1 MTMNKIQKI
10 FVTIV
15 GLLMATT
22 SWAGIIK
29 VNPKANVVASGGG
42 QTTTASVDNIN
53 VASGVLVTL
62 TITPPTDEYL
72 STLTAVPYVDAGLA
86 GSRRAPNPT
95 INSAIPLTPGSEAS
109 TYTFTMPAYD
119 VEITATFEGCTD
131 IGNATITLSDDFA
144 SGTRVF
150 DWLTHT
156 PVISSV
162 ILGGTPLTK
171 GTDYTV
177 SGIESIKNVGSGTIT
192 LTGIGKYKGTATKTY
207 GITARSISDASIT
220 LYGTGL
226 SGTSFVYQKN
236 TTQKAEIG
244 GVYVHGQSLDLG
256 TDYQDVLY
264 YTGDYSSSDPTVP
277 GTAYEY
283 FDSKNAGTYTII
295 IKGKGNYD
303 ASTVAKKTYTINQ
316 KDISTCTISTTPSN
330 ARFTYDGSEKTL
342 EITVKDTNG
351 SNLSEGAENDYTVS
365 GNAQTAVGG
374 YTATISANNINYTG
388 SVNVPFTIN
397 VSNDGYYIVF
407 ESANTTYSPFS
418 TTHSETYTGGQIELT
433 PGTNIFVKKL
443 AGTAQASTDEILD
456 PSYYRL
462 VYNNNINVG
471 TATVTAIGK
480 GGYDFMANANFE
492 INAKDITNNDNITI
506 TLGSETLT
514 YNGSKQRPS
523 VTVHDD
529 ERDVDL
535 RENIDYT
542 LSDGAVDAGSHTVT
556 VTGKGNYDGSKVS
569 GNYTINKLSL
579 SSAEVTLGTTSYVY
593 DGEEKEPNVQQV
605 KVGTVVVPTAD
616 YTIVYGSNT
625 NAGTATVTV
634 SPSETENLSN
644 SKIENFTI
652 SPKPLTS
659 DMITLTGTGFENN
672 SFTYDGQ
679 NHAPTVTVK
688 DGDNTLNTT
697 DHYNLTNVE
706 HSAVG
711 IYYVTVEGK
720 NNYSGTI
727 KVPYTIASDNNE
739 TGITVTWTEAA
750 ANIIYTGSPITL
762 TLTVKKGENTTLTA
776 GTDYEFAYNNNT
788 NVGTASITILG
799 KGNYHF
805 VKNDITFNILPRPL
819 TATMVAL
826 SEDNF
831 TYNGSAQKPAITVTY
846 NGVRTEGLDY
856 TLVNEGTTNVGPGY
870 YEVTGIGNFTGTLKS
885 TDTGM
890 PTYAISALD
899 ISIPS
904 STQVSNVDIVL
915 YPLPN
920 AVYDGTDKEP
930 GVQKVVITK
939 SDNSQIVLTS
949 GYTFSYTNNKNAS
962 TTDPTVTIGGAN
974 FGTSTASTHFTIL
987 PKPLTDA
994 MVELSYTSVAYDGSA
1009 KEPGVTV
1016 TDTSL
1021 PGEDKTVPTSN
1032 YDVAYD
1038 YDHISQGEKSVQI
1051 TGKNNYSGTITK
1063 KYTITGSTGFN
1074 VAWVTEPNFTY
1085 DGTAH
1090 EPAVKVTISGTTT
1103 ELSTNDYDVTYS
1115 NNVNAGTATVSVTGK
1130 ENYSGTQTMTFSIA
1144 QKAMTDAMV
1153 TLENSTFTYDGN
1165 LHKPTVTV
1173 SDGTPSI
1180 ITSSDYTISND
1191 GNINAGNYTVTV
1203 TATSSGNYSGS
1214 GSQTYTIIPMSITS
1228 AEVTLSYNNIVY
1240 NGSVQKPEVR
1250 TVYANGHQLTAT
1262 TDYTI
1267 TLPADADA
1275 VNQGTKNVTVTGTG
1289 NYKDSRTVQY
1299 TIDKKPLVS
1308 DMIKI
1313 TNQNLTYTGSNQ
1325 TPEVAIEDKNGT
1337 TDIIKSTDYTLSN
1350 PPHSAVG
1357 NYEVTLTATAEG
1369 NYSGEVTKQY
1379 SIVTAGSTGFTVV
1392 TIDDQDYT
1400 GLALTPALTVYK
1412 AGTTSPAL
1420 VLGTDYTA
1428 EYSNNINAGTATVTV
1443 TGKGNYS
1450 GTQTVYFTVTP
1461 KSLNAAGITVT
1472 LSSTSFSYT
1481 GATQKPEVTVKDGD
1495 SKTLVLNT
1503 DYTLVNDGGIANGT
1517 YTVTITGQ
1525 GNYKDVVTP
1534 SYTIGG
1540 QSLEGAVVILN
1551 RLDSYVYDGTA
1562 KTPGVSEVKVG
1573 STVIPASNYTVSYA
1587 DNVNAGTAT
1596 VTVTGTG
1603 NCSGIATATFDIT
1616 PKTVNSDMITISPTT
1631 FNYDGAQHKPTTVT
1645 VMDGETLMVEGTTTN
1660 PKDYLLSNPGGT
1672 EIGVYSVTITGQGN
1686 YTGTASKS
1694 YTIVANDASG
1704 FSINA
1709 IAAVTYNGAAQ
1720 EPVPVVKEGD
1730 NTLSSTYYSVAY
1742 LNNINAGTAVVTVT
1756 GKNGYTFVKSQTFTI
1771 LPKSLTDGMLTSS
1784 ATNFIY
1790 NGNVQKPTLTITDK
1804 NASDVSI
1811 ITSNDYVITNEGGAD
1826 VGTYHV
1832 VVNGQNNYTGSIDK
1846 TFTISQ
1852 LSLSTATITL
1862 ATLSSY
1868 VYDGG
1873 AKTPAVQ
1880 LVKVGELV
1888 VPATAYDV
1896 EYSSN
1901 VNVGTATV
1909 TVAAKTGTNFKDGNT
1924 TTFNIEQKEVNSNMI
1939 ALGGTGFNT
1948 TTNSFTYDGSL
1959 HIPTVSV
1966 TDGTTPMVL
1975 DTDYTLTNAGGT
1987 DVGNNYSVTI
1997 EGKGNYKGS
2006 ATKQYSI
2013 VTATTA
2019 VFTVGAIADQ
2029 TYTGYALTPK
2039 PEVTDGD
2046 KVLVENTDYTLS
2058 YTNNVYAGTNTASV
2072 TVTGKGNYSGTK
2084 TQNFTILPKALDES
2098 KISLSYTTVT
2108 YTGTELKPIVTVLD
2122 DNTELTL
2129 NTDYTVTY
2137 PADVTSQG
2145 TKTLTITGIRNY
2157 TGTFTKTYTIGK
2169 VDITGVSITLESLTQ
2184 TYNGLEQKPR
2194 VLVVALDSKI
2204 IPATGYSVSYS
2215 NNTNAGT
2222 ATVTVTGTGNYEG
2235 APTTSFIINPK
2246 AVTSSMI
2253 TLSQENFTYTGELQ
2267 KPGVT
2272 ISDKMGDSEII
2283 TTADYTL
2290 TNDGGTEVG
2299 NYEVTMVGKQNYT
2312 GTAKKQYSIVAKQ
2325 SGTAFDIAAI
2335 GNQTYT
2341 GSPITPTVTV
2351 YKAGTETALNPGTDY
2366 DVAYSD
2372 NVNVGT
2378 ATVTVT
2384 GKGNYAS
2391 TKTTTF
2397 NITAKSLTA
2406 DMVTLSTPTTFT
2418 YNGNIQKPTVTVS
2431 DGNAMTSL
2439 DYTIS
2444 NSDHS
2449 DVGTYDIT
2457 VTGTHN
2463 YTGEVTKQYT
2473 ISPLSITG
2481 ASVTLEALTYTY
2493 SGTAQK
2499 PAVSEVKVGT
2509 LTVPSTDYT
2518 VSYPADATSYGQKT
2532 ITITAQNNFTGEITK
2547 DYTISPKPVTSD
2559 MIILSNGYLE
2569 YTGSLLKPTVT
2580 VKDGENTLTEGAT
2593 EDYTLVNDGAVNVG
2607 TYSVSITGQGNYG
2620 GQASKEYNIIATG
2633 SAGFTI
2639 DDISDVT
2646 YNGTTQE
2653 PTVVVR
2659 DATTHDLLTKDTHY
2673 TVNYTNNTN
2682 VGTAS
2687 ANVTGIGNYQGTA
2700 TKTFK
2705 INPKTLTADMV
2716 QVTGYTLTTGDGFI
2730 YNGAIQKPAVMV
2742 ADGSAMTADDY
2753 VVVNNG
2759 GLNVNETSSPY
2770 EITITGSNNY
2780 TGTVTKTFNIQ
2791 PLSIEDAAITLYQLP
2806 DKAYDGTEKKPGVRE
2821 VVTAANIV
2829 VPTVGYDVAYG
2840 NNINAGTATVTVT
2853 GKNNFTGTASTTFEI
2868 EKKAVNSSMITL
2880 SQENFNYTGEL
2891 QKPTVTVSDKNGDT
2905 ERITADDYTLTND
2918 GGIEVGNYKVKI
2930 VGKRNYKGEAEK
2942 QYSIWEKDAV
2952 INHFTITLGEAS
2964 VEYDGTEKKPSVT
2977 VKDGDKKLEAE
2988 TDYTVVFSDNTNA
3001 GTATV
3006 TVTGKGNYT
3015 GTRNTTFEITKKPLT
3030 AAMITVSGYTTADG
3044 FIYNG
3049 KNQAPTVVVRDGT
3062 ALKASD
3068 YVITNNGGVNQ
3079 GTYHAIVTATG
3090 NYIGEFDYPYVIAK
3104 RSIEGAKVTLYEL
3117 ESYVYDGKAKKPGV
3131 KEVAFGEDVI
3141 PTAGYA
3147 VAYSNNTD
3155 AGTASVTVTGQ
3166 GNYTGTL
3173 TTEFTIERQSLTADM
3188 IILSNEEYVY
3198 NGATQKP
3205 VVVLMNGGTEM
3216 VLDTDYTLTNEGGFS
3231 VGVYDVIAN
3240 GKGNYNG
3247 MATKQFSIISKGI
3260 GSFDVTLST
3269 EQVVYTGS
3277 EHRPTVTVKDGDKT
3291 LTPGSE
3297 FSVSYTDNT
3306 NAGTATVT
3314 ITGQGEYSG
3323 TATKTFIIKPK
3334 PLTEDMVFLSST
3346 SYTYNTL
3353 QQKPTVTV
3361 SDQSFLTANDY
3372 TLTNDGGINHGDY
3385 DVVVIGRNN
3394 YTGVITK
3401 QFTIKPLSIET
3412 AKVVLYEM
3420 ASYVYD
3426 GTAKNPGVREVA
3438 ISSTIVPT
3446 SSYTVEIS
3454 PNVNVG
3460 TVTVTV
3466 TGKENFTGTASTTF
3480 EITPKPITDNMVIL
3494 SEEVF
3499 YYNGELQRPDVE
3511 VKDGENT
3518 LVEETDYTIVN
3529 EGGTEVGS
3537 YEVKVTGLGNYTSE
3551 VIKTYVIERSDFSV
3565 DITATDEEQKEFAV
3579 SLIVSLIDEENNN
3592 IRVKGVKIPE
3602 SEKDK
3607 EIDLTI
3613 PANCTVD
3620 EVTYTITE
3628 IAAYAFE
3635 DAEHLQNL
3643 YLPDT
3648 EETLT
3653 IGDNAIPAT
3662 TTIHTSLAL
3671 LDDYALMPSLG
3682 ANFRNDKVMTTVK
3695 AKNQYWTF
3703 SSGVDVYVPENI
3715 TVFTVQER
3723 TTTTVAIV
3731 ELTSTELNVNGVS
3744 VIKSNNGVLLSG
3756 NSDTS
3761 YDIVACP
3768 RRMSSGT
3775 FISTD
3780 DHKDYGE
3787 ENCLEP
3793 VIEATHYENDYYILK
3808 DNKFCSI
3815 KLEDEAVK
3823 VPAGKAVLHLP
3834 AVAQGRSY
3842 STVLDVIN
3850 EGTTSVS
3857 EEVKVN
3863 SVKFATADWYDLNGR
3878 KIEGRPVKKGVYIV
3892 NGKKVVIK

>member
-1 MTMNKIQKI
+1 MVMNMNKIQRLSI
-10 FVTIV
+10 TLMT
-15 GLLMATT
+15 LLMTTT
-22 SWAGIIK
+22 SWAYTVTFNNTSGININATFK
-29 VNPKANVVASGGG
+29 SGGG
-42 QTTTASVDNIN
+42 
-53 VASGVLVTL
+53 
-62 TITPPTDEYL
+62 TITPDVTEVTAGQTVVLTVDEDDDKYLQTLKIDTD
-72 STLTAVPYVDAGLA
+72 VDAGSA
-86 GSRRAPNPT
+86 TSRRSIGIQGNVGATQTGPF
-95 INSAIPLTPGSEAS
+95 
-109 TYTFTMPAYD
+109 TYEFVMP
-119 VEITATFEGCTD
+119 
-131 IGNATITLSDDFA
+131 IGNVTITPTFADRMDISSGTYVATITLAEA
-144 SGTRVF
+144 SHVF
-150 DWLTHT
+150 DWLAHT

-162 ILGGTPLTK
+162 ISNSDPLTK

-177 SGIESIKNVGSGTIT
+177 DGIDAYTNASSYPITI
-192 LTGIGKYKGTATKTY
+192 TGIGKYKGTKTVY
-207 GITARSISDASIT
+207 FNITQRNISGASVQFT
-220 LYGTGL
+220 P
-226 SGTSFVYQKN
+226 TSFVYNHQDQAPLAN
-236 TTQKAEIG
+236 TVE
-244 GVYVHGQSLDLG
+244 VYLQGQHLTLN
-256 TDYQDVLY
+256 TDYNNVNIPTSQNAGSYDISV
-264 YTGDYSSSDPTVP
+264 TGIGNFI
-277 GTAYEY
+277 GTASSTYTITKMPISNCTFTGNTSFPYNGEIQKPTITVHDGGGY
-283 FDSKNAGTYTII
+283 LTEGTHYTVTYSNGNSKDVGTYTMTFTA
-295 IKGKGNYD
+295 KDGTNY
-303 ASTVAKKTYTINQ
+303 S
-316 KDISTCTISTTPSN
+316 
-330 ARFTYDGSEKTL
+330 GSK
-342 EITVKDTNG
+342 EITYSITSAGFDI
-351 SNLSEGAENDYTVS
+351 
-365 GNAQTAVGG
+365 TA
-374 YTATISANNINYTG
+374 IANQ
-388 SVNVPFTIN
+388 
-397 VSNDGYYIVF
+397 
-407 ESANTTYSPFS
+407 
-418 TTHSETYTGGQIELT
+418 TYTGAEIT
-433 PGTNIFVKKL
+433 PAVEVKDGTNVL
-443 AGTAQASTDEILD
+443 TLHTHYEV
-456 PSYYRL
+456 
-462 VYNNNINVG
+462 VYSNNINVG
-471 TATVTAIGK
+471 PARVSVVGINSYNGKFGEVT
-480 GGYDFMANANFE
+480 FN
-492 INAKDITNNDNITI
+492 ITPKSVSGLTI
-506 TLGSETLT
+506 TLSQNSFTYNASTQKPTVTVKDGDTPLVENKDYTLVNAGGVNVGDSYKATITGFGNYTGTLNSDNYTISALT
-514 YNGSKQRPS
+514 YNN
-523 VTVHDD
+523 T
-529 ERDVDL
+529 
-535 RENIDYT
+535 NTTIT
-542 LSDGAVDAGSHTVT
+542 L
-556 VTGKGNYDGSKVS
+556 N
-569 GNYTINKLSL
+569 
-579 SSAEVTLGTTSYVY
+579 TTNYVY
-593 DGEEKEPNVQQV
+593 DGTAKTPTVQQV
-605 KVGTVVVPTAD
+605 KVGDLVIPSTD
-616 YTIVYGSNT
+616 YTVGYSSNT
-625 NAGTATVTV
+625 DAGTATVTI
-634 SPSETENLSN
+634 SPKTSAPINLSG
-644 SKIENFTI
+644 SATKTYTI
-652 SPKPLTS
+652 AKKPLTS
-659 DMITLTGTGFENN
+659 DMITLSGTGFENN

-697 DHYNLTNVE
+697 DHYDLTNVE

-739 TGITVTWTEAA
+739 TGVTVTWTEAA
-750 ANIIYTGSPITL
+750 ENIIYTGSPITL
-762 TLTVKKGENTTLTA
+762 HLTVTKGGSTLTA

-788 NVGTASITILG
+788 NVGEATITILG

-805 VKNDITFNILPRPL
+805 VKYAKFNILKCPL
-819 TATMVAL
+819 TATMVTL
-826 SEDNF
+826 SASDF
-831 TYNGSAQKPAITVTY
+831 TYNGSAQKPNITVTY

-856 TLVNEGTTNVGPGY
+856 TLTNEGTTNVGTGY
-870 YEVTGIGNFTGTLKS
+870 YEVTGIGNFSGTLKS
-885 TDTGM
+885 SETGM
-890 PTYAISALD
+890 SEKRYTISALN
-899 ISIPS
+899 ISS
-904 STQVSNVDIVL
+904 TSTQVSNVHIDL

-930 GVQKVVITK
+930 GIQKVVITLT
-939 SDNSQIVLTS
+939 NNTQLTLTS
-949 GYTFSYTNNKNAS
+949 GYTVSYTNNKNAS

-994 MVELSYTSVAYDGSA
+994 MVALEYTSVTYIGGELKPD
-1009 KEPGVTV
+1009 VTV
-1016 TDTSL
+1016 TDVALSGTVASANYVVHYPDDVTA
-1021 PGEDKTVPTSN
+1021 PGEK
-1032 YDVAYD
+1032 
-1038 YDHISQGEKSVQI
+1038 EVQI
-1051 TGKNNYSGTITK
+1051 VGQNNYSGTIVK
-1063 KYTITGSTGFN
+1063 KYVINKIGDDDITVTIGGDYTYNGAAQTPHSTSNITVKKGETPLDFGTDYNVTYVNNINAGIATAIITGTGNYSFTREATFNIGKKELSTAAIALTGIP
-1074 VAWVTEPNFTY
+1074 VVSTETYYTY
-1085 DGTAH
+1085 DGTLKK
-1090 EPAVKVTISGTTT
+1090 PG
-1103 ELSTNDYDVTYS
+1103 
-1115 NNVNAGTATVSVTGK
+1115 VSVT
-1130 ENYSGTQTMTFSIA
+1130 
-1144 QKAMTDAMV
+1144 
-1153 TLENSTFTYDGN
+1153 
-1165 LHKPTVTV
+1165 
-1173 SDGTPSI
+1173 DGTPSI
-1180 ITSSDYTISND
+1180 ISSKDYTITNE
-1191 GNINAGNYTVTV
+1191 GNINA
-1203 TATSSGNYSGS
+1203 
-1214 GSQTYTIIPMSITS
+1214 
-1228 AEVTLSYNNIVY
+1228 
-1240 NGSVQKPEVR
+1240 
-1250 TVYANGHQLTAT
+1250 
-1262 TDYTI
+1262 
-1267 TLPADADA
+1267 
-1275 VNQGTKNVTVTGTG
+1275 
-1289 NYKDSRTVQY
+1289 
-1299 TIDKKPLVS
+1299 
-1308 DMIKI
+1308 
-1313 TNQNLTYTGSNQ
+1313 
-1325 TPEVAIEDKNGT
+1325 
-1337 TDIIKSTDYTLSN
+1337 
-1350 PPHSAVG
+1350 
-1357 NYEVTLTATAEG
+1357 
-1369 NYSGEVTKQY
+1369 
-1379 SIVTAGSTGFTVV
+1379 
-1392 TIDDQDYT
+1392 
-1400 GLALTPALTVYK
+1400 
-1412 AGTTSPAL
+1412 
-1420 VLGTDYTA
+1420 
-1428 EYSNNINAGTATVTV
+1428 
-1443 TGKGNYS
+1443 
-1450 GTQTVYFTVTP
+1450 
-1461 KSLNAAGITVT
+1461 
-1472 LSSTSFSYT
+1472 SST
-1481 GATQKPEVTVKDGD
+1481 P
-1495 SKTLVLNT
+1495 
-1503 DYTLVNDGGIANGT
+1503 
-1517 YTVTITGQ
+1517 YTVTI
-1525 GNYKDVVTP
+1525 
-1534 SYTIGG
+1534 S
-1540 QSLEGAVVILN
+1540 
-1551 RLDSYVYDGTA
+1551 
-1562 KTPGVSEVKVG
+1562 
-1573 STVIPASNYTVSYA
+1573 SNE
-1587 DNVNAGTAT
+1587 D
-1596 VTVTGTG
+1596 
-1603 NCSGIATATFDIT
+1603 
-1616 PKTVNSDMITISPTT
+1616 
-1631 FNYDGAQHKPTTVT
+1631 
-1645 VMDGETLMVEGTTTN
+1645 
-1660 PKDYLLSNPGGT
+1660 
-1672 EIGVYSVTITGQGN
+1672 GN
-1686 YTGTASKS
+1686 YTGEVIKTYEIRPYALPA
-1694 YTIVANDASG
+1694 TT
-1704 FSINA
+1704 
-1709 IAAVTYNGAAQ
+1709 AVTLDQSTFIYD
-1720 EPVPVVKEGD
+1720 GD
-1730 NTLSSTYYSVAY
+1730 N
-1742 LNNINAGTAVVTVT
+1742 
-1756 GKNGYTFVKSQTFTI
+1756 
-1771 LPKSLTDGMLTSS
+1771 
-1784 ATNFIY
+1784 
-1790 NGNVQKPTLTITDK
+1790 
-1804 NASDVSI
+1804 
-1811 ITSNDYVITNEGGAD
+1811 
-1826 VGTYHV
+1826 
-1832 VVNGQNNYTGSIDK
+1832 
-1846 TFTISQ
+1846 
-1852 LSLSTATITL
+1852 
-1862 ATLSSY
+1862 
-1868 VYDGG
+1868 
-1873 AKTPAVQ
+1873 KTPNV
-1880 LVKVGELV
+1880 LVVKVGELV
-1888 VPATAYDV
+1888 VPT
-1896 EYSSN
+1896 YSTTYAN
-1901 VNVGTATV
+1901 NQN
-1909 TVAAKTGTNFKDGNT
+1909 AAL
-1924 TTFNIEQKEVNSNMI
+1924 S
-1939 ALGGTGFNT
+1939 
-1948 TTNSFTYDGSL
+1948 
-1959 HIPTVSV
+1959 
-1966 TDGTTPMVL
+1966 
-1975 DTDYTLTNAGGT
+1975 
-1987 DVGNNYSVTI
+1987 
-1997 EGKGNYKGS
+1997 
-2006 ATKQYSI
+2006 
-2013 VTATTA
+2013 TATTA
-2019 VFTVGAIADQ
+2019 
-2029 TYTGYALTPK
+2029 P
-2039 PEVTDGD
+2039 
-2046 KVLVENTDYTLS
+2046 
-2058 YTNNVYAGTNTASV
+2058 
-2072 TVTGKGNYSGTK
+2072 
-2084 TQNFTILPKALDES
+2084 
-2098 KISLSYTTVT
+2098 
-2108 YTGTELKPIVTVLD
+2108 
-2122 DNTELTL
+2122 
-2129 NTDYTVTY
+2129 
-2137 PADVTSQG
+2137 
-2145 TKTLTITGIRNY
+2145 
-2157 TGTFTKTYTIGK
+2157 
-2169 VDITGVSITLESLTQ
+2169 
-2184 TYNGLEQKPR
+2184 
-2194 VLVVALDSKI
+2194 
-2204 IPATGYSVSYS
+2204 
-2215 NNTNAGT
+2215 
-2222 ATVTVTGTGNYEG
+2222 TVTVTASGNFSG
-2235 APTTSFIINPK
+2235 SIAKTFTISPK
-2246 AVTSSMI
+2246 PVTADMI
-2253 TLSQENFTYTGELQ
+2253 VIPEAEMNMVYTGEVL
-2267 KPGVT
+2267 KPNPT
-2272 ISDKMGDSEII
+2272 IQDLKDPNDPATNII

-2290 TNDGGTEVG
+2290 TNPGGTEVG
-2299 NYEVTMVGKQNYT
+2299 NYEVKIVGKQNYT
-2312 GTAKKQYSIVAKQ
+2312 GTATKQYSIVAKQ
-2325 SGTAFDIAAI
+2325 SGTAFDIVAI

-2351 YKAGTETALNPGTDY
+2351 NKAGTTTALNPGTDY

-2397 NITAKSLTA
+2397 NITAKTLTEA
-2406 DMVTLSTPTTFT
+2406 MVTLSTPTTFT

-2439 DYTIS
+2439 DYTIT
-2444 NSDHS
+2444 NADHS

-2463 YTGEVTKQYT
+2463 YTGSVTKQYT
-2473 ISPLSITG
+2473 ISPLNITG

-2493 SGTAQK
+2493 NGTAQK

-2509 LTVPSTDYT
+2509 LTVPSTDYG

-2532 ITITAQNNFTGEITK
+2532 ITITAQNNFTGTVTK

-2580 VKDGENTLTEGAT
+2580 VKDGENTLIQGDAK
-2593 EDYTLVNDGAVNVG
+2593 DYTLVNEGAVNVG

-2687 ANVTGIGNYQGTA
+2687 ANVTGKGNYQGTA

-2780 TGTVTKTFNIQ
+2780 IGTVTKTFSIQ

-3049 KNQAPTVVVRDGT
+3049 KNQTPTVVVRDGT

-3079 GTYHAIVTATG
+3079 GTYHAIITATG
-3090 NYIGEFDYPYVIAK
+3090 NYSGEFDYPYVIAK

-3216 VLDTDYTLTNEGGFS
+3216 VLDTDYTLTNEGGVS

-3323 TATKTFIIKPK
+3323 TTTKTFIIKPK

-3518 LVEETDYTIVN
+3518 LVEETDYIIVN

-3648 EETLT
+3648 EEALT

-3731 ELTSTELNVNGVS
+3731 ELTSTELNVSGVS

-3863 SVKFATADWYDLNGR
+3863 SEKFATADWYDLNGR

>member
-1 MTMNKIQKI
+1 MVMNMNKIQRLSI
-10 FVTIV
+10 TLMT
-15 GLLMATT
+15 LLMATT
-22 SWAGIIK
+22 SWAYTVTFNNTSGININATFK
-29 VNPKANVVASGGG
+29 SGGG
-42 QTTTASVDNIN
+42 
-53 VASGVLVTL
+53 
-62 TITPPTDEYL
+62 TITPDVTEVTAGQTVVLTVDEDDDKYLQTLKIDTD
-72 STLTAVPYVDAGLA
+72 VDAGSA
-86 GSRRAPNPT
+86 TSRRSIGIQGNVGATQTGPF
-95 INSAIPLTPGSEAS
+95 
-109 TYTFTMPAYD
+109 TYEFVMP
-119 VEITATFEGCTD
+119 
-131 IGNATITLSDDFA
+131 IGNVTITPTFADRMDISSGTYVATITLAEA
-144 SGTRVF
+144 SHVF
-150 DWLTHT
+150 DWLAHT

-162 ILGGTPLTK
+162 ISNSDPLTK

-177 SGIESIKNVGSGTIT
+177 DGIDAYTNASSYPITI
-192 LTGIGKYKGTATKTY
+192 TGIGKYKGTKTVY
-207 GITARSISDASIT
+207 FNITQRNISGASVQFT
-220 LYGTGL
+220 P
-226 SGTSFVYQKN
+226 TSFVYNHQDQAPLAN
-236 TTQKAEIG
+236 TVE
-244 GVYVHGQSLDLG
+244 VYLQGQHLTLN
-256 TDYQDVLY
+256 TDYNNVNIPTSQNAGSYDISV
-264 YTGDYSSSDPTVP
+264 TGIGNFI
-277 GTAYEY
+277 GTASSTYTITKMPISNCTFTGNTSFPYNGEIQKPTITVHDGGGY
-283 FDSKNAGTYTII
+283 LTEGTHYTVTYSNGNSKDVGTYTMTFTA
-295 IKGKGNYD
+295 KDGTNY
-303 ASTVAKKTYTINQ
+303 S
-316 KDISTCTISTTPSN
+316 
-330 ARFTYDGSEKTL
+330 GSK
-342 EITVKDTNG
+342 EITYSITSAGFDI
-351 SNLSEGAENDYTVS
+351 
-365 GNAQTAVGG
+365 TA
-374 YTATISANNINYTG
+374 IANQ
-388 SVNVPFTIN
+388 
-397 VSNDGYYIVF
+397 
-407 ESANTTYSPFS
+407 
-418 TTHSETYTGGQIELT
+418 TYTGAEIT
-433 PGTNIFVKKL
+433 PAVEVKDGTNVL
-443 AGTAQASTDEILD
+443 TLHTHYEV
-456 PSYYRL
+456 
-462 VYNNNINVG
+462 VYSNNINVG
-471 TATVTAIGK
+471 PARVSVVGINSYNGKFGEVT
-480 GGYDFMANANFE
+480 FN
-492 INAKDITNNDNITI
+492 ITPKSVSGLTI
-506 TLGSETLT
+506 TLSQNSFTYNASTQKPTVTVKDGDTPLVENKDYTLVNAGGVNVGDSYKATITGFGNYTGTLNSDNYTISALT
-514 YNGSKQRPS
+514 YNN
-523 VTVHDD
+523 T
-529 ERDVDL
+529 
-535 RENIDYT
+535 NTTIT
-542 LSDGAVDAGSHTVT
+542 L
-556 VTGKGNYDGSKVS
+556 N
-569 GNYTINKLSL
+569 
-579 SSAEVTLGTTSYVY
+579 TTNYVY
-593 DGEEKEPNVQQV
+593 DGDAKEPTVQQV
-605 KVGTVVVPTAD
+605 KVGGIVIPSTD
-616 YTIVYGSNT
+616 YTVSYTTDHTSAGSK
-625 NAGTATVTV
+625 TVTI
-634 SPSETENLSN
+634 SPSSNNNLFGSAT
-644 SKIENFTI
+644 KTYTI
-652 SPKPLTS
+652 NPKPLTS
-659 DMITLTGTGFENN
+659 DMITLSGTGFENN

-688 DGDNTLNTT
+688 DGDNTLTT
-697 DHYNLTNVE
+697 ADHYNLTNVE

-711 IYYVTVEGK
+711 IYYVTVTGK
-720 NNYSGTI
+720 GNYSGTI

-739 TGITVTWTEAA
+739 TGVTVTWSEAPA
-750 ANIIYTGSPITL
+750 DIIYTGNPITL
-762 TLTVKKGENTTLTA
+762 HLTVTKGGSTLTA

-788 NVGTASITILG
+788 NVGEATITILG

-805 VKNDITFNILPRPL
+805 VKYAKFDILQRPL
-819 TATMVAL
+819 TADMVTL
-826 SEDNF
+826 SANDF
-831 TYNGSAQKPAITVTY
+831 TYNGSAQKPNITVTY

-856 TLVNEGTTNVGPGY
+856 TLTNEGTTNVGTGY

-890 PTYAISALD
+890 PTYTISALD

-904 STQVSNVDIVL
+904 TTQVSNVDIVL
-915 YPLPN
+915 YPLAN
-920 AVYDGTDKEP
+920 AVYNDTDKEP
-930 GVQKVVITK
+930 GVQKVVITLT
-939 SDNSQIVLTS
+939 NNTQLTLTS
-949 GYTFSYTNNKNAS
+949 GYTVSYTNNKNAS

-994 MVELSYTSVAYDGSA
+994 MVALEYTSVTYTGGELKPD
-1009 KEPGVTV
+1009 VTV
-1016 TDTSL
+1016 TDVALSGTVASANYVVHYPDDVTA
-1021 PGEDKTVPTSN
+1021 PGEK
-1032 YDVAYD
+1032 
-1038 YDHISQGEKSVQI
+1038 EVQI
-1051 TGKNNYSGTITK
+1051 VGQNNYSGTIVK
-1063 KYTITGSTGFN
+1063 KYVINKIGDDDITVTIGGDYTYNGAAQTPHSTSNITVKKGETPLNFGTDYNVTYVNNINAGIATAIITGTGNYSFTKEATFNIGKKELSTAAIALTGIP
-1074 VAWVTEPNFTY
+1074 VVSTETYYTY
-1085 DGTAH
+1085 DGTLKK
-1090 EPAVKVTISGTTT
+1090 PG
-1103 ELSTNDYDVTYS
+1103 
-1115 NNVNAGTATVSVTGK
+1115 VSVT
-1130 ENYSGTQTMTFSIA
+1130 
-1144 QKAMTDAMV
+1144 
-1153 TLENSTFTYDGN
+1153 
-1165 LHKPTVTV
+1165 
-1173 SDGTPSI
+1173 DGTPSI
-1180 ITSSDYTISND
+1180 ISSKDYTITNE
-1191 GNINAGNYTVTV
+1191 GNINA
-1203 TATSSGNYSGS
+1203 
-1214 GSQTYTIIPMSITS
+1214 
-1228 AEVTLSYNNIVY
+1228 
-1240 NGSVQKPEVR
+1240 
-1250 TVYANGHQLTAT
+1250 
-1262 TDYTI
+1262 
-1267 TLPADADA
+1267 
-1275 VNQGTKNVTVTGTG
+1275 
-1289 NYKDSRTVQY
+1289 
-1299 TIDKKPLVS
+1299 
-1308 DMIKI
+1308 
-1313 TNQNLTYTGSNQ
+1313 
-1325 TPEVAIEDKNGT
+1325 
-1337 TDIIKSTDYTLSN
+1337 
-1350 PPHSAVG
+1350 
-1357 NYEVTLTATAEG
+1357 
-1369 NYSGEVTKQY
+1369 
-1379 SIVTAGSTGFTVV
+1379 
-1392 TIDDQDYT
+1392 
-1400 GLALTPALTVYK
+1400 
-1412 AGTTSPAL
+1412 
-1420 VLGTDYTA
+1420 
-1428 EYSNNINAGTATVTV
+1428 
-1443 TGKGNYS
+1443 
-1450 GTQTVYFTVTP
+1450 
-1461 KSLNAAGITVT
+1461 
-1472 LSSTSFSYT
+1472 SST
-1481 GATQKPEVTVKDGD
+1481 P
-1495 SKTLVLNT
+1495 
-1503 DYTLVNDGGIANGT
+1503 
-1517 YTVTITGQ
+1517 YTVTI
-1525 GNYKDVVTP
+1525 
-1534 SYTIGG
+1534 S
-1540 QSLEGAVVILN
+1540 
-1551 RLDSYVYDGTA
+1551 
-1562 KTPGVSEVKVG
+1562 
-1573 STVIPASNYTVSYA
+1573 SNE
-1587 DNVNAGTAT
+1587 D
-1596 VTVTGTG
+1596 
-1603 NCSGIATATFDIT
+1603 
-1616 PKTVNSDMITISPTT
+1616 
-1631 FNYDGAQHKPTTVT
+1631 
-1645 VMDGETLMVEGTTTN
+1645 
-1660 PKDYLLSNPGGT
+1660 
-1672 EIGVYSVTITGQGN
+1672 GN
-1686 YTGTASKS
+1686 YTGEVIKTYEIRP
-1694 YTIVANDASG
+1694 YTLPATT
-1704 FSINA
+1704 
-1709 IAAVTYNGAAQ
+1709 AVTLDQSTFIYD
-1720 EPVPVVKEGD
+1720 GD
-1730 NTLSSTYYSVAY
+1730 N
-1742 LNNINAGTAVVTVT
+1742 
-1756 GKNGYTFVKSQTFTI
+1756 
-1771 LPKSLTDGMLTSS
+1771 
-1784 ATNFIY
+1784 
-1790 NGNVQKPTLTITDK
+1790 
-1804 NASDVSI
+1804 
-1811 ITSNDYVITNEGGAD
+1811 
-1826 VGTYHV
+1826 
-1832 VVNGQNNYTGSIDK
+1832 
-1846 TFTISQ
+1846 
-1852 LSLSTATITL
+1852 
-1862 ATLSSY
+1862 
-1868 VYDGG
+1868 
-1873 AKTPAVQ
+1873 KTPNV
-1880 LVKVGELV
+1880 LVVKVGELV
-1888 VPATAYDV
+1888 VPT
-1896 EYSSN
+1896 YSTTYAN
-1901 VNVGTATV
+1901 NQN
-1909 TVAAKTGTNFKDGNT
+1909 AAL
-1924 TTFNIEQKEVNSNMI
+1924 S
-1939 ALGGTGFNT
+1939 
-1948 TTNSFTYDGSL
+1948 
-1959 HIPTVSV
+1959 
-1966 TDGTTPMVL
+1966 
-1975 DTDYTLTNAGGT
+1975 
-1987 DVGNNYSVTI
+1987 
-1997 EGKGNYKGS
+1997 
-2006 ATKQYSI
+2006 
-2013 VTATTA
+2013 TATTA
-2019 VFTVGAIADQ
+2019 
-2029 TYTGYALTPK
+2029 P
-2039 PEVTDGD
+2039 
-2046 KVLVENTDYTLS
+2046 
-2058 YTNNVYAGTNTASV
+2058 
-2072 TVTGKGNYSGTK
+2072 
-2084 TQNFTILPKALDES
+2084 
-2098 KISLSYTTVT
+2098 
-2108 YTGTELKPIVTVLD
+2108 
-2122 DNTELTL
+2122 
-2129 NTDYTVTY
+2129 
-2137 PADVTSQG
+2137 
-2145 TKTLTITGIRNY
+2145 
-2157 TGTFTKTYTIGK
+2157 
-2169 VDITGVSITLESLTQ
+2169 
-2184 TYNGLEQKPR
+2184 
-2194 VLVVALDSKI
+2194 
-2204 IPATGYSVSYS
+2204 
-2215 NNTNAGT
+2215 
-2222 ATVTVTGTGNYEG
+2222 TVTVTASGNFSG
-2235 APTTSFIINPK
+2235 SIAKTFTISPK
-2246 AVTSSMI
+2246 PVTADMI
-2253 TLSQENFTYTGELQ
+2253 VIPEAEMNMVYTGEVL
-2267 KPGVT
+2267 KPNPT
-2272 ISDKMGDSEII
+2272 IQDLKDPNDPATNII

-2290 TNDGGTEVG
+2290 TNPGGTEVG
-2299 NYEVTMVGKQNYT
+2299 NYEVKIVGKQNYT
-2312 GTAKKQYSIVAKQ
+2312 GTATKQYSIVAKQ
-2325 SGTAFDIAAI
+2325 SGTAFDIVAI

-2351 YKAGTETALNPGTDY
+2351 NKAGTTTALNPGTDY

-2444 NSDHS
+2444 NADHS

-2463 YTGEVTKQYT
+2463 YTGSVTKQYT

-2493 SGTAQK
+2493 NGTAQK

-2518 VSYPADATSYGQKT
+2518 VSYPADATSHGQKT
-2532 ITITAQNNFTGEITK
+2532 ITITAQHNFTGTVTK

-2687 ANVTGIGNYQGTA
+2687 ANVTGKGNYQGTA

-2964 VEYDGTEKKPSVT
+2964 VEYDGTEKKPTVT

-3049 KNQAPTVVVRDGT
+3049 KNQTPTVVVRDGT

-3090 NYIGEFDYPYVIAK
+3090 NYSGEFDYPYVIAK

-3216 VLDTDYTLTNEGGFS
+3216 VLDTDYTLTNEGGVS

-3731 ELTSTELNVNGVS
+3731 ELTSTELNVSGVS

-3863 SVKFATADWYDLNGR
+3863 SEKFATADWYDLNGR

>member
-1 MTMNKIQKI
+1 MVMNMNKIQRLSI
-10 FVTIV
+10 TLMT
-15 GLLMATT
+15 LLMTTT
-22 SWAGIIK
+22 SWAYTVTFNNTSGININATFK
-29 VNPKANVVASGGG
+29 SGGG
-42 QTTTASVDNIN
+42 
-53 VASGVLVTL
+53 
-62 TITPPTDEYL
+62 TITPDVTEVTAGQTVVLTVDEDDDKYLQTLKIDTD
-72 STLTAVPYVDAGLA
+72 VDAGSA
-86 GSRRAPNPT
+86 TSRRSIGIQGNVGATQTGPF
-95 INSAIPLTPGSEAS
+95 
-109 TYTFTMPAYD
+109 TYEFVMP
-119 VEITATFEGCTD
+119 
-131 IGNATITLSDDFA
+131 IGNVTITPTFADRMDISSGTYVATITLAEA
-144 SGTRVF
+144 SHVF
-150 DWLTHT
+150 DWLAHT

-162 ILGGTPLTK
+162 ISNSDPLTK

-177 SGIESIKNVGSGTIT
+177 DGIDAYTNASSYPITI
-192 LTGIGKYKGTATKTY
+192 TGIGKYKGTKTVY
-207 GITARSISDASIT
+207 FNITQRNISGASVQFT
-220 LYGTGL
+220 P
-226 SGTSFVYQKN
+226 TSFVYNHQDQAPLAN
-236 TTQKAEIG
+236 TVE
-244 GVYVHGQSLDLG
+244 VYLQGQHLTLN
-256 TDYQDVLY
+256 TDYNNVNIPTSQNAGSYDISV
-264 YTGDYSSSDPTVP
+264 TGIGNFI
-277 GTAYEY
+277 GTASSTYTITKMPISNCTFTGNTSFPYNGEIQKPTITVHDGGGY
-283 FDSKNAGTYTII
+283 LTEGTHYTVTYSNGNSKDVGTYTMTFTA
-295 IKGKGNYD
+295 KDGTNY
-303 ASTVAKKTYTINQ
+303 S
-316 KDISTCTISTTPSN
+316 
-330 ARFTYDGSEKTL
+330 GSK
-342 EITVKDTNG
+342 EITYSITSAGFDI
-351 SNLSEGAENDYTVS
+351 
-365 GNAQTAVGG
+365 TA
-374 YTATISANNINYTG
+374 IANQ
-388 SVNVPFTIN
+388 
-397 VSNDGYYIVF
+397 
-407 ESANTTYSPFS
+407 
-418 TTHSETYTGGQIELT
+418 TYTGAEIT
-433 PGTNIFVKKL
+433 PAVEVKDGTNVL
-443 AGTAQASTDEILD
+443 TLHTHYEV
-456 PSYYRL
+456 
-462 VYNNNINVG
+462 VYSNNINVG
-471 TATVTAIGK
+471 PARVSVVGINSYNGKFGEVT
-480 GGYDFMANANFE
+480 FN
-492 INAKDITNNDNITI
+492 ITPKSVSGLTI
-506 TLGSETLT
+506 TLSQNSFTYNASTQKPTVTVKDGDTPLVENKDYTLVNAGGVNVGDSYKATITGFGNYTGTLNSDNYTISALT
-514 YNGSKQRPS
+514 YNN
-523 VTVHDD
+523 T
-529 ERDVDL
+529 
-535 RENIDYT
+535 NTTIT
-542 LSDGAVDAGSHTVT
+542 L
-556 VTGKGNYDGSKVS
+556 N
-569 GNYTINKLSL
+569 
-579 SSAEVTLGTTSYVY
+579 TTNYVY
-593 DGEEKEPNVQQV
+593 DGTAKTPTVQQV
-605 KVGTVVVPTAD
+605 KVGDLVIPSTD
-616 YTIVYGSNT
+616 YTVGYSSNT
-625 NAGTATVTV
+625 DAGTATVTI
-634 SPSETENLSN
+634 SPKTSAPINLSG
-644 SKIENFTI
+644 SATKTYTI
-652 SPKPLTS
+652 AKKPLTS
-659 DMITLTGTGFENN
+659 DMITLSGTGFENN

-697 DHYNLTNVE
+697 DHYDLTNVE

-739 TGITVTWTEAA
+739 TGVTVTWTEAA
-750 ANIIYTGSPITL
+750 ENIIYTGSPITL
-762 TLTVKKGENTTLTA
+762 HLTVTKGGSTLTA

-788 NVGTASITILG
+788 NVGEATITILG

-805 VKNDITFNILPRPL
+805 VKYAKFNILKCPL
-819 TATMVAL
+819 TATMVTL
-826 SEDNF
+826 SASDF
-831 TYNGSAQKPAITVTY
+831 TYNGSAQKPNITVTY

-856 TLVNEGTTNVGPGY
+856 TLTNEGTTNVGTGY
-870 YEVTGIGNFTGTLKS
+870 YKVTGIGNFTGTLKS
-885 TDTGM
+885 TDIEMSEKRYT
-890 PTYAISALD
+890 ISALD
-899 ISIPS
+899 LS
-904 STQVSNVDIVL
+904 STQVSNVDIGL

-930 GVQKVVITK
+930 GIQKVVITLT
-939 SDNSQIVLTS
+939 NNTQLTLTS
-949 GYTFSYTNNKNAS
+949 GYTFSYSNNQNAS
-962 TTDPTVTIGGAN
+962 TTDPTVTIGGDN

-994 MVELSYTSVAYDGSA
+994 MVALEYTSVTYIGGELKPD
-1009 KEPGVTV
+1009 VTV
-1016 TDTSL
+1016 TDVALSGTVASANYVVHYPDDVTA
-1021 PGEDKTVPTSN
+1021 PGEK
-1032 YDVAYD
+1032 
-1038 YDHISQGEKSVQI
+1038 EVQI
-1051 TGKNNYSGTITK
+1051 VGQNNYSGTIVK
-1063 KYTITGSTGFN
+1063 KYVINKIGDDDITVTIGGDYTYNGAAQTPHSTSNITVKKGETPLDFGTDYNVTYVNNINAGIATAIITGTGNYSFTREATFNIGKKELSTAAIALTGIP
-1074 VAWVTEPNFTY
+1074 VVSTETYYTY
-1085 DGTAH
+1085 DGTLKK
-1090 EPAVKVTISGTTT
+1090 PG
-1103 ELSTNDYDVTYS
+1103 
-1115 NNVNAGTATVSVTGK
+1115 VSVT
-1130 ENYSGTQTMTFSIA
+1130 
-1144 QKAMTDAMV
+1144 
-1153 TLENSTFTYDGN
+1153 
-1165 LHKPTVTV
+1165 
-1173 SDGTPSI
+1173 DGTPSI
-1180 ITSSDYTISND
+1180 ISSKDYTITNE
-1191 GNINAGNYTVTV
+1191 GNINA
-1203 TATSSGNYSGS
+1203 
-1214 GSQTYTIIPMSITS
+1214 
-1228 AEVTLSYNNIVY
+1228 
-1240 NGSVQKPEVR
+1240 
-1250 TVYANGHQLTAT
+1250 
-1262 TDYTI
+1262 
-1267 TLPADADA
+1267 
-1275 VNQGTKNVTVTGTG
+1275 
-1289 NYKDSRTVQY
+1289 
-1299 TIDKKPLVS
+1299 
-1308 DMIKI
+1308 
-1313 TNQNLTYTGSNQ
+1313 
-1325 TPEVAIEDKNGT
+1325 
-1337 TDIIKSTDYTLSN
+1337 
-1350 PPHSAVG
+1350 
-1357 NYEVTLTATAEG
+1357 
-1369 NYSGEVTKQY
+1369 
-1379 SIVTAGSTGFTVV
+1379 
-1392 TIDDQDYT
+1392 
-1400 GLALTPALTVYK
+1400 
-1412 AGTTSPAL
+1412 
-1420 VLGTDYTA
+1420 
-1428 EYSNNINAGTATVTV
+1428 
-1443 TGKGNYS
+1443 
-1450 GTQTVYFTVTP
+1450 
-1461 KSLNAAGITVT
+1461 
-1472 LSSTSFSYT
+1472 SST
-1481 GATQKPEVTVKDGD
+1481 P
-1495 SKTLVLNT
+1495 
-1503 DYTLVNDGGIANGT
+1503 
-1517 YTVTITGQ
+1517 YTVTI
-1525 GNYKDVVTP
+1525 
-1534 SYTIGG
+1534 S
-1540 QSLEGAVVILN
+1540 
-1551 RLDSYVYDGTA
+1551 
-1562 KTPGVSEVKVG
+1562 
-1573 STVIPASNYTVSYA
+1573 SNE
-1587 DNVNAGTAT
+1587 D
-1596 VTVTGTG
+1596 
-1603 NCSGIATATFDIT
+1603 
-1616 PKTVNSDMITISPTT
+1616 
-1631 FNYDGAQHKPTTVT
+1631 
-1645 VMDGETLMVEGTTTN
+1645 
-1660 PKDYLLSNPGGT
+1660 
-1672 EIGVYSVTITGQGN
+1672 GN
-1686 YTGTASKS
+1686 YTGEVIKTYEIRPYALPA
-1694 YTIVANDASG
+1694 TT
-1704 FSINA
+1704 
-1709 IAAVTYNGAAQ
+1709 AVTLDQSTFIYD
-1720 EPVPVVKEGD
+1720 GD
-1730 NTLSSTYYSVAY
+1730 N
-1742 LNNINAGTAVVTVT
+1742 
-1756 GKNGYTFVKSQTFTI
+1756 
-1771 LPKSLTDGMLTSS
+1771 
-1784 ATNFIY
+1784 
-1790 NGNVQKPTLTITDK
+1790 
-1804 NASDVSI
+1804 
-1811 ITSNDYVITNEGGAD
+1811 
-1826 VGTYHV
+1826 
-1832 VVNGQNNYTGSIDK
+1832 
-1846 TFTISQ
+1846 
-1852 LSLSTATITL
+1852 
-1862 ATLSSY
+1862 
-1868 VYDGG
+1868 
-1873 AKTPAVQ
+1873 KTPNV
-1880 LVKVGELV
+1880 LVVKVGELV
-1888 VPATAYDV
+1888 VPT
-1896 EYSSN
+1896 YSTTYAN
-1901 VNVGTATV
+1901 NQN
-1909 TVAAKTGTNFKDGNT
+1909 AAL
-1924 TTFNIEQKEVNSNMI
+1924 S
-1939 ALGGTGFNT
+1939 
-1948 TTNSFTYDGSL
+1948 
-1959 HIPTVSV
+1959 
-1966 TDGTTPMVL
+1966 
-1975 DTDYTLTNAGGT
+1975 
-1987 DVGNNYSVTI
+1987 
-1997 EGKGNYKGS
+1997 
-2006 ATKQYSI
+2006 
-2013 VTATTA
+2013 TATTA
-2019 VFTVGAIADQ
+2019 
-2029 TYTGYALTPK
+2029 P
-2039 PEVTDGD
+2039 
-2046 KVLVENTDYTLS
+2046 
-2058 YTNNVYAGTNTASV
+2058 
-2072 TVTGKGNYSGTK
+2072 
-2084 TQNFTILPKALDES
+2084 
-2098 KISLSYTTVT
+2098 
-2108 YTGTELKPIVTVLD
+2108 
-2122 DNTELTL
+2122 
-2129 NTDYTVTY
+2129 
-2137 PADVTSQG
+2137 
-2145 TKTLTITGIRNY
+2145 
-2157 TGTFTKTYTIGK
+2157 
-2169 VDITGVSITLESLTQ
+2169 
-2184 TYNGLEQKPR
+2184 
-2194 VLVVALDSKI
+2194 
-2204 IPATGYSVSYS
+2204 
-2215 NNTNAGT
+2215 
-2222 ATVTVTGTGNYEG
+2222 TVTVTASGNFSG
-2235 APTTSFIINPK
+2235 SIAKTFTISPK
-2246 AVTSSMI
+2246 PVTADMI
-2253 TLSQENFTYTGELQ
+2253 VIPEAEMNMVYTGEVL
-2267 KPGVT
+2267 KPNPT
-2272 ISDKMGDSEII
+2272 IQDLKDPNDPATNII

-2290 TNDGGTEVG
+2290 TNPGGTEVG
-2299 NYEVTMVGKQNYT
+2299 NYEVKIVGKQNYT
-2312 GTAKKQYSIVAKQ
+2312 GTATKQYSIVAKQ
-2325 SGTAFDIAAI
+2325 SGTAFDIVAI

-2351 YKAGTETALNPGTDY
+2351 NKAGTTTALNPGTDY

-2397 NITAKSLTA
+2397 NITAKTLTEA
-2406 DMVTLSTPTTFT
+2406 MVTLSTPTTFT

-2439 DYTIS
+2439 DYTIT
-2444 NSDHS
+2444 NADHS

-2463 YTGEVTKQYT
+2463 YTGSVTKQYT
-2473 ISPLSITG
+2473 ISPLNITG

-2493 SGTAQK
+2493 NGTAQK

-2509 LTVPSTDYT
+2509 LTVPSTDYG

-2532 ITITAQNNFTGEITK
+2532 ITITAQNNFTGTVTK

-2580 VKDGENTLTEGAT
+2580 VKDGENTLIEGDT
-2593 EDYTLVNDGAVNVG
+2593 KDYTLVNDGAVNVG

-2687 ANVTGIGNYQGTA
+2687 ANVTGKGNYQGTA

-2780 TGTVTKTFNIQ
+2780 IGTVTKTFSIQ

-3049 KNQAPTVVVRDGT
+3049 KNQTPTVVVRDGT

-3079 GTYHAIVTATG
+3079 GTYHAIITATG
-3090 NYIGEFDYPYVIAK
+3090 NYSGEFDYPYVIAK

-3216 VLDTDYTLTNEGGFS
+3216 VLDTDYTLTNEGGVS

-3323 TATKTFIIKPK
+3323 TTTKTFIIKPK

-3518 LVEETDYTIVN
+3518 LVEETDYIIVN

-3648 EETLT
+3648 EEALT

-3731 ELTSTELNVNGVS
+3731 ELTSTELNVSGVS

-3863 SVKFATADWYDLNGR
+3863 SEKFATADWYDLNGR

>member
-1 MTMNKIQKI
+1 MTMNKIQKTS
-10 FVTIV
+10 VTIV
-15 GLLMATT
+15 SLLMAVSTWADTEYTITINPATGSGTITANATT
-22 SWAGIIK
+22 SIPGRTIILTSH
-29 VNPKANVVASGGG
+29 PGSGSFLSSL
-42 QTTTASVDNIN
+42 T
-53 VASGVLVTL
+53 VT
-62 TITPPTDEYL
+62 
-72 STLTAVPYVDAGLA
+72 PYENGGLA
-86 GSRRAPNPT
+86 QSRRANPT
-95 INSAIPLTPGSEAS
+95 ILSTIALTTNSDGTYSFIMPNCDVEVDAVFETAS
-109 TYTFTMPAYD
+109 SISGATINLVESSRAYD
-119 VEITATFEGCTD
+119 WGPH
-131 IGNATITLSDDFA
+131 L
-144 SGTRVF
+144 
-150 DWLTHT
+150 
-156 PVISSV
+156 PVIDNV
-162 ILGGTPLTK
+162 KIGTTTLIK

-177 SGIESIKNVGSGTIT
+177 DEITSITDVGTRTVTIR
-192 LTGIGKYKGTATKTY
+192 GIGKYTGTASTNYT
-207 GITARSISDASIT
+207 ITALDITGATITLSSTVLTYTGSGQKPSVNSVHFGGHELNATNDYTVTNPDQTNANTTSTPTYTVTVNGQGNFTGSATTTYKIDPKPITSDMVTIDPSTFTYNGSNQKPTSIT
-220 LYGTGL
+220 
-226 SGTSFVYQKN
+226 
-236 TTQKAEIG
+236 
-244 GVYVHGQSLDLG
+244 VHDAVRNVNLTYN
-256 TDYQDVLY
+256 TDYVV
-264 YTGDYSSSDPTVP
+264 TNNG
-277 GTAYEY
+277 GT
-283 FDSKNAGTYTII
+283 NAGTYYVTIDGKTNSNYKDKVQI
-295 IKGKGNYD
+295 PYTITETGMSSITITPIADQTYTGAAITPDPTVKYGDITLVNDTHYSLSYVNNTNVGQATVTVTLKGGYTGSSSINFKIVEKSLSGATVTPSPASFTYNGNVQKPTFSVVKDSRTLAEGVDYEVTYSGDAKSAGTQNVTISGIGNYKDTQGGSYTINTLSLSD
-303 ASTVAKKTYTINQ
+303 AVITLPAESYVYNRGAQEPPPVVRVGNLVISSSDYTKRYDNDNNTTNEADVTNVGTKTIYITGQANCSGSKSKTYTI
-316 KDISTCTISTTPSN
+316 TPMPLLP
-330 ARFTYDGSEKTL
+330 AM
-342 EITVKDTNG
+342 
-351 SNLSEGAENDYTVS
+351 VS
-365 GNAQTAVGG
+365 LAGEVT
-374 YTATISANNINYTG
+374 YTG
-388 SVNVPFTIN
+388 SALTPAVTV
-397 VSNDGYYIVF
+397 NDGVGNLTQNTDF
-407 ESANTTYSPFS
+407 EVTY
-418 TTHSETYTGGQIELT
+418 
-433 PGTNIFVKKL
+433 
-443 AGTAQASTDEILD
+443 D
-456 PSYYRL
+456 
-462 VYNNNINVG
+462 NNIKVG
-471 TATVTAIGK
+471 TATVTVK
-480 GGYDFMANANFE
+480 G
-492 INAKDITNNDNITI
+492 
-506 TLGSETLT
+506 LG
-514 YNGSKQRPS
+514 
-523 VTVHDD
+523 
-529 ERDVDL
+529 
-535 RENIDYT
+535 
-542 LSDGAVDAGSHTVT
+542 
-556 VTGKGNYDGSKVS
+556 
-569 GNYTINKLSL
+569 
-579 SSAEVTLGTTSYVY
+579 
-593 DGEEKEPNVQQV
+593 
-605 KVGTVVVPTAD
+605 
-616 YTIVYGSNT
+616 
-625 NAGTATVTV
+625 
-634 SPSETENLSN
+634 
-644 SKIENFTI
+644 
-652 SPKPLTS
+652 
-659 DMITLTGTGFENN
+659 
-672 SFTYDGQ
+672 
-679 NHAPTVTVK
+679 
-688 DGDNTLNTT
+688 
-697 DHYNLTNVE
+697 
-706 HSAVG
+706 
-711 IYYVTVEGK
+711 
-720 NNYSGTI
+720 NYSGIIQKTFHI
-727 KVPYTIASDNNE
+727 QEKVHSDFTIAD
-739 TGITVTWTEAA
+739 IAA
-750 ANIIYTGSPITL
+750 
-762 TLTVKKGENTTLTA
+762 
-776 GTDYEFAYNNNT
+776 
-788 NVGTASITILG
+788 
-799 KGNYHF
+799 
-805 VKNDITFNILPRPL
+805 
-819 TATMVAL
+819 
-826 SEDNF
+826 
-831 TYNGSAQKPAITVTY
+831 VTY
-846 NGVRTEGLDY
+846 NGTAHQP
-856 TLVNEGTTNVGPGY
+856 TPNV
-870 YEVTGIGNFTGTLKS
+870 
-885 TDTGM
+885 
-890 PTYAISALD
+890 
-899 ISIPS
+899 
-904 STQVSNVDIVL
+904 Q
-915 YPLPN
+915 
-920 AVYDGTDKEP
+920 
-930 GVQKVVITK
+930 
-939 SDNSQIVLTS
+939 
-949 GYTFSYTNNKNAS
+949 
-962 TTDPTVTIGGAN
+962 
-974 FGTSTASTHFTIL
+974 
-987 PKPLTDA
+987 
-994 MVELSYTSVAYDGSA
+994 
-1009 KEPGVTV
+1009 
-1016 TDTSL
+1016 
-1021 PGEDKTVPTSN
+1021 
-1032 YDVAYD
+1032 
-1038 YDHISQGEKSVQI
+1038 
-1051 TGKNNYSGTITK
+1051 YSGT
-1063 KYTITGSTGFN
+1063 
-1074 VAWVTEPNFTY
+1074 
-1085 DGTAH
+1085 D
-1090 EPAVKVTISGTTT
+1090 
-1103 ELSTNDYDVTYS
+1103 L
-1115 NNVNAGTATVSVTGK
+1115 
-1130 ENYSGTQTMTFSIA
+1130 
-1144 QKAMTDAMV
+1144 
-1153 TLENSTFTYDGN
+1153 TLN
-1165 LHKPTVTV
+1165 
-1173 SDGTPSI
+1173 
-1180 ITSSDYTISND
+1180 
-1191 GNINAGNYTVTV
+1191 
-1203 TATSSGNYSGS
+1203 
-1214 GSQTYTIIPMSITS
+1214 
-1228 AEVTLSYNNIVY
+1228 
-1240 NGSVQKPEVR
+1240 
-1250 TVYANGHQLTAT
+1250 
-1262 TDYTI
+1262 
-1267 TLPADADA
+1267 
-1275 VNQGTKNVTVTGTG
+1275 
-1289 NYKDSRTVQY
+1289 
-1299 TIDKKPLVS
+1299 
-1308 DMIKI
+1308 
-1313 TNQNLTYTGSNQ
+1313 
-1325 TPEVAIEDKNGT
+1325 
-1337 TDIIKSTDYTLSN
+1337 TDYTLS
-1350 PPHSAVG
+1350 
-1357 NYEVTLTATAEG
+1357 
-1369 NYSGEVTKQY
+1369 
-1379 SIVTAGSTGFTVV
+1379 
-1392 TIDDQDYT
+1392 YT
-1400 GLALTPALTVYK
+1400 
-1412 AGTTSPAL
+1412 
-1420 VLGTDYTA
+1420 
-1428 EYSNNINAGTATVTV
+1428 NNVNAGTATVTV
-1443 TGKGNYS
+1443 TGKGGYAGSS
-1450 GTQTVYFTVTP
+1450 GSKNFTIQPKPLVADKVTLSFTNVTYTGNEIKPTVTVLDGETPLTKDLDFTVTYP
-1461 KSLNAAGITVT
+1461 ADVISQGEK
-1472 LSSTSFSYT
+1472 
-1481 GATQKPEVTVKDGD
+1481 TVK
-1495 SKTLVLNT
+1495 
-1503 DYTLVNDGGIANGT
+1503 
-1517 YTVTITGQ
+1517 ITGIR
-1525 GNYKDVVTP
+1525 NYTTATATATTIDKI
-1534 SYTIGG
+1534 YTIGKVDI
-1540 QSLEGAVVILN
+1540 STASVTLESA
-1551 RLDSYVYDGTA
+1551 SYVYD
-1562 KTPGVSEVKVG
+1562 KTEKKPSVLVV
-1573 STVIPASNYTVSYA
+1573 AFSNGQVVPS
-1587 DNVNAGTAT
+1587 
-1596 VTVTGTG
+1596 
-1603 NCSGIATATFDIT
+1603 SG
-1616 PKTVNSDMITISPTT
+1616 
-1631 FNYDGAQHKPTTVT
+1631 YDVDWSQ
-1645 VMDGETLMVEGTTTN
+1645 
-1660 PKDYLLSNPGGT
+1660 
-1672 EIGVYSVTITGQGN
+1672 
-1686 YTGTASKS
+1686 
-1694 YTIVANDASG
+1694 
-1704 FSINA
+1704 
-1709 IAAVTYNGAAQ
+1709 
-1720 EPVPVVKEGD
+1720 
-1730 NTLSSTYYSVAY
+1730 
-1742 LNNINAGTAVVTVT
+1742 NINAT
-1756 GKNGYTFVKSQTFTI
+1756 
-1771 LPKSLTDGMLTSS
+1771 S
-1784 ATNFIY
+1784 ATNT
-1790 NGNVQKPTLTITDK
+1790 PT
-1804 NASDVSI
+1804 
-1811 ITSNDYVITNEGGAD
+1811 
-1826 VGTYHV
+1826 
-1832 VVNGQNNYTGSIDK
+1832 
-1846 TFTISQ
+1846 
-1852 LSLSTATITL
+1852 
-1862 ATLSSY
+1862 
-1868 VYDGG
+1868 
-1873 AKTPAVQ
+1873 
-1880 LVKVGELV
+1880 
-1888 VPATAYDV
+1888 
-1896 EYSSN
+1896 
-1901 VNVGTATV
+1901 
-1909 TVAAKTGTNFKDGNT
+1909 
-1924 TTFNIEQKEVNSNMI
+1924 
-1939 ALGGTGFNT
+1939 
-1948 TTNSFTYDGSL
+1948 
-1959 HIPTVSV
+1959 
-1966 TDGTTPMVL
+1966 
-1975 DTDYTLTNAGGT
+1975 
-1987 DVGNNYSVTI
+1987 
-1997 EGKGNYKGS
+1997 
-2006 ATKQYSI
+2006 
-2013 VTATTA
+2013 
-2019 VFTVGAIADQ
+2019 
-2029 TYTGYALTPK
+2029 
-2039 PEVTDGD
+2039 
-2046 KVLVENTDYTLS
+2046 
-2058 YTNNVYAGTNTASV
+2058 V
-2072 TVTGKGNYSGTK
+2072 TVTGKGNYEG
-2084 TQNFTILPKALDES
+2084 
-2098 KISLSYTTVT
+2098 
-2108 YTGTELKPIVTVLD
+2108 
-2122 DNTELTL
+2122 
-2129 NTDYTVTY
+2129 
-2137 PADVTSQG
+2137 
-2145 TKTLTITGIRNY
+2145 
-2157 TGTFTKTYTIGK
+2157 
-2169 VDITGVSITLESLTQ
+2169 
-2184 TYNGLEQKPR
+2184 
-2194 VLVVALDSKI
+2194 
-2204 IPATGYSVSYS
+2204 AT
-2215 NNTNAGT
+2215 T
-2222 ATVTVTGTGNYEG
+2222 AT
-2235 APTTSFIINPK
+2235 FQINPK
-2246 AVTSSMI
+2246 PVTSSMM
-2253 TLSQENFTYTGELQ
+2253 TLDQENFTYTGSNQ
-2267 KPGVT
+2267 KPTVT
-2272 ISDKMGDSEII
+2272 VSDMNGTIERI
-2283 TTADYTL
+2283 TADDYDII
-2290 TNDGGTEVG
+2290 NNGGTEVG
-2299 NYEVTMVGKQNYT
+2299 NYEVKIVGKRNYT
-2312 GTAKKQYSIVAKQ
+2312 GTATKQYSIVAKA
-2325 SGTAFDIAAI
+2325 SASAFDIAAI
-2335 GNQTYT
+2335 ADQTYS
-2341 GSPITPTVTV
+2341 GSALTPAVTV
-2351 YKAGTETALNPGTDY
+2351 YKAGTTTDPLTLGTHY
-2366 DVAYSD
+2366 SVTYSD
-2372 NVNVGT
+2372 NINQGT

-2384 GKGNYAS
+2384 GVGNYAG
-2391 TKTTTF
+2391 TKTQTF
-2397 NITAKSLTA
+2397 KINKKPLAS

-2431 DGNAMTSL
+2431 DGNAMKEA
-2439 DYTIS
+2439 DYVIT
-2444 NSDHS
+2444 NADHS
-2449 DVGTYDIT
+2449 DVGNYTIT
-2457 VTGTHN
+2457 VTATDAGN
-2463 YTGEVTKQYT
+2463 YSGSVEKNYA
-2473 ISPLSITG
+2473 INPLSISE
-2481 ASVTLEALTYTY
+2481 ASVSLEQNVYTY
-2493 SGTAQK
+2493 DGQAK
-2499 PAVSEVKVGT
+2499 RPAVSEVKVGT
-2509 LTVPSTDYT
+2509 FVVPTSGSYTIRYDNDDDSTNEPDLINQGT
-2518 VSYPADATSYGQKT
+2518 KKVIITGTS
-2532 ITITAQNNFTGEITK
+2532 NFTGEVTK
-2547 DYTISPKPVTSD
+2547 NYTISPKPVTSD
-2559 MIILSNGYLE
+2559 MIILSNSNLE
-2569 YTGSLLKPTVT
+2569 YTGSLLQPTVT
-2580 VKDGENTLTEGAT
+2580 VKDGENTLIQGDTK
-2593 EDYTLVNDGAVNVG
+2593 DYTLVNDGAVNVG

-2659 DATTHDLLTKDTHY
+2659 DATTHNLLTKDTHY

-2700 TKTFK
+2700 TKPFK

-2716 QVTGYTLTTGDGFI
+2716 QVTGYTLPTGDGFI
-2730 YNGAIQKPAVMV
+2730 YNGAIQKPAVTV

-2964 VEYDGTEKKPSVT
+2964 VEYDGTEKKPTVT

-3068 YVITNNGGVNQ
+3068 YVITNNGGMNQ

-3090 NYIGEFDYPYVIAK
+3090 NYSGEFDYPYVIAK

-3216 VLDTDYTLTNEGGFS
+3216 VLDTDYTLTNEGGVS

-3662 TTIHTSLAL
+3662 TTIHTALAL

-3731 ELTSTELNVNGVS
+3731 ELTSTELNVSGAS

-3863 SVKFATADWYDLNGR
+3863 SEKFATADWYDLNGR

>member
-1 MTMNKIQKI
+1 M
-10 FVTIV
+10 
-15 GLLMATT
+15 
-22 SWAGIIK
+22 
-29 VNPKANVVASGGG
+29 
-42 QTTTASVDNIN
+42 
-53 VASGVLVTL
+53 
-62 TITPPTDEYL
+62 
-72 STLTAVPYVDAGLA
+72 
-86 GSRRAPNPT
+86 
-95 INSAIPLTPGSEAS
+95 
-109 TYTFTMPAYD
+109 
-119 VEITATFEGCTD
+119 
-131 IGNATITLSDDFA
+131 
-144 SGTRVF
+144 
-150 DWLTHT
+150 
-156 PVISSV
+156 
-162 ILGGTPLTK
+162 
-171 GTDYTV
+171 
-177 SGIESIKNVGSGTIT
+177 
-192 LTGIGKYKGTATKTY
+192 
-207 GITARSISDASIT
+207 
-220 LYGTGL
+220 
-226 SGTSFVYQKN
+226 
-236 TTQKAEIG
+236 
-244 GVYVHGQSLDLG
+244 
-256 TDYQDVLY
+256 
-264 YTGDYSSSDPTVP
+264 
-277 GTAYEY
+277 
-283 FDSKNAGTYTII
+283 
-295 IKGKGNYD
+295 
-303 ASTVAKKTYTINQ
+303 
-316 KDISTCTISTTPSN
+316 
-330 ARFTYDGSEKTL
+330 
-342 EITVKDTNG
+342 
-351 SNLSEGAENDYTVS
+351 
-365 GNAQTAVGG
+365 
-374 YTATISANNINYTG
+374 
-388 SVNVPFTIN
+388 
-397 VSNDGYYIVF
+397 
-407 ESANTTYSPFS
+407 
-418 TTHSETYTGGQIELT
+418 
-433 PGTNIFVKKL
+433 
-443 AGTAQASTDEILD
+443 
-456 PSYYRL
+456 
-462 VYNNNINVG
+462 
-471 TATVTAIGK
+471 
-480 GGYDFMANANFE
+480 
-492 INAKDITNNDNITI
+492 
-506 TLGSETLT
+506 
-514 YNGSKQRPS
+514 
-523 VTVHDD
+523 
-529 ERDVDL
+529 
-535 RENIDYT
+535 
-542 LSDGAVDAGSHTVT
+542 
-556 VTGKGNYDGSKVS
+556 
-569 GNYTINKLSL
+569 
-579 SSAEVTLGTTSYVY
+579 
-593 DGEEKEPNVQQV
+593 
-605 KVGTVVVPTAD
+605 
-616 YTIVYGSNT
+616 
-625 NAGTATVTV
+625 
-634 SPSETENLSN
+634 
-644 SKIENFTI
+644 
-652 SPKPLTS
+652 
-659 DMITLTGTGFENN
+659 
-672 SFTYDGQ
+672 
-679 NHAPTVTVK
+679 
-688 DGDNTLNTT
+688 
-697 DHYNLTNVE
+697 
-706 HSAVG
+706 
-711 IYYVTVEGK
+711 
-720 NNYSGTI
+720 
-727 KVPYTIASDNNE
+727 
-739 TGITVTWTEAA
+739 
-750 ANIIYTGSPITL
+750 
-762 TLTVKKGENTTLTA
+762 
-776 GTDYEFAYNNNT
+776 
-788 NVGTASITILG
+788 
-799 KGNYHF
+799 
-805 VKNDITFNILPRPL
+805 
-819 TATMVAL
+819 
-826 SEDNF
+826 
-831 TYNGSAQKPAITVTY
+831 
-846 NGVRTEGLDY
+846 
-856 TLVNEGTTNVGPGY
+856 
-870 YEVTGIGNFTGTLKS
+870 
-885 TDTGM
+885 
-890 PTYAISALD
+890 
-899 ISIPS
+899 
-904 STQVSNVDIVL
+904 
-915 YPLPN
+915 
-920 AVYDGTDKEP
+920 
-930 GVQKVVITK
+930 
-939 SDNSQIVLTS
+939 
-949 GYTFSYTNNKNAS
+949 
-962 TTDPTVTIGGAN
+962 
-974 FGTSTASTHFTIL
+974 
-987 PKPLTDA
+987 
-994 MVELSYTSVAYDGSA
+994 
-1009 KEPGVTV
+1009 
-1016 TDTSL
+1016 
-1021 PGEDKTVPTSN
+1021 
-1032 YDVAYD
+1032 
-1038 YDHISQGEKSVQI
+1038 
-1051 TGKNNYSGTITK
+1051 
-1063 KYTITGSTGFN
+1063 
-1074 VAWVTEPNFTY
+1074 
-1085 DGTAH
+1085 
-1090 EPAVKVTISGTTT
+1090 
-1103 ELSTNDYDVTYS
+1103 
-1115 NNVNAGTATVSVTGK
+1115 
-1130 ENYSGTQTMTFSIA
+1130 
-1144 QKAMTDAMV
+1144 
-1153 TLENSTFTYDGN
+1153 
-1165 LHKPTVTV
+1165 
-1173 SDGTPSI
+1173 
-1180 ITSSDYTISND
+1180 
-1191 GNINAGNYTVTV
+1191 
-1203 TATSSGNYSGS
+1203 
-1214 GSQTYTIIPMSITS
+1214 
-1228 AEVTLSYNNIVY
+1228 
-1240 NGSVQKPEVR
+1240 
-1250 TVYANGHQLTAT
+1250 
-1262 TDYTI
+1262 
-1267 TLPADADA
+1267 
-1275 VNQGTKNVTVTGTG
+1275 
-1289 NYKDSRTVQY
+1289 
-1299 TIDKKPLVS
+1299 
-1308 DMIKI
+1308 
-1313 TNQNLTYTGSNQ
+1313 
-1325 TPEVAIEDKNGT
+1325 
-1337 TDIIKSTDYTLSN
+1337 
-1350 PPHSAVG
+1350 
-1357 NYEVTLTATAEG
+1357 
-1369 NYSGEVTKQY
+1369 
-1379 SIVTAGSTGFTVV
+1379 
-1392 TIDDQDYT
+1392 
-1400 GLALTPALTVYK
+1400 
-1412 AGTTSPAL
+1412 
-1420 VLGTDYTA
+1420 
-1428 EYSNNINAGTATVTV
+1428 
-1443 TGKGNYS
+1443 
-1450 GTQTVYFTVTP
+1450 
-1461 KSLNAAGITVT
+1461 
-1472 LSSTSFSYT
+1472 
-1481 GATQKPEVTVKDGD
+1481 
-1495 SKTLVLNT
+1495 
-1503 DYTLVNDGGIANGT
+1503 
-1517 YTVTITGQ
+1517 
-1525 GNYKDVVTP
+1525 
-1534 SYTIGG
+1534 
-1540 QSLEGAVVILN
+1540 
-1551 RLDSYVYDGTA
+1551 
-1562 KTPGVSEVKVG
+1562 
-1573 STVIPASNYTVSYA
+1573 
-1587 DNVNAGTAT
+1587 
-1596 VTVTGTG
+1596 
-1603 NCSGIATATFDIT
+1603 
-1616 PKTVNSDMITISPTT
+1616 
-1631 FNYDGAQHKPTTVT
+1631 
-1645 VMDGETLMVEGTTTN
+1645 
-1660 PKDYLLSNPGGT
+1660 
-1672 EIGVYSVTITGQGN
+1672 
-1686 YTGTASKS
+1686 
-1694 YTIVANDASG
+1694 
-1704 FSINA
+1704 
-1709 IAAVTYNGAAQ
+1709 
-1720 EPVPVVKEGD
+1720 
-1730 NTLSSTYYSVAY
+1730 
-1742 LNNINAGTAVVTVT
+1742 
-1756 GKNGYTFVKSQTFTI
+1756 
-1771 LPKSLTDGMLTSS
+1771 
-1784 ATNFIY
+1784 
-1790 NGNVQKPTLTITDK
+1790 
-1804 NASDVSI
+1804 
-1811 ITSNDYVITNEGGAD
+1811 
-1826 VGTYHV
+1826 
-1832 VVNGQNNYTGSIDK
+1832 
-1846 TFTISQ
+1846 
-1852 LSLSTATITL
+1852 
-1862 ATLSSY
+1862 
-1868 VYDGG
+1868 
-1873 AKTPAVQ
+1873 
-1880 LVKVGELV
+1880 
-1888 VPATAYDV
+1888 
-1896 EYSSN
+1896 
-1901 VNVGTATV
+1901 
-1909 TVAAKTGTNFKDGNT
+1909 
-1924 TTFNIEQKEVNSNMI
+1924 
-1939 ALGGTGFNT
+1939 
-1948 TTNSFTYDGSL
+1948 
-1959 HIPTVSV
+1959 
-1966 TDGTTPMVL
+1966 
-1975 DTDYTLTNAGGT
+1975 
-1987 DVGNNYSVTI
+1987 
-1997 EGKGNYKGS
+1997 
-2006 ATKQYSI
+2006 
-2013 VTATTA
+2013 
-2019 VFTVGAIADQ
+2019 
-2029 TYTGYALTPK
+2029 
-2039 PEVTDGD
+2039 
-2046 KVLVENTDYTLS
+2046 
-2058 YTNNVYAGTNTASV
+2058 
-2072 TVTGKGNYSGTK
+2072 
-2084 TQNFTILPKALDES
+2084 
-2098 KISLSYTTVT
+2098 
-2108 YTGTELKPIVTVLD
+2108 
-2122 DNTELTL
+2122 
-2129 NTDYTVTY
+2129 
-2137 PADVTSQG
+2137 
-2145 TKTLTITGIRNY
+2145 
-2157 TGTFTKTYTIGK
+2157 
-2169 VDITGVSITLESLTQ
+2169 
-2184 TYNGLEQKPR
+2184 
-2194 VLVVALDSKI
+2194 
-2204 IPATGYSVSYS
+2204 
-2215 NNTNAGT
+2215 
-2222 ATVTVTGTGNYEG
+2222 
-2235 APTTSFIINPK
+2235 
-2246 AVTSSMI
+2246 
-2253 TLSQENFTYTGELQ
+2253 
-2267 KPGVT
+2267 
-2272 ISDKMGDSEII
+2272 
-2283 TTADYTL
+2283 
-2290 TNDGGTEVG
+2290 
-2299 NYEVTMVGKQNYT
+2299 GKQNYT
-2312 GTAKKQYSIVAKQ
+2312 GTATKQYSIVAKQ
-2325 SGTAFDIAAI
+2325 SGTAFDIVAI
-2335 GNQTYT
+2335 GNQIYT
-2341 GSPITPTVTV
+2341 GAPITPTVTV
-2351 YKAGTETALNPGTDY
+2351 NKADTETALNPGTDY

-2444 NSDHS
+2444 NADHS

-2463 YTGEVTKQYT
+2463 YTGSVTKQYT

-2493 SGTAQK
+2493 NGTAQK

-2509 LTVPSTDYT
+2509 LTVPSTDYDI
-2518 VSYPADATSYGQKT
+2518 SYPADATSHGQKT
-2532 ITITAQNNFTGEITK
+2532 ITITAQNNFTGTVTK

-2700 TKTFK
+2700 TKPFK

-2716 QVTGYTLTTGDGFI
+2716 QVTGYTLPTGDGFI

-2780 TGTVTKTFNIQ
+2780 TGTVTKTFSIQ

-2806 DKAYDGTEKKPGVRE
+2806 DKAYDGTEKEPGVRE

-3049 KNQAPTVVVRDGT
+3049 KNQTPTVVVRDGT

-3079 GTYHAIVTATG
+3079 GTYHAIITATG
-3090 NYIGEFDYPYVIAK
+3090 NYSGEFDYPYVIAK

-3155 AGTASVTVTGQ
+3155 AGTASVTVKGQ

-3323 TATKTFIIKPK
+3323 TTTKTFIIKPK

-3620 EVTYTITE
+3620 EATYTITE

-3863 SVKFATADWYDLNGR
+3863 SEKFATADWYDLNGR

>member
-1 MTMNKIQKI
+1 MVMNMNKIQRLSI
-10 FVTIV
+10 TLMT
-15 GLLMATT
+15 LLMATT
-22 SWAGIIK
+22 SWAYKVTFSNTSGI
-29 VNPKANVVASGGG
+29 S
-42 QTTTASVDNIN
+42 
-53 VASGVLVTL
+53 
-62 TITPPTDEYL
+62 
-72 STLTAVPYVDAGLA
+72 
-86 GSRRAPNPT
+86 
-95 INSAIPLTPGSEAS
+95 
-109 TYTFTMPAYD
+109 
-119 VEITATFEGCTD
+119 ITATFKSGGGTITPDVTEVTAGQTVVLTVDEDDDKYLQTLKIDTD
-131 IGNATITLSDDFA
+131 VDAGSATSRRSIGIQGNVGATQTGPFTYEFVMPIGNVTITPTFADRMDISSGTYVATITLAEA
-144 SGTRVF
+144 SHVF
-150 DWLTHT
+150 DWLAHT

-162 ILGGTPLTK
+162 ISNSDPLTK

-177 SGIESIKNVGSGTIT
+177 DGIDAYTNASSYPITI
-192 LTGIGKYKGTATKTY
+192 TGIGKYKGTKTVY
-207 GITARSISDASIT
+207 FNITQRNISGASVQFT
-220 LYGTGL
+220 P
-226 SGTSFVYQKN
+226 TSFVYNHQDQAPLAN
-236 TTQKAEIG
+236 TVE
-244 GVYVHGQSLDLG
+244 VYLQGQHLTLN
-256 TDYQDVLY
+256 TDYNNVNIPTSQNAGSYDISV
-264 YTGDYSSSDPTVP
+264 TGIGNFI
-277 GTAYEY
+277 GTASSTYTITKMPISNCTFTGNTSFPYNGEIQKPTITVHDGGGY
-283 FDSKNAGTYTII
+283 LTEGTHYTVTYSNGNSKDVGTYTMTFTA
-295 IKGKGNYD
+295 KDGTNY
-303 ASTVAKKTYTINQ
+303 S
-316 KDISTCTISTTPSN
+316 
-330 ARFTYDGSEKTL
+330 GSK
-342 EITVKDTNG
+342 EITYSITSAGFDI
-351 SNLSEGAENDYTVS
+351 
-365 GNAQTAVGG
+365 TA
-374 YTATISANNINYTG
+374 IANQ
-388 SVNVPFTIN
+388 
-397 VSNDGYYIVF
+397 
-407 ESANTTYSPFS
+407 
-418 TTHSETYTGGQIELT
+418 TYTGAEIT
-433 PGTNIFVKKL
+433 PAVEVKDGTNVL
-443 AGTAQASTDEILD
+443 TLHTHYEV
-456 PSYYRL
+456 
-462 VYNNNINVG
+462 VYSNNINVG
-471 TATVTAIGK
+471 PARVSVVGINSYNGKFGEVT
-480 GGYDFMANANFE
+480 FN
-492 INAKDITNNDNITI
+492 ITPKSVSGLTI
-506 TLGSETLT
+506 TLSQNSFTYNASTQKPTVTVKDGDTPLVENKDYTLVNAGGVNVGDSYKATITGFGNYTGTLNSDNYTISALT
-514 YNGSKQRPS
+514 YNN
-523 VTVHDD
+523 T
-529 ERDVDL
+529 
-535 RENIDYT
+535 NTTIT
-542 LSDGAVDAGSHTVT
+542 L
-556 VTGKGNYDGSKVS
+556 N
-569 GNYTINKLSL
+569 
-579 SSAEVTLGTTSYVY
+579 TTNYVY
-593 DGEEKEPNVQQV
+593 DGTAKTPTVQQV
-605 KVGTVVVPTAD
+605 KVGDLVIPSTD
-616 YTIVYGSNT
+616 YTVGYSSNT
-625 NAGTATVTV
+625 DAGTATVTI
-634 SPSETENLSN
+634 SPKTSAPINLSG
-644 SKIENFTI
+644 SATKTYTI
-652 SPKPLTS
+652 AKKPLTS
-659 DMITLTGTGFENN
+659 DMITLSGTGFENN
-672 SFTYDGQ
+672 SFTYTGSNQKPSYTIADGS
-679 NHAPTVTVK
+679 PSIITTDDYTVTN
-688 DGDNTLNTT
+688 DGGT
-697 DHYNLTNVE
+697 E
-706 HSAVG
+706 VG
-711 IYYVTVEGK
+711 IYYVTVAATVGG
-720 NNYSGTI
+720 NYSGTI
-727 KVPYTIASDNNE
+727 KVPYSIVSDNADNDV
-739 TGITVTWTEAA
+739 TITLDTNDNLV
-750 ANIIYTGSPITL
+750 YTGSPIERTI
-762 TLTVKKGENTTLTA
+762 TVTKGTAPNVTTLIFEN
-776 GTDYEFAYNNNT
+776 DYEVVYNNNI
-788 NVGTASITILG
+788 NVGEATITILG

-805 VKNDITFNILPRPL
+805 VKYAKFDILQRPL
-819 TATMVAL
+819 TAAMVSL
-826 SEDNF
+826 SASDF
-831 TYNGSAQKPAITVTY
+831 TYNGSAQKPNITVTY

-856 TLVNEGTTNVGPGY
+856 TLVNAGTTDVGTGY

-904 STQVSNVDIVL
+904 STQVSNVDIDL

-930 GVQKVVITK
+930 SVQKVVITLT
-939 SDNSQIVLTS
+939 NNTQLTLTS
-949 GYTFSYTNNKNAS
+949 GYTVSYTNNKNAS

-994 MVELSYTSVAYDGSA
+994 MVALEYTSVTYTGGELKPD
-1009 KEPGVTV
+1009 VTV
-1016 TDTSL
+1016 TDVALSGTVASANYVVHYPDDVTA
-1021 PGEDKTVPTSN
+1021 PGEK
-1032 YDVAYD
+1032 
-1038 YDHISQGEKSVQI
+1038 EVQI
-1051 TGKNNYSGTITK
+1051 VGQNNYSGTIVK
-1063 KYTITGSTGFN
+1063 KYVINKIGDDDITVTINGTYTYNGAAQTPHSTSNITVKKGETPLNFGTDYNVTYVNNINAGIATAIITGTGNYSFTKEATFNIGKKELSTAAIALTGIP
-1074 VAWVTEPNFTY
+1074 VVSTETYYTY
-1085 DGTAH
+1085 DGTLKK
-1090 EPAVKVTISGTTT
+1090 PG
-1103 ELSTNDYDVTYS
+1103 
-1115 NNVNAGTATVSVTGK
+1115 VSVT
-1130 ENYSGTQTMTFSIA
+1130 
-1144 QKAMTDAMV
+1144 
-1153 TLENSTFTYDGN
+1153 
-1165 LHKPTVTV
+1165 
-1173 SDGTPSI
+1173 DGTPSI
-1180 ITSSDYTISND
+1180 ISSKDYTITNE
-1191 GNINAGNYTVTV
+1191 GNINASSTPYTVTISSNEDGNYTGEVIKTYEIRPYALPATTAVTLDQSTFIYDGDNKTPNVLVVKVGELVVPTYSTTYANNQNAALSTATTAPTVTV
-1203 TATSSGNYSGS
+1203 TASGN
-1214 GSQTYTIIPMSITS
+1214 
-1228 AEVTLSYNNIVY
+1228 
-1240 NGSVQKPEVR
+1240 
-1250 TVYANGHQLTAT
+1250 
-1262 TDYTI
+1262 
-1267 TLPADADA
+1267 
-1275 VNQGTKNVTVTGTG
+1275 
-1289 NYKDSRTVQY
+1289 
-1299 TIDKKPLVS
+1299 
-1308 DMIKI
+1308 
-1313 TNQNLTYTGSNQ
+1313 
-1325 TPEVAIEDKNGT
+1325 
-1337 TDIIKSTDYTLSN
+1337 
-1350 PPHSAVG
+1350 
-1357 NYEVTLTATAEG
+1357 
-1369 NYSGEVTKQY
+1369 
-1379 SIVTAGSTGFTVV
+1379 
-1392 TIDDQDYT
+1392 
-1400 GLALTPALTVYK
+1400 
-1412 AGTTSPAL
+1412 
-1420 VLGTDYTA
+1420 
-1428 EYSNNINAGTATVTV
+1428 
-1443 TGKGNYS
+1443 
-1450 GTQTVYFTVTP
+1450 
-1461 KSLNAAGITVT
+1461 
-1472 LSSTSFSYT
+1472 FS
-1481 GATQKPEVTVKDGD
+1481 
-1495 SKTLVLNT
+1495 
-1503 DYTLVNDGGIANGT
+1503 
-1517 YTVTITGQ
+1517 
-1525 GNYKDVVTP
+1525 
-1534 SYTIGG
+1534 
-1540 QSLEGAVVILN
+1540 
-1551 RLDSYVYDGTA
+1551 
-1562 KTPGVSEVKVG
+1562 
-1573 STVIPASNYTVSYA
+1573 
-1587 DNVNAGTAT
+1587 
-1596 VTVTGTG
+1596 
-1603 NCSGIATATFDIT
+1603 
-1616 PKTVNSDMITISPTT
+1616 
-1631 FNYDGAQHKPTTVT
+1631 
-1645 VMDGETLMVEGTTTN
+1645 
-1660 PKDYLLSNPGGT
+1660 
-1672 EIGVYSVTITGQGN
+1672 
-1686 YTGTASKS
+1686 
-1694 YTIVANDASG
+1694 
-1704 FSINA
+1704 
-1709 IAAVTYNGAAQ
+1709 
-1720 EPVPVVKEGD
+1720 
-1730 NTLSSTYYSVAY
+1730 
-1742 LNNINAGTAVVTVT
+1742 
-1756 GKNGYTFVKSQTFTI
+1756 
-1771 LPKSLTDGMLTSS
+1771 
-1784 ATNFIY
+1784 
-1790 NGNVQKPTLTITDK
+1790 
-1804 NASDVSI
+1804 
-1811 ITSNDYVITNEGGAD
+1811 
-1826 VGTYHV
+1826 
-1832 VVNGQNNYTGSIDK
+1832 GSIDK
-1846 TFTISQ
+1846 TFTISPKPV
-1852 LSLSTATITL
+1852 TADMIVIPEAEMNMVYTGEVLKPNPTIQDL
-1862 ATLSSY
+1862 K
-1868 VYDGG
+1868 D
-1873 AKTPAVQ
+1873 PNN
-1880 LVKVGELV
+1880 
-1888 VPATAYDV
+1888 PAT
-1896 EYSSN
+1896 
-1901 VNVGTATV
+1901 
-1909 TVAAKTGTNFKDGNT
+1909 
-1924 TTFNIEQKEVNSNMI
+1924 NIITE
-1939 ALGGTGFNT
+1939 
-1948 TTNSFTYDGSL
+1948 D
-1959 HIPTVSV
+1959 
-1966 TDGTTPMVL
+1966 
-1975 DTDYTLTNAGGT
+1975 DYTLTN
-1987 DVGNNYSVTI
+1987 
-1997 EGKGNYKGS
+1997 
-2006 ATKQYSI
+2006 
-2013 VTATTA
+2013 
-2019 VFTVGAIADQ
+2019 
-2029 TYTGYALTPK
+2029 P
-2039 PEVTDGD
+2039 
-2046 KVLVENTDYTLS
+2046 
-2058 YTNNVYAGTNTASV
+2058 
-2072 TVTGKGNYSGTK
+2072 
-2084 TQNFTILPKALDES
+2084 
-2098 KISLSYTTVT
+2098 
-2108 YTGTELKPIVTVLD
+2108 
-2122 DNTELTL
+2122 
-2129 NTDYTVTY
+2129 
-2137 PADVTSQG
+2137 
-2145 TKTLTITGIRNY
+2145 
-2157 TGTFTKTYTIGK
+2157 
-2169 VDITGVSITLESLTQ
+2169 
-2184 TYNGLEQKPR
+2184 
-2194 VLVVALDSKI
+2194 
-2204 IPATGYSVSYS
+2204 
-2215 NNTNAGT
+2215 
-2222 ATVTVTGTGNYEG
+2222 
-2235 APTTSFIINPK
+2235 
-2246 AVTSSMI
+2246 
-2253 TLSQENFTYTGELQ
+2253 
-2267 KPGVT
+2267 
-2272 ISDKMGDSEII
+2272 
-2283 TTADYTL
+2283 
-2290 TNDGGTEVG
+2290 GGTEVG
-2299 NYEVTMVGKQNYT
+2299 NYEVKIVGKQNYT
-2312 GTAKKQYSIVAKQ
+2312 GTATKQYSIVAKQ
-2325 SGTAFDIAAI
+2325 SGTAFDIVAI

-2351 YKAGTETALNPGTDY
+2351 NKAGTTTALNPGTDY

-2397 NITAKSLTA
+2397 NITAKTLTEA
-2406 DMVTLSTPTTFT
+2406 MVTLSTPTTFT

-2473 ISPLSITG
+2473 ISPLNITG

-2493 SGTAQK
+2493 NGTAQK

-2518 VSYPADATSYGQKT
+2518 VSYPADATSHGQKT
-2532 ITITAQNNFTGEITK
+2532 ITITAQHNFTGTVTK

-2687 ANVTGIGNYQGTA
+2687 ANVTGKGNYQGTA

-2730 YNGAIQKPAVMV
+2730 YNGAIQKPAVTV

-2791 PLSIEDAAITLYQLP
+2791 PQSIEDAAITLYQLP
-2806 DKAYDGTEKKPGVRE
+2806 DKAYDGTEKEPGVRE

-2964 VEYDGTEKKPSVT
+2964 VEYDGTEKKPTVT

-3049 KNQAPTVVVRDGT
+3049 KNQTPTVVVRDGT

-3090 NYIGEFDYPYVIAK
+3090 NYSGEFDYPYVIAK

-3117 ESYVYDGKAKKPGV
+3117 ESDVYDGKAKKPGV

-3216 VLDTDYTLTNEGGFS
+3216 VLDTDYTLTNEGGVS

-3518 LVEETDYTIVN
+3518 LLEETDYTIVN

-3662 TTIHTSLAL
+3662 TTIHTALAL

-3731 ELTSTELNVNGVS
+3731 ELTSTELNVSGVS

-3756 NSDTS
+3756 SSDTS

-3863 SVKFATADWYDLNGR
+3863 SEKFSTADWYDLNGR

-3892 NGKKVVIK
+3892 NGKKVGIK

>member
-1 MTMNKIQKI
+1 MNKIQKI

-15 GLLMATT
+15 SLVMTT
-22 SWAGIIK
+22 ASWADNTVK
-29 VNPKANVVASGGG
+29 VNQPTYVVASAGG
-42 QTTTASVDNIN
+42 QTTSGGSPTIG
-53 VASGVLVTL
+53 VAGNTQV
-62 TITPPTDEYL
+62 TITVTPPSNQYL
-72 STLTAVPYVDAGLA
+72 STLTATPFADAGNA
-86 GSRRAPNPT
+86 GSRRALNPT
-95 INSAIPLTPGSEAS
+95 INSTIPLTPGSGTN
-109 TYTFTMPAYD
+109 TYTFTMPNLD
-119 VEITATFEGCTD
+119 VEIDATFADCGD
-131 IGNATITLSDDFA
+131 ISGATITLTETSH
-144 SGTRVF
+144 VF
-150 DWLTHT
+150 DWLEHT

-162 ILGGTPLTK
+162 VVNETTLTK
-171 GTDYTV
+171 DVDYTV
-177 SGIESIKNVGSGTIT
+177 TGITGYTNAGTYDIT
-192 LTGIGKYKGTATKTY
+192 LTGKGKYKNTKTVTY
-207 GITARSISDASIT
+207 SIIKRSISDAKIT
-220 LYGTGL
+220 LSNESYVYKKGTKQIATI
-226 SGTSFVYQKN
+226 S
-236 TTQKAEIG
+236 
-244 GVYVHGQSLDLG
+244 GVYLNGQELTLG
-256 TDYQDVLY
+256 SSTNGYQEVKYYAVDYDPANPPATLPTPYTDE
-264 YTGDYSSSDPTVP
+264 TI
-277 GTAYEY
+277 E
-283 FDSKNAGTYTII
+283 SKNAGTYTII
-295 IKGKGNYD
+295 IKGKGNFDEATY
-303 ASTVAKKTYTINQ
+303 ARATYTINR
-316 KDISTCTISTTPSN
+316 KEISTCDISPATGS
-330 ARFTYDGSEKTL
+330 FTYTGSEITFDPTIRDNKNQQQL
-342 EITVKDTNG
+342 E
-351 SNLSEGAENDYTVS
+351 ENTDYTIA
-365 GNAQTAVGG
+365 GNVKTAVGG
-374 YTATISANNINYTG
+374 YNATVTGINNYTG

-407 ESANTTYSPFS
+407 EPANTTYDPPFS

-433 PGTNIFVKKL
+433 PGTNIFVRKQV
-443 AGTAQASTDEILD
+443 GTAPASSD
-456 PSYYRL
+456 PVLGTAYYRL
-462 VYNNNINVG
+462 VYNNNTDVG

-492 INAKDITNNDNITI
+492 ITAKDITDNDNIVI

-529 ERDVDL
+529 QRDVDL

-569 GNYTINKLSL
+569 GNYTIGTLDMTTTNTIVTLEYNSTVYNRSEQKPDIERVTVNGIQLNEGDSTITYPTSDYTNQGAKTIRISGKGNFGGSKEVTYTIAQKPITSSMVTL
-579 SSAEVTLGTTSYVY
+579 SSSDPTTDPFV
-593 DGEEKEPNVQQV
+593 
-605 KVGTVVVPTAD
+605 
-616 YTIVYGSNT
+616 
-625 NAGTATVTV
+625 
-634 SPSETENLSN
+634 
-644 SKIENFTI
+644 
-652 SPKPLTS
+652 
-659 DMITLTGTGFENN
+659 NN
-672 SFTYDGQ
+672 SFTY
-679 NHAPTVTVK
+679 NSSPHVPVVTVK
-688 DGDNTLNTT
+688 DGDVTLTPSTSTAVNE
-697 DHYNLTNVE
+697 YKLTNE
-706 HSAVG
+706 GGTAVG
-711 IYYVTVEGK
+711 VYYAKVEGK
-720 NNYSGTI
+720 GNYTG
-727 KVPYTIASDNNE
+727 KVEVPYSIVSNNSD
-739 TGITVTWTEAA
+739 TGVSVTYAE
-750 ANIIYTGSPITL
+750 NDDDIIYTGNPITL
-762 TLTVKKGENTTLTA
+762 TLTVTKDNNPLTEGNEN
-776 GTDYEFAYNNNT
+776 DYEVVYNNNT
-788 NVGTASITILG
+788 NVGQATISVIG
-799 KGNYHF
+799 RNNYNF
-805 VKNDITFNILPRPL
+805 VKHIPFTIKKCPL
-819 TATMVAL
+819 TAAMVSL
-826 SEDNF
+826 SASNF
-831 TYNGSAQKPAITVTY
+831 TYNGSAQKPNITVTY
-846 NGVRTEGLDY
+846 SGVRTEGLDY
-856 TLVNEGTTNVGPGY
+856 TLVNAGTTDVGPGY

-890 PTYAISALD
+890 PTYTISTLD
-899 ISIPS
+899 ISS
-904 STQVSNVDIVL
+904 TSTQVSNVDIVL
-915 YPLPN
+915 YPLAN
-920 AVYDGTDKEP
+920 AVYDGTQKKP

-939 SDNSQIVLTS
+939 TDNSEIVLTS
-949 GYTFSYTNNKNAS
+949 GYDVGYGTNIDAGSTAS
-962 TTDPTVTIGGAN
+962 VTISGTN
-974 FGTSTASTHFTIL
+974 FTGTASTHFTIL

-994 MVELSYTSVAYDGSA
+994 MVELSYTSVTYTGGEL
-1009 KEPGVTV
+1009 KPTVTV
-1016 TDTSL
+1016 TDVALSGTVASANYVVHYPVDVTA
-1021 PGEDKTVPTSN
+1021 PGEK
-1032 YDVAYD
+1032 
-1038 YDHISQGEKSVQI
+1038 EVQI
-1051 TGKNNYSGTITK
+1051 VGQKNYSGTIVK
-1063 KYTITGSTGFN
+1063 KYVINKIGDDNIT
-1074 VAWVTEPNFTY
+1074 
-1085 DGTAH
+1085 
-1090 EPAVKVTISGTTT
+1090 VTIGGDYTYNGAAQTPHDVSGTNNITVTKGTTT
-1103 ELSTNDYDVTYS
+1103 TTTLVFGTDYDVTYV
-1115 NNVNAGTATVSVTGK
+1115 NNINAGIATAIITGIGNYSFTKEATFNIGKKELSTATIALTGIPVVSTDTYYTYDGTLKKPGVSVT
-1130 ENYSGTQTMTFSIA
+1130 
-1144 QKAMTDAMV
+1144 
-1153 TLENSTFTYDGN
+1153 
-1165 LHKPTVTV
+1165 
-1173 SDGTPSI
+1173 DGTPSI
-1180 ITSSDYTISND
+1180 ISSKDYTITNE
-1191 GNINAGNYTVTV
+1191 GNINASSTPYTVTISSNEDGNYTGEVIKTYKIRPYALPATTAVTLDQSTFIYDGDNKTPNVLVVKVGELVVPTYSTTYANNQNAALSTAATAPTVTV
-1203 TATSSGNYSGS
+1203 TASGN
-1214 GSQTYTIIPMSITS
+1214 
-1228 AEVTLSYNNIVY
+1228 
-1240 NGSVQKPEVR
+1240 
-1250 TVYANGHQLTAT
+1250 
-1262 TDYTI
+1262 
-1267 TLPADADA
+1267 
-1275 VNQGTKNVTVTGTG
+1275 
-1289 NYKDSRTVQY
+1289 
-1299 TIDKKPLVS
+1299 
-1308 DMIKI
+1308 
-1313 TNQNLTYTGSNQ
+1313 
-1325 TPEVAIEDKNGT
+1325 
-1337 TDIIKSTDYTLSN
+1337 
-1350 PPHSAVG
+1350 
-1357 NYEVTLTATAEG
+1357 
-1369 NYSGEVTKQY
+1369 
-1379 SIVTAGSTGFTVV
+1379 
-1392 TIDDQDYT
+1392 
-1400 GLALTPALTVYK
+1400 
-1412 AGTTSPAL
+1412 
-1420 VLGTDYTA
+1420 
-1428 EYSNNINAGTATVTV
+1428 
-1443 TGKGNYS
+1443 
-1450 GTQTVYFTVTP
+1450 
-1461 KSLNAAGITVT
+1461 
-1472 LSSTSFSYT
+1472 FS
-1481 GATQKPEVTVKDGD
+1481 
-1495 SKTLVLNT
+1495 
-1503 DYTLVNDGGIANGT
+1503 
-1517 YTVTITGQ
+1517 
-1525 GNYKDVVTP
+1525 
-1534 SYTIGG
+1534 
-1540 QSLEGAVVILN
+1540 
-1551 RLDSYVYDGTA
+1551 
-1562 KTPGVSEVKVG
+1562 
-1573 STVIPASNYTVSYA
+1573 
-1587 DNVNAGTAT
+1587 
-1596 VTVTGTG
+1596 
-1603 NCSGIATATFDIT
+1603 
-1616 PKTVNSDMITISPTT
+1616 
-1631 FNYDGAQHKPTTVT
+1631 
-1645 VMDGETLMVEGTTTN
+1645 
-1660 PKDYLLSNPGGT
+1660 
-1672 EIGVYSVTITGQGN
+1672 
-1686 YTGTASKS
+1686 
-1694 YTIVANDASG
+1694 
-1704 FSINA
+1704 
-1709 IAAVTYNGAAQ
+1709 
-1720 EPVPVVKEGD
+1720 
-1730 NTLSSTYYSVAY
+1730 
-1742 LNNINAGTAVVTVT
+1742 
-1756 GKNGYTFVKSQTFTI
+1756 
-1771 LPKSLTDGMLTSS
+1771 
-1784 ATNFIY
+1784 
-1790 NGNVQKPTLTITDK
+1790 
-1804 NASDVSI
+1804 
-1811 ITSNDYVITNEGGAD
+1811 
-1826 VGTYHV
+1826 
-1832 VVNGQNNYTGSIDK
+1832 GSIDK
-1846 TFTISQ
+1846 TFTISP
-1852 LSLSTATITL
+1852 
-1862 ATLSSY
+1862 
-1868 VYDGG
+1868 
-1873 AKTPAVQ
+1873 KP
-1880 LVKVGELV
+1880 
-1888 VPATAYDV
+1888 
-1896 EYSSN
+1896 
-1901 VNVGTATV
+1901 
-1909 TVAAKTGTNFKDGNT
+1909 
-1924 TTFNIEQKEVNSNMI
+1924 
-1939 ALGGTGFNT
+1939 
-1948 TTNSFTYDGSL
+1948 
-1959 HIPTVSV
+1959 
-1966 TDGTTPMVL
+1966 
-1975 DTDYTLTNAGGT
+1975 
-1987 DVGNNYSVTI
+1987 
-1997 EGKGNYKGS
+1997 
-2006 ATKQYSI
+2006 
-2013 VTATTA
+2013 VTADMI
-2019 VFTVGAIADQ
+2019 VI
-2029 TYTGYALTPK
+2029 
-2039 PEVTDGD
+2039 PEAEMNMV
-2046 KVLVENTDYTLS
+2046 
-2058 YTNNVYAGTNTASV
+2058 
-2072 TVTGKGNYSGTK
+2072 
-2084 TQNFTILPKALDES
+2084 
-2098 KISLSYTTVT
+2098 
-2108 YTGTELKPIVTVLD
+2108 
-2122 DNTELTL
+2122 
-2129 NTDYTVTY
+2129 
-2137 PADVTSQG
+2137 
-2145 TKTLTITGIRNY
+2145 
-2157 TGTFTKTYTIGK
+2157 
-2169 VDITGVSITLESLTQ
+2169 
-2184 TYNGLEQKPR
+2184 
-2194 VLVVALDSKI
+2194 
-2204 IPATGYSVSYS
+2204 
-2215 NNTNAGT
+2215 
-2222 ATVTVTGTGNYEG
+2222 
-2235 APTTSFIINPK
+2235 
-2246 AVTSSMI
+2246 
-2253 TLSQENFTYTGELQ
+2253 YTGEVLTPTPNIRDL
-2267 KPGVT
+2267 KDPNNLAT
-2272 ISDKMGDSEII
+2272 NII
-2283 TTADYTL
+2283 TEDDYDI
-2290 TNDGGTEVG
+2290 TNPGGTEVG
-2299 NYEVTMVGKQNYT
+2299 NYEVKIVGKRNYT
-2312 GTAKKQYSIVAKQ
+2312 GEATKQYSI
-2325 SGTAFDIAAI
+2325 TAQGSTGFTIATVI
-2335 GNQTYT
+2335 EDQTYT

-2351 YKAGTETALNPGTDY
+2351 NKAGSTTTALNPGTDY

-2384 GKGNYAS
+2384 GRGNYAGI
-2391 TKTTTF
+2391 KTTTF
-2397 NITAKSLTA
+2397 DITAKTLTEA
-2406 DMVTLSTPTTFT
+2406 MVTLSTPTTFT

-2439 DYTIS
+2439 DYTI
-2444 NSDHS
+2444 NNADHS
-2449 DVGTYDIT
+2449 DANTYNIT

-2463 YTGEVTKQYT
+2463 YTGSVTKQYT
-2473 ISPLSITG
+2473 ISPLNITG

-2509 LTVPSTDYT
+2509 LTVPCTDYGIT
-2518 VSYPADATSYGQKT
+2518 YPVDATSHGQKT
-2532 ITITAQNNFTGEITK
+2532 ITITAQNNFTGTVTK

-2559 MIILSNGYLE
+2559 MIILSNSNLE

-2580 VKDGENTLTEGAT
+2580 VKDGENTLIVGDTK
-2593 EDYTLVNDGAVNVG
+2593 DYTLVNEGAVNVG
-2607 TYSVSITGQGNYG
+2607 TYSVSITGHGNYG

-2659 DATTHDLLTKDTHY
+2659 DANNPDVVLTKDTHY
-2673 TVNYTNNTN
+2673 TVNFTNNTN

-2687 ANVTGIGNYQGTA
+2687 ANVTGKGNYQGTA

-2716 QVTGYTLTTGDGFI
+2716 QVTGYTLPTGDGFI

-2964 VEYDGTEKKPSVT
+2964 VEYDGTEKKPTVT

-3090 NYIGEFDYPYVIAK
+3090 NYSGEFDYPYVIAK

-3155 AGTASVTVTGQ
+3155 AGTATVTVTGQ

-3216 VLDTDYTLTNEGGFS
+3216 VLDTDYTLTNEGGIS

-3648 EETLT
+3648 EEALT

-3731 ELTSTELNVNGVS
+3731 ELTSTELNVSGAS

-3823 VPAGKAVLHLP
+3823 VPAGKAVLHLS

-3842 STVLDVIN
+3842 NTVLDVIN

-3857 EEVKVN
+3857 EEVNVN
-3863 SVKFATADWYDLNGR
+3863 SKKFAPADWYDLNGR

>member
-1 MTMNKIQKI
+1 MVMNMNKIQRLSI
-10 FVTIV
+10 TLMT
-15 GLLMATT
+15 LLMTTT
-22 SWAGIIK
+22 SWAYTVTFNNTSGININATFK
-29 VNPKANVVASGGG
+29 SGGG
-42 QTTTASVDNIN
+42 
-53 VASGVLVTL
+53 
-62 TITPPTDEYL
+62 TITPDVTEVTAGQTVVLTVDEDDDKYLQTLKIDTD
-72 STLTAVPYVDAGLA
+72 VDAGSA
-86 GSRRAPNPT
+86 TSRRSIGIQGNVGATQTGPF
-95 INSAIPLTPGSEAS
+95 
-109 TYTFTMPAYD
+109 TYEFVMP
-119 VEITATFEGCTD
+119 
-131 IGNATITLSDDFA
+131 IGNVTITPTFADRMDISSGTYVATITLAEA
-144 SGTRVF
+144 SHVF
-150 DWLTHT
+150 DWLAHT

-162 ILGGTPLTK
+162 ISNSDPLTK

-177 SGIESIKNVGSGTIT
+177 DGIDAYTNASSYPITI
-192 LTGIGKYKGTATKTY
+192 TGIGKYKGTKTVY
-207 GITARSISDASIT
+207 FNITQRNISGASVQFT
-220 LYGTGL
+220 P
-226 SGTSFVYQKN
+226 TSFVYNHQDQAPLAN
-236 TTQKAEIG
+236 TVE
-244 GVYVHGQSLDLG
+244 VYLQGQHLTLN
-256 TDYQDVLY
+256 TDYNNVNIPTSQNAGSYDISV
-264 YTGDYSSSDPTVP
+264 TGIGNFI
-277 GTAYEY
+277 GTASSTYTITKMPISNCTFTGNTSFPYNGEIQKPTITVHDGGGY
-283 FDSKNAGTYTII
+283 LTEGTHYTVTYSNGNSKDVGTYTMTFTA
-295 IKGKGNYD
+295 KDGTNY
-303 ASTVAKKTYTINQ
+303 S
-316 KDISTCTISTTPSN
+316 
-330 ARFTYDGSEKTL
+330 GSK
-342 EITVKDTNG
+342 EITYSITSAGFDI
-351 SNLSEGAENDYTVS
+351 
-365 GNAQTAVGG
+365 TA
-374 YTATISANNINYTG
+374 IANQ
-388 SVNVPFTIN
+388 
-397 VSNDGYYIVF
+397 
-407 ESANTTYSPFS
+407 
-418 TTHSETYTGGQIELT
+418 TYTGAEIT
-433 PGTNIFVKKL
+433 PAVEVKDGTNVL
-443 AGTAQASTDEILD
+443 TLHTHYEV
-456 PSYYRL
+456 
-462 VYNNNINVG
+462 VYSNNINVG
-471 TATVTAIGK
+471 PARVSVVGINSYNGKFGEVT
-480 GGYDFMANANFE
+480 FN
-492 INAKDITNNDNITI
+492 ITPKSVSGLTI
-506 TLGSETLT
+506 TLSQNSFTYNASTQKPTVTVKDGDTPLVENKDYTLVNAGGVNVGDSYKATITGFGNYTGTLNSDNYTISALT
-514 YNGSKQRPS
+514 YNN
-523 VTVHDD
+523 T
-529 ERDVDL
+529 
-535 RENIDYT
+535 NTTIT
-542 LSDGAVDAGSHTVT
+542 L
-556 VTGKGNYDGSKVS
+556 N
-569 GNYTINKLSL
+569 
-579 SSAEVTLGTTSYVY
+579 TTNYVY
-593 DGEEKEPNVQQV
+593 DGTAKTPTVQQV
-605 KVGTVVVPTAD
+605 KVGDLVIPSTD
-616 YTIVYGSNT
+616 YTVGYSSNT
-625 NAGTATVTV
+625 GAGTATVTI
-634 SPSETENLSN
+634 SPKTSAPINLSG
-644 SKIENFTI
+644 SATKTYTI
-652 SPKPLTS
+652 AKKPLTS
-659 DMITLTGTGFENN
+659 DMITLSGTGFENN

-697 DHYNLTNVE
+697 DHYDLTNVE

-739 TGITVTWTEAA
+739 TGVTVTWTEAA
-750 ANIIYTGSPITL
+750 ENIIYTGSPITL
-762 TLTVKKGENTTLTA
+762 HLTVTKGGSTLTA

-788 NVGTASITILG
+788 NVGEATITILG

-805 VKNDITFNILPRPL
+805 VKYAKFNILKCPL
-819 TATMVAL
+819 TATMVTL
-826 SEDNF
+826 SASDF
-831 TYNGSAQKPAITVTY
+831 TYNGSAQKPNITVTY

-856 TLVNEGTTNVGPGY
+856 TLTNEGTTNVGTGY

-904 STQVSNVDIVL
+904 TTQVSNVDIVL
-915 YPLPN
+915 YPLAN
-920 AVYDGTDKEP
+920 AVYNDTDKEP
-930 GVQKVVITK
+930 SVQKVVITLT
-939 SDNSQIVLTS
+939 NNTQLTLTS
-949 GYTFSYTNNKNAS
+949 GYTVSYTNNKNAS

-994 MVELSYTSVAYDGSA
+994 MVALEYTSVTYIGGELKPD
-1009 KEPGVTV
+1009 VTV
-1016 TDTSL
+1016 TDVALSGTVASANYVVHYPDDVTA
-1021 PGEDKTVPTSN
+1021 PGEK
-1032 YDVAYD
+1032 
-1038 YDHISQGEKSVQI
+1038 EVQI
-1051 TGKNNYSGTITK
+1051 VGQNNYSGTIVK
-1063 KYTITGSTGFN
+1063 KYVINKIGDDDITVTIGGDYTYNGAAQTPHSTSNITVKKGETPLDFGTDYNVTYVNNINAGIATAIITGTGNYSFTREATFNIGKKELSTAAIALTGIP
-1074 VAWVTEPNFTY
+1074 VVSTETYYTY
-1085 DGTAH
+1085 DGTLKK
-1090 EPAVKVTISGTTT
+1090 PG
-1103 ELSTNDYDVTYS
+1103 
-1115 NNVNAGTATVSVTGK
+1115 VSVT
-1130 ENYSGTQTMTFSIA
+1130 
-1144 QKAMTDAMV
+1144 
-1153 TLENSTFTYDGN
+1153 
-1165 LHKPTVTV
+1165 
-1173 SDGTPSI
+1173 DGTPSI
-1180 ITSSDYTISND
+1180 ISSKDYTITNE
-1191 GNINAGNYTVTV
+1191 GNINA
-1203 TATSSGNYSGS
+1203 
-1214 GSQTYTIIPMSITS
+1214 
-1228 AEVTLSYNNIVY
+1228 
-1240 NGSVQKPEVR
+1240 
-1250 TVYANGHQLTAT
+1250 
-1262 TDYTI
+1262 
-1267 TLPADADA
+1267 
-1275 VNQGTKNVTVTGTG
+1275 
-1289 NYKDSRTVQY
+1289 
-1299 TIDKKPLVS
+1299 
-1308 DMIKI
+1308 
-1313 TNQNLTYTGSNQ
+1313 
-1325 TPEVAIEDKNGT
+1325 
-1337 TDIIKSTDYTLSN
+1337 
-1350 PPHSAVG
+1350 
-1357 NYEVTLTATAEG
+1357 
-1369 NYSGEVTKQY
+1369 
-1379 SIVTAGSTGFTVV
+1379 
-1392 TIDDQDYT
+1392 
-1400 GLALTPALTVYK
+1400 
-1412 AGTTSPAL
+1412 
-1420 VLGTDYTA
+1420 
-1428 EYSNNINAGTATVTV
+1428 
-1443 TGKGNYS
+1443 
-1450 GTQTVYFTVTP
+1450 
-1461 KSLNAAGITVT
+1461 
-1472 LSSTSFSYT
+1472 SST
-1481 GATQKPEVTVKDGD
+1481 P
-1495 SKTLVLNT
+1495 
-1503 DYTLVNDGGIANGT
+1503 
-1517 YTVTITGQ
+1517 YTVTI
-1525 GNYKDVVTP
+1525 
-1534 SYTIGG
+1534 S
-1540 QSLEGAVVILN
+1540 
-1551 RLDSYVYDGTA
+1551 
-1562 KTPGVSEVKVG
+1562 
-1573 STVIPASNYTVSYA
+1573 SNE
-1587 DNVNAGTAT
+1587 D
-1596 VTVTGTG
+1596 
-1603 NCSGIATATFDIT
+1603 
-1616 PKTVNSDMITISPTT
+1616 
-1631 FNYDGAQHKPTTVT
+1631 
-1645 VMDGETLMVEGTTTN
+1645 
-1660 PKDYLLSNPGGT
+1660 
-1672 EIGVYSVTITGQGN
+1672 GN
-1686 YTGTASKS
+1686 YTGEVIKTYEIRPYALPA
-1694 YTIVANDASG
+1694 TT
-1704 FSINA
+1704 
-1709 IAAVTYNGAAQ
+1709 AVTLDQSTFIYD
-1720 EPVPVVKEGD
+1720 GD
-1730 NTLSSTYYSVAY
+1730 N
-1742 LNNINAGTAVVTVT
+1742 
-1756 GKNGYTFVKSQTFTI
+1756 
-1771 LPKSLTDGMLTSS
+1771 
-1784 ATNFIY
+1784 
-1790 NGNVQKPTLTITDK
+1790 
-1804 NASDVSI
+1804 
-1811 ITSNDYVITNEGGAD
+1811 
-1826 VGTYHV
+1826 
-1832 VVNGQNNYTGSIDK
+1832 
-1846 TFTISQ
+1846 
-1852 LSLSTATITL
+1852 
-1862 ATLSSY
+1862 
-1868 VYDGG
+1868 
-1873 AKTPAVQ
+1873 KTPNV
-1880 LVKVGELV
+1880 LVVKVGELV
-1888 VPATAYDV
+1888 VPT
-1896 EYSSN
+1896 YSTTYAN
-1901 VNVGTATV
+1901 NQN
-1909 TVAAKTGTNFKDGNT
+1909 AAL
-1924 TTFNIEQKEVNSNMI
+1924 S
-1939 ALGGTGFNT
+1939 
-1948 TTNSFTYDGSL
+1948 
-1959 HIPTVSV
+1959 
-1966 TDGTTPMVL
+1966 
-1975 DTDYTLTNAGGT
+1975 
-1987 DVGNNYSVTI
+1987 
-1997 EGKGNYKGS
+1997 
-2006 ATKQYSI
+2006 
-2013 VTATTA
+2013 TATTA
-2019 VFTVGAIADQ
+2019 
-2029 TYTGYALTPK
+2029 P
-2039 PEVTDGD
+2039 
-2046 KVLVENTDYTLS
+2046 
-2058 YTNNVYAGTNTASV
+2058 
-2072 TVTGKGNYSGTK
+2072 
-2084 TQNFTILPKALDES
+2084 
-2098 KISLSYTTVT
+2098 
-2108 YTGTELKPIVTVLD
+2108 
-2122 DNTELTL
+2122 
-2129 NTDYTVTY
+2129 
-2137 PADVTSQG
+2137 
-2145 TKTLTITGIRNY
+2145 
-2157 TGTFTKTYTIGK
+2157 
-2169 VDITGVSITLESLTQ
+2169 
-2184 TYNGLEQKPR
+2184 
-2194 VLVVALDSKI
+2194 
-2204 IPATGYSVSYS
+2204 
-2215 NNTNAGT
+2215 
-2222 ATVTVTGTGNYEG
+2222 TVTVTASGNFSG
-2235 APTTSFIINPK
+2235 SIAKTFTISPK
-2246 AVTSSMI
+2246 PVTADMI
-2253 TLSQENFTYTGELQ
+2253 VIPEAEMNMVYTGEVL
-2267 KPGVT
+2267 KPNPT
-2272 ISDKMGDSEII
+2272 IQDLKDPNDPATNII

-2290 TNDGGTEVG
+2290 TNPGGTEVG
-2299 NYEVTMVGKQNYT
+2299 NYEVKIVGKQNYT
-2312 GTAKKQYSIVAKQ
+2312 GTATKQYSIVAKQ
-2325 SGTAFDIAAI
+2325 SGTAFDIVAI

-2351 YKAGTETALNPGTDY
+2351 NKAGTTTALNPGTDY

-2397 NITAKSLTA
+2397 NITAKTLTEA
-2406 DMVTLSTPTTFT
+2406 MVTLSTPTTFT

-2439 DYTIS
+2439 DYTIT
-2444 NSDHS
+2444 NADHS

-2463 YTGEVTKQYT
+2463 YTGSVTKQYT
-2473 ISPLSITG
+2473 ISPLNITG

-2493 SGTAQK
+2493 NGTAQK

-2509 LTVPSTDYT
+2509 LTVPSTDYG

-2532 ITITAQNNFTGEITK
+2532 ITITAQNNFTGTVTK

-2580 VKDGENTLTEGAT
+2580 VKDGENTLIEGDT
-2593 EDYTLVNDGAVNVG
+2593 KDYTLVNDGAVNVG

-2687 ANVTGIGNYQGTA
+2687 ANVTGKGNYQGTA

-2780 TGTVTKTFNIQ
+2780 IGTVTKTFSIQ

-3049 KNQAPTVVVRDGT
+3049 KNQTPTVVVRDGT

-3079 GTYHAIVTATG
+3079 GTYHAIITATG
-3090 NYIGEFDYPYVIAK
+3090 NYSGEFDYPYVIAK

-3166 GNYTGTL
+3166 SNYTGTL

-3216 VLDTDYTLTNEGGFS
+3216 VLDTDYTLTNEGGVS

-3323 TATKTFIIKPK
+3323 TTTKTFIIKPK

-3518 LVEETDYTIVN
+3518 LVEETDYIIVN

-3648 EETLT
+3648 EEALT

-3731 ELTSTELNVNGVS
+3731 ELTSTELNVSGVS

-3761 YDIVACP
+3761 YDIVVCP

-3863 SVKFATADWYDLNGR
+3863 SEKFATADWYDLNGR

-3892 NGKKVVIK
+3892 NGKKVGIK

>member
-15 GLLMATT
+15 SLLMATA
-22 SWAGIIK
+22 SWAGDVK
-29 VNPKANVVASGGG
+29 VNAITNGSVVATQGS
-42 QTTTASVDNIN
+42 QSTATTNPISVSPTE
-53 VASGVLVTL
+53 VVTL
-62 TITPPTDEYL
+62 TVTPSAGYYL
-72 STLTAVPYVDAGLA
+72 STLTVTPYGDS
-86 GSRRAPNPT
+86 GSAASRGANRAPVIT
-95 INSAIPLTPGSEAS
+95 STIPLTPGSGAN
-109 TYTFTMPAYD
+109 TYTFTMPNFN
-119 VEITATFEGCTD
+119 VEIDAMFVECDD
-131 IGNATITLSDDFA
+131 ISGATITLSGDFA
-144 SGTRVF
+144 SGTREY
-150 DWLTHT
+150 DWLTHM
-156 PVISSV
+156 PVISNVTINS
-162 ILGGTPLTK
+162 GTVTLTE

-177 SGIESIKNVGSGTIT
+177 EGITSITDVGSGTIT
-192 LTGIGKYKGTATKTY
+192 LTGIGKFKGTATKTY
-207 GITARSISDASIT
+207 GITARSISDATIMLSNES
-220 LYGTGL
+220 YVYKKGTKQIATI
-226 SGTSFVYQKN
+226 S
-236 TTQKAEIG
+236 
-244 GVYVHGQSLDLG
+244 GVYLNGQELTLG
-256 TDYQDVLY
+256 SSTNGYQEVKY

-277 GTAYEY
+277 GTAYED

-295 IKGKGNYD
+295 IKGKGNFDETTY
-303 ASTVAKKTYTINQ
+303 ARATYTINR
-316 KDISTCTISTTPSN
+316 KEISTCDISPATGS
-330 ARFTYDGSEKTL
+330 FTYTGSEITFDPTIRDNKNQQLL
-342 EITVKDTNG
+342 E
-351 SNLSEGAENDYTVS
+351 ENTDYTIA
-365 GNAQTAVGG
+365 GNVKTAVGG
-374 YTATISANNINYTG
+374 YNATVTGINNYTG

-397 VSNDGYYIVF
+397 VSNDGYYISYNSSSV
-407 ESANTTYSPFS
+407 TTTLSK
-418 TTHSETYTGGQIELT
+418 TYTGSQIELT
-433 PGTNIFVKKL
+433 PGTNIFVRKQE
-443 AGTAQASTDEILD
+443 GTAPASSD
-456 PSYYRL
+456 PVLGTAYYRL

-492 INAKDITNNDNITI
+492 ITAKDITNNSNITV

-523 VTVHDD
+523 VTV
-529 ERDVDL
+529 RDKDRATGDGL
-535 RENIDYT
+535 LLTEGIDYT
-542 LSDGAVDAGSHTVT
+542 LSDGAVNAGNHTVT

-569 GNYTINKLSL
+569 GNYTIGTLDMTTTNTIVTLEYNSTVYNRSEQKPDIERVTVNGIQLNEDDSTVTYPTSDYTNQGTKTIRISGTGNFGGSKDVTYMIAQKPITSSMVTL
-579 SSAEVTLGTTSYVY
+579 SSSDPTTDPFV
-593 DGEEKEPNVQQV
+593 
-605 KVGTVVVPTAD
+605 
-616 YTIVYGSNT
+616 
-625 NAGTATVTV
+625 
-634 SPSETENLSN
+634 
-644 SKIENFTI
+644 
-652 SPKPLTS
+652 
-659 DMITLTGTGFENN
+659 NN
-672 SFTYDGQ
+672 SFTY
-679 NHAPTVTVK
+679 NSSAHVPVVTVK
-688 DGDNTLNTT
+688 DGDVTLTPSTSTEVNE
-697 DHYNLTNVE
+697 YKLTNDGGT
-706 HSAVG
+706 AVG
-711 IYYVTVEGK
+711 VYYAKVEGK
-720 NNYSGTI
+720 GNYTG
-727 KVPYTIASDNNE
+727 KVEVPYSIVSNNSD
-739 TGITVTWTEAA
+739 TGVSVTYAENDD
-750 ANIIYTGSPITL
+750 NIIYTGNPITL
-762 TLTVKKGENTTLTA
+762 TLTVTKDNNPLTEGNEN
-776 GTDYEFAYNNNT
+776 DYEVVYNNNT
-788 NVGTASITILG
+788 NVGQATISVIG
-799 KGNYHF
+799 RNNYNF
-805 VKNDITFNILPRPL
+805 VKHIPFTIKKRPL
-819 TATMVAL
+819 TADMVTL
-826 SEDNF
+826 SASDF
-831 TYNGSAQKPAITVTY
+831 TYNGSAQKPNITVTY

-856 TLVNEGTTNVGPGY
+856 TLTNEGTTNVGTGY
-870 YEVTGIGNFTGTLKS
+870 YKVTGIGNFTGTLKS
-885 TDTGM
+885 TDTEM
-890 PTYAISALD
+890 SEKRYTISALD
-899 ISIPS
+899 LS
-904 STQVSNVDIVL
+904 STQVSNVDIGL

-930 GVQKVVITK
+930 GIQKVVITLT
-939 SDNSQIVLTS
+939 NNTQLTLTS
-949 GYTFSYTNNKNAS
+949 GYTFSYSNNQNAS
-962 TTDPTVTIGGAN
+962 TTAPTITIGGDN
-974 FGTSTASTHFTIL
+974 FTGTASTHFTIL

-994 MVELSYTSVAYDGSA
+994 MVELSYTSVTYTGSVL
-1009 KEPGVTV
+1009 KPTVTV
-1016 TDTSL
+1016 TDVAL
-1021 PGEDKTVPTSN
+1021 PGTVASAN
-1032 YDVAYD
+1032 YVVRYPDDVTAP
-1038 YDHISQGEKSVQI
+1038 GEKEVQI
-1051 TGKNNYSGTITK
+1051 VGQNNYSGTIVK
-1063 KYTITGSTGFN
+1063 KYVINKIGDDDITVTIGGDYTYNGAAQTPHSTSNITVKKGETPLDFGTDYNVTYVNNINAGIATAIITGIGNYSFTKEATFNIGKKELSTAAIALTGIP
-1074 VAWVTEPNFTY
+1074 VVSTETYYTY
-1085 DGTAH
+1085 DGTLKK
-1090 EPAVKVTISGTTT
+1090 PG
-1103 ELSTNDYDVTYS
+1103 
-1115 NNVNAGTATVSVTGK
+1115 VSVT
-1130 ENYSGTQTMTFSIA
+1130 
-1144 QKAMTDAMV
+1144 
-1153 TLENSTFTYDGN
+1153 
-1165 LHKPTVTV
+1165 
-1173 SDGTPSI
+1173 DGTPSI
-1180 ITSSDYTISND
+1180 ISSKDYTITNE
-1191 GNINAGNYTVTV
+1191 GNINASSTPYTVTISSNEDGNYTGEVIKTYEIRPYVLPATTAVTLDQSTFIYDGDNKTPNVLVVKVGELVVPTYSTAYANNQNAALSTATTAPTVTV
-1203 TATSSGNYSGS
+1203 TASGN
-1214 GSQTYTIIPMSITS
+1214 
-1228 AEVTLSYNNIVY
+1228 
-1240 NGSVQKPEVR
+1240 
-1250 TVYANGHQLTAT
+1250 
-1262 TDYTI
+1262 
-1267 TLPADADA
+1267 
-1275 VNQGTKNVTVTGTG
+1275 
-1289 NYKDSRTVQY
+1289 
-1299 TIDKKPLVS
+1299 
-1308 DMIKI
+1308 
-1313 TNQNLTYTGSNQ
+1313 
-1325 TPEVAIEDKNGT
+1325 
-1337 TDIIKSTDYTLSN
+1337 
-1350 PPHSAVG
+1350 
-1357 NYEVTLTATAEG
+1357 
-1369 NYSGEVTKQY
+1369 
-1379 SIVTAGSTGFTVV
+1379 
-1392 TIDDQDYT
+1392 
-1400 GLALTPALTVYK
+1400 
-1412 AGTTSPAL
+1412 
-1420 VLGTDYTA
+1420 
-1428 EYSNNINAGTATVTV
+1428 
-1443 TGKGNYS
+1443 
-1450 GTQTVYFTVTP
+1450 
-1461 KSLNAAGITVT
+1461 
-1472 LSSTSFSYT
+1472 FS
-1481 GATQKPEVTVKDGD
+1481 
-1495 SKTLVLNT
+1495 
-1503 DYTLVNDGGIANGT
+1503 
-1517 YTVTITGQ
+1517 
-1525 GNYKDVVTP
+1525 
-1534 SYTIGG
+1534 
-1540 QSLEGAVVILN
+1540 
-1551 RLDSYVYDGTA
+1551 
-1562 KTPGVSEVKVG
+1562 
-1573 STVIPASNYTVSYA
+1573 
-1587 DNVNAGTAT
+1587 
-1596 VTVTGTG
+1596 
-1603 NCSGIATATFDIT
+1603 
-1616 PKTVNSDMITISPTT
+1616 
-1631 FNYDGAQHKPTTVT
+1631 
-1645 VMDGETLMVEGTTTN
+1645 
-1660 PKDYLLSNPGGT
+1660 
-1672 EIGVYSVTITGQGN
+1672 
-1686 YTGTASKS
+1686 
-1694 YTIVANDASG
+1694 
-1704 FSINA
+1704 
-1709 IAAVTYNGAAQ
+1709 
-1720 EPVPVVKEGD
+1720 
-1730 NTLSSTYYSVAY
+1730 
-1742 LNNINAGTAVVTVT
+1742 
-1756 GKNGYTFVKSQTFTI
+1756 
-1771 LPKSLTDGMLTSS
+1771 
-1784 ATNFIY
+1784 
-1790 NGNVQKPTLTITDK
+1790 
-1804 NASDVSI
+1804 
-1811 ITSNDYVITNEGGAD
+1811 
-1826 VGTYHV
+1826 
-1832 VVNGQNNYTGSIDK
+1832 GSIDK
-1846 TFTISQ
+1846 TFTISPKPV
-1852 LSLSTATITL
+1852 TADMIVIPEAEMNMVYTGEVLKPNPTIQDL
-1862 ATLSSY
+1862 K
-1868 VYDGG
+1868 D
-1873 AKTPAVQ
+1873 PNN
-1880 LVKVGELV
+1880 
-1888 VPATAYDV
+1888 PAT
-1896 EYSSN
+1896 
-1901 VNVGTATV
+1901 
-1909 TVAAKTGTNFKDGNT
+1909 
-1924 TTFNIEQKEVNSNMI
+1924 NIITE
-1939 ALGGTGFNT
+1939 
-1948 TTNSFTYDGSL
+1948 D
-1959 HIPTVSV
+1959 
-1966 TDGTTPMVL
+1966 
-1975 DTDYTLTNAGGT
+1975 DYTLTN
-1987 DVGNNYSVTI
+1987 
-1997 EGKGNYKGS
+1997 
-2006 ATKQYSI
+2006 
-2013 VTATTA
+2013 
-2019 VFTVGAIADQ
+2019 
-2029 TYTGYALTPK
+2029 P
-2039 PEVTDGD
+2039 
-2046 KVLVENTDYTLS
+2046 
-2058 YTNNVYAGTNTASV
+2058 
-2072 TVTGKGNYSGTK
+2072 
-2084 TQNFTILPKALDES
+2084 
-2098 KISLSYTTVT
+2098 
-2108 YTGTELKPIVTVLD
+2108 
-2122 DNTELTL
+2122 
-2129 NTDYTVTY
+2129 
-2137 PADVTSQG
+2137 
-2145 TKTLTITGIRNY
+2145 
-2157 TGTFTKTYTIGK
+2157 
-2169 VDITGVSITLESLTQ
+2169 
-2184 TYNGLEQKPR
+2184 
-2194 VLVVALDSKI
+2194 
-2204 IPATGYSVSYS
+2204 
-2215 NNTNAGT
+2215 
-2222 ATVTVTGTGNYEG
+2222 
-2235 APTTSFIINPK
+2235 
-2246 AVTSSMI
+2246 
-2253 TLSQENFTYTGELQ
+2253 
-2267 KPGVT
+2267 
-2272 ISDKMGDSEII
+2272 
-2283 TTADYTL
+2283 
-2290 TNDGGTEVG
+2290 GGTEVG
-2299 NYEVTMVGKQNYT
+2299 NYEVKIVGKQNYT
-2312 GTAKKQYSIVAKQ
+2312 GTATKQYSIVAKQ
-2325 SGTAFDIAAI
+2325 SVTAFDIVAI

-2351 YKAGTETALNPGTDY
+2351 NKAGTTTALNPGTDY

-2463 YTGEVTKQYT
+2463 YTGSVTKQYT

-2493 SGTAQK
+2493 NGTAQK

-2509 LTVPSTDYT
+2509 LTVPSTDYDIT
-2518 VSYPADATSYGQKT
+2518 YPADATSHGQKT
-2532 ITITAQNNFTGEITK
+2532 ITITAQHNFTGTVTK

-2559 MIILSNGYLE
+2559 MIILSNSNLE

-2593 EDYTLVNDGAVNVG
+2593 EDYTLVNVGAVNVG

-2639 DDISDVT
+2639 DNISDVT
-2646 YNGTTQE
+2646 YNGTNQE

-2659 DATTHDLLTKDTHY
+2659 DANNPDVVLTKDTHY
-2673 TVNYTNNTN
+2673 TINFTNNTN

-2730 YNGAIQKPAVMV
+2730 YNGAIQKPAVTV

-3049 KNQAPTVVVRDGT
+3049 KNQTPTVVVRDGT

-3079 GTYHAIVTATG
+3079 GTYHAIITATG
-3090 NYIGEFDYPYVIAK
+3090 NYSGEFDYPYVIAK

-3173 TTEFTIERQSLTADM
+3173 TTEFTIERQSLAADM

-3216 VLDTDYTLTNEGGFS
+3216 VLDTDYTLTNEGGVS

-3247 MATKQFSIISKGI
+3247 MATKQFCIISKGI

-3323 TATKTFIIKPK
+3323 TTTKTFIIKPK

-3863 SVKFATADWYDLNGR
+3863 SEKFATADWYDLNGR

>member
-1 MTMNKIQKI
+1 MVMNMNKIQRLSI
-10 FVTIV
+10 TLMT
-15 GLLMATT
+15 LLMATT
-22 SWAGIIK
+22 SWAYTVTFNNTSGININATFK
-29 VNPKANVVASGGG
+29 SGGG
-42 QTTTASVDNIN
+42 
-53 VASGVLVTL
+53 
-62 TITPPTDEYL
+62 TITPDVTEVTAGQTVVLTVDEDDDKYLQTLKIDTD
-72 STLTAVPYVDAGLA
+72 VDAGSA
-86 GSRRAPNPT
+86 TSRRSIGIQGNVGATQTGPF
-95 INSAIPLTPGSEAS
+95 
-109 TYTFTMPAYD
+109 TYEFVMP
-119 VEITATFEGCTD
+119 
-131 IGNATITLSDDFA
+131 IGNVTITPTFADRMDISSGTYVATITLAEA
-144 SGTRVF
+144 SHVF
-150 DWLTHT
+150 DWLAHT

-162 ILGGTPLTK
+162 ISNSDPLTK

-177 SGIESIKNVGSGTIT
+177 DGIDAYTNASSYPITI
-192 LTGIGKYKGTATKTY
+192 TGIGKYKGTKTVYFNITK
-207 GITARSISDASIT
+207 RNISGASVQFT
-220 LYGTGL
+220 P
-226 SGTSFVYQKN
+226 TSFVYNHQDQAPLAN
-236 TTQKAEIG
+236 TVE
-244 GVYVHGQSLDLG
+244 VYLQGQHLTLN
-256 TDYQDVLY
+256 TDYNNVNIPTSQNAGSYDISV
-264 YTGDYSSSDPTVP
+264 TGIGNFI
-277 GTAYEY
+277 GTASSTYTITKMPISNCTFTGNTSFPYNGEIQKPTITVHDGGGY
-283 FDSKNAGTYTII
+283 LTEGTHYTVTYSNGNSKDVGTYTMTFTA
-295 IKGKGNYD
+295 KDGTNY
-303 ASTVAKKTYTINQ
+303 S
-316 KDISTCTISTTPSN
+316 
-330 ARFTYDGSEKTL
+330 GSK
-342 EITVKDTNG
+342 EITYSITSAGFDI
-351 SNLSEGAENDYTVS
+351 
-365 GNAQTAVGG
+365 TA
-374 YTATISANNINYTG
+374 IANQ
-388 SVNVPFTIN
+388 
-397 VSNDGYYIVF
+397 
-407 ESANTTYSPFS
+407 
-418 TTHSETYTGGQIELT
+418 TYTGAEIT
-433 PGTNIFVKKL
+433 PAVEVKDGTNVL
-443 AGTAQASTDEILD
+443 TLHTHYEVLYS
-456 PSYYRL
+456 
-462 VYNNNINVG
+462 NNINVG
-471 TATVTAIGK
+471 PARVSVVGINSYNGKFGEVT
-480 GGYDFMANANFE
+480 FN
-492 INAKDITNNDNITI
+492 ITPKSVSGLTI
-506 TLGSETLT
+506 TLSQNSFTYNASNQKPTVTVKDGDTPLVENKDYTLVNAGGVNVGNSYKATITGFGNYTGTLNSDNYTISALT
-514 YNGSKQRPS
+514 YNN
-523 VTVHDD
+523 T
-529 ERDVDL
+529 
-535 RENIDYT
+535 NTTIT
-542 LSDGAVDAGSHTVT
+542 L
-556 VTGKGNYDGSKVS
+556 N
-569 GNYTINKLSL
+569 
-579 SSAEVTLGTTSYVY
+579 TTNYVY
-593 DGEEKEPNVQQV
+593 DGTAKTPTVQQV
-605 KVGTVVVPTAD
+605 KVGDLVIPSTD
-616 YTIVYGSNT
+616 YTVGYSSNT
-625 NAGTATVTV
+625 DAGTATVTI
-634 SPSETENLSN
+634 SPKTSAPINLSG
-644 SKIENFTI
+644 SATTTYTI

-659 DMITLTGTGFENN
+659 DMITLSGTGFENN

-697 DHYNLTNVE
+697 EHYDLTNVE

-711 IYYVTVEGK
+711 IYYVTVTGK
-720 NNYSGTI
+720 GNYSGTI

-739 TGITVTWTEAA
+739 TGVTVTWSEAPA
-750 ANIIYTGSPITL
+750 DIIYTGNPITL
-762 TLTVKKGENTTLTA
+762 HLTVTKGGSTLTA

-788 NVGTASITILG
+788 NVGEATITILG

-805 VKNDITFNILPRPL
+805 VKYAKFNILKCPL
-819 TATMVAL
+819 TANMIEL
-826 SEDNF
+826 SANDF
-831 TYNGSAQKPAITVTY
+831 TYNGSAQKPNITVTY

-856 TLVNEGTTNVGPGY
+856 TLTNEGTTNVGTGY

-904 STQVSNVDIVL
+904 STQVSNVDIGL

-920 AVYDGTDKEP
+920 AVYDGTYKEP
-930 GVQKVVITK
+930 GVQKVVITLT
-939 SDNSQIVLTS
+939 NNTQLTLTS
-949 GYTFSYTNNKNAS
+949 GYTFSYSNNQNAS
-962 TTDPTVTIGGAN
+962 TTAPTITIGGDN
-974 FGTSTASTHFTIL
+974 FTGTASTHFTIL

-994 MVELSYTSVAYDGSA
+994 MVALEYTSVTYTGGELKPD
-1009 KEPGVTV
+1009 VTV
-1016 TDTSL
+1016 TDVALS
-1021 PGEDKTVPTSN
+1021 GTVASAN
-1032 YDVAYD
+1032 YVVHYPDDVTAP
-1038 YDHISQGEKSVQI
+1038 SEKEVQI
-1051 TGKNNYSGTITK
+1051 VGQNNYSGTIVK
-1063 KYTITGSTGFN
+1063 KYVINKIGDDDITVTINGTYTYNGAAQTPHSTSNITVKKGETPLNFGTDYNVTYVNNINAGIATAIITGTGNYSFTKEATFNIGKKELSTAAIALTGIP
-1074 VAWVTEPNFTY
+1074 VVSTETYYTY
-1085 DGTAH
+1085 DGTLKK
-1090 EPAVKVTISGTTT
+1090 PG
-1103 ELSTNDYDVTYS
+1103 
-1115 NNVNAGTATVSVTGK
+1115 VSVT
-1130 ENYSGTQTMTFSIA
+1130 
-1144 QKAMTDAMV
+1144 
-1153 TLENSTFTYDGN
+1153 
-1165 LHKPTVTV
+1165 
-1173 SDGTPSI
+1173 DGTPSI
-1180 ITSSDYTISND
+1180 ISSKDYTITNE
-1191 GNINAGNYTVTV
+1191 GNINA
-1203 TATSSGNYSGS
+1203 
-1214 GSQTYTIIPMSITS
+1214 
-1228 AEVTLSYNNIVY
+1228 
-1240 NGSVQKPEVR
+1240 
-1250 TVYANGHQLTAT
+1250 
-1262 TDYTI
+1262 
-1267 TLPADADA
+1267 
-1275 VNQGTKNVTVTGTG
+1275 
-1289 NYKDSRTVQY
+1289 
-1299 TIDKKPLVS
+1299 
-1308 DMIKI
+1308 
-1313 TNQNLTYTGSNQ
+1313 
-1325 TPEVAIEDKNGT
+1325 
-1337 TDIIKSTDYTLSN
+1337 
-1350 PPHSAVG
+1350 
-1357 NYEVTLTATAEG
+1357 
-1369 NYSGEVTKQY
+1369 
-1379 SIVTAGSTGFTVV
+1379 
-1392 TIDDQDYT
+1392 
-1400 GLALTPALTVYK
+1400 
-1412 AGTTSPAL
+1412 
-1420 VLGTDYTA
+1420 
-1428 EYSNNINAGTATVTV
+1428 
-1443 TGKGNYS
+1443 
-1450 GTQTVYFTVTP
+1450 
-1461 KSLNAAGITVT
+1461 
-1472 LSSTSFSYT
+1472 SST
-1481 GATQKPEVTVKDGD
+1481 P
-1495 SKTLVLNT
+1495 
-1503 DYTLVNDGGIANGT
+1503 
-1517 YTVTITGQ
+1517 YTVTI
-1525 GNYKDVVTP
+1525 
-1534 SYTIGG
+1534 S
-1540 QSLEGAVVILN
+1540 
-1551 RLDSYVYDGTA
+1551 
-1562 KTPGVSEVKVG
+1562 
-1573 STVIPASNYTVSYA
+1573 SNE
-1587 DNVNAGTAT
+1587 D
-1596 VTVTGTG
+1596 
-1603 NCSGIATATFDIT
+1603 
-1616 PKTVNSDMITISPTT
+1616 
-1631 FNYDGAQHKPTTVT
+1631 
-1645 VMDGETLMVEGTTTN
+1645 
-1660 PKDYLLSNPGGT
+1660 
-1672 EIGVYSVTITGQGN
+1672 GN
-1686 YTGTASKS
+1686 YTGEVIKTYEIRPYALPA
-1694 YTIVANDASG
+1694 TT
-1704 FSINA
+1704 
-1709 IAAVTYNGAAQ
+1709 AVTLDQSTFIYD
-1720 EPVPVVKEGD
+1720 GD
-1730 NTLSSTYYSVAY
+1730 N
-1742 LNNINAGTAVVTVT
+1742 
-1756 GKNGYTFVKSQTFTI
+1756 
-1771 LPKSLTDGMLTSS
+1771 
-1784 ATNFIY
+1784 
-1790 NGNVQKPTLTITDK
+1790 
-1804 NASDVSI
+1804 
-1811 ITSNDYVITNEGGAD
+1811 
-1826 VGTYHV
+1826 
-1832 VVNGQNNYTGSIDK
+1832 
-1846 TFTISQ
+1846 
-1852 LSLSTATITL
+1852 
-1862 ATLSSY
+1862 
-1868 VYDGG
+1868 
-1873 AKTPAVQ
+1873 KTPNV
-1880 LVKVGELV
+1880 LVVKVGELV
-1888 VPATAYDV
+1888 VPT
-1896 EYSSN
+1896 YSTTYAN
-1901 VNVGTATV
+1901 NQN
-1909 TVAAKTGTNFKDGNT
+1909 AAL
-1924 TTFNIEQKEVNSNMI
+1924 S
-1939 ALGGTGFNT
+1939 
-1948 TTNSFTYDGSL
+1948 
-1959 HIPTVSV
+1959 
-1966 TDGTTPMVL
+1966 
-1975 DTDYTLTNAGGT
+1975 
-1987 DVGNNYSVTI
+1987 
-1997 EGKGNYKGS
+1997 
-2006 ATKQYSI
+2006 
-2013 VTATTA
+2013 TATTA
-2019 VFTVGAIADQ
+2019 
-2029 TYTGYALTPK
+2029 P
-2039 PEVTDGD
+2039 
-2046 KVLVENTDYTLS
+2046 
-2058 YTNNVYAGTNTASV
+2058 
-2072 TVTGKGNYSGTK
+2072 
-2084 TQNFTILPKALDES
+2084 
-2098 KISLSYTTVT
+2098 
-2108 YTGTELKPIVTVLD
+2108 
-2122 DNTELTL
+2122 
-2129 NTDYTVTY
+2129 
-2137 PADVTSQG
+2137 
-2145 TKTLTITGIRNY
+2145 
-2157 TGTFTKTYTIGK
+2157 
-2169 VDITGVSITLESLTQ
+2169 
-2184 TYNGLEQKPR
+2184 
-2194 VLVVALDSKI
+2194 
-2204 IPATGYSVSYS
+2204 
-2215 NNTNAGT
+2215 
-2222 ATVTVTGTGNYEG
+2222 TVTVTASGNFSG
-2235 APTTSFIINPK
+2235 SIAKTFTISPK
-2246 AVTSSMI
+2246 PVTADMI
-2253 TLSQENFTYTGELQ
+2253 VIPEAEMNMVYTGEVL
-2267 KPGVT
+2267 KPNPT
-2272 ISDKMGDSEII
+2272 IQDLKDPNDPATNII

-2290 TNDGGTEVG
+2290 TNPGGTEVG
-2299 NYEVTMVGKQNYT
+2299 NYEVKIVGKQNYT
-2312 GTAKKQYSIVAKQ
+2312 GTATKQYSIVAKQ
-2325 SGTAFDIAAI
+2325 SGTAFDIVAI

-2351 YKAGTETALNPGTDY
+2351 NKAGTTTALNPGTDY

-2397 NITAKSLTA
+2397 NITAKTLTEA
-2406 DMVTLSTPTTFT
+2406 MVTLSTPTTFT

-2493 SGTAQK
+2493 NGTAQK

-2509 LTVPSTDYT
+2509 LTVPCTDYDIT
-2518 VSYPADATSYGQKT
+2518 YPTDATSHGQKT
-2532 ITITAQNNFTGEITK
+2532 ITVTGKNNFTGEITK

-2559 MIILSNGYLE
+2559 MIILSNSNLE
-2569 YTGSLLKPTVT
+2569 YTGSLLKPTAT
-2580 VKDGENTLTEGAT
+2580 VKDGENTLIQGDAK
-2593 EDYTLVNDGAVNVG
+2593 DYTLVNEGAVNVG
-2607 TYSVSITGQGNYG
+2607 TYSVSITGHGNYG

-2639 DDISDVT
+2639 DNISDVT

-2659 DATTHDLLTKDTHY
+2659 DANNPDVVLTKDTHY
-2673 TVNYTNNTN
+2673 TINFTNNTN

-2700 TKTFK
+2700 TKPFK

-2716 QVTGYTLTTGDGFI
+2716 QVTGYTLPTGDGFI

-2821 VVTAANIV
+2821 VVTSANIV

-2853 GKNNFTGTASTTFEI
+2853 GKNNFTGTVSTTFEI

-2964 VEYDGTEKKPSVT
+2964 VEYDGTEKKPTVT
-2977 VKDGDKKLEAE
+2977 VKDGDKKLEVE
-2988 TDYTVVFSDNTNA
+2988 TDYTVVFCDNTNA

-3079 GTYHAIVTATG
+3079 GTYHAIITATG
-3090 NYIGEFDYPYVIAK
+3090 NYSGEFDYPYVIAK
-3104 RSIEGAKVTLYEL
+3104 KSIEGAKVTLYEL

-3166 GNYTGTL
+3166 SNYTGTL

-3216 VLDTDYTLTNEGGFS
+3216 VLDTDYTLTNEGGVS

-3314 ITGQGEYSG
+3314 ITGQGEYNG
-3323 TATKTFIIKPK
+3323 TTTKTFIIKPK

-3511 VKDGENT
+3511 VKDGEKT

-3565 DITATDEEQKEFAV
+3565 DITATDEEQNEFAV

-3731 ELTSTELNVNGVS
+3731 ELTSIELNVSGVS

-3863 SVKFATADWYDLNGR
+3863 SEKFATADWYDLNGR

>member
-15 GLLMATT
+15 GLLIATA
-22 SWAGIIK
+22 SWAAAVTVK
-29 VNPKANVVASGGG
+29 VNSMSNGTVVASAGG
-42 QTTTASVDNIN
+42 QSTSPTTSPITVSEAAV
-53 VASGVLVTL
+53 VTL
-62 TITPPTDEYL
+62 TVTPGDGFYL
-72 STLTAVPYVDAGLA
+72 STLTATPFGVG
-86 GSRRAPNPT
+86 GESRGFNRAAIAPVITST
-95 INSAIPLTPGSEAS
+95 IPITPATED
-109 TYTFTMPAYD
+109 TYTFIMPNYD
-119 VEITATFEGCTD
+119 VEIDATFAECTS
-131 IGNATITLSDDFA
+131 ISGATITLSGDFA
-144 SGTRVF
+144 SGTREY
-150 DWLTHT
+150 DWLEHT

-162 ILGGTPLTK
+162 VVNSVSLTE

-177 SGIESIKNVGSGTIT
+177 SGIASITNVGSETIT

-207 GITARSISDASIT
+207 GITARSISGDDGAKIQLSQTSYVYNHTVQKPDITGVFMKGQT
-220 LYGTGL
+220 LY
-226 SGTSFVYQKN
+226 
-236 TTQKAEIG
+236 
-244 GVYVHGQSLDLG
+244 LD
-256 TDYQDVLY
+256 TDYQSV
-264 YTGDYSSSDPTVP
+264 TYSNPSS
-277 GTAYEY
+277 E
-283 FDSKNAGTYTII
+283 N
-295 IKGKGNYD
+295 
-303 ASTVAKKTYTINQ
+303 
-316 KDISTCTISTTPSN
+316 
-330 ARFTYDGSEKTL
+330 
-342 EITVKDTNG
+342 NG
-351 SNLSEGAENDYTVS
+351 DYTVS
-365 GNAQTAVGG
+365 ITGKGNFTGTA
-374 YTATISANNINYTG
+374 SANYTITQMPISQCTFTGTTSFTYNGNVWAPTITLNDGGGDLTKDTHYTITYSKHEDGHPENNASKDVGTYTMTFTAKNGTNYSGSKEITYSITSAGFDITAIANQAYTG
-388 SVNVPFTIN
+388 SEITPEVEVK
-397 VSNDGYYIVF
+397 DGTHKLTLHTHYEVV
-407 ESANTTYSPFS
+407 YS
-418 TTHSETYTGGQIELT
+418 
-433 PGTNIFVKKL
+433 
-443 AGTAQASTDEILD
+443 
-456 PSYYRL
+456 
-462 VYNNNINVG
+462 NNINVG
-471 TATVTAIGK
+471 PARVSVVGINSYNGKFGEVTFNITPKSVSGLTITLSQNSFTYNASTQKPTVTVKDGSTTLVENKDYTLLNA
-480 GGYDFMANANFE
+480 GGVNVGDSYKATITGFGNYTGTLNSDNYTISALTYD
-492 INAKDITNNDNITI
+492 DDNTTI
-506 TLGSETLT
+506 TLG
-514 YNGSKQRPS
+514 
-523 VTVHDD
+523 
-529 ERDVDL
+529 
-535 RENIDYT
+535 
-542 LSDGAVDAGSHTVT
+542 
-556 VTGKGNYDGSKVS
+556 
-569 GNYTINKLSL
+569 
-579 SSAEVTLGTTSYVY
+579 TTNYVY
-593 DGEEKEPNVQQV
+593 DGDAKEPTVQQV
-605 KVGTVVVPTAD
+605 KVGGIVIPSTD
-616 YTIVYGSNT
+616 YTVSYTTDHTSAGSK
-625 NAGTATVTV
+625 TVTI
-634 SPSETENLSN
+634 SPSSNNNLSG
-644 SKIENFTI
+644 SATKTYTI
-652 SPKPLTS
+652 NPKPLTS
-659 DMITLTGTGFENN
+659 DMITLSGTGFENN

-697 DHYNLTNVE
+697 DHYDLTNVE

-711 IYYVTVEGK
+711 IYYVTVTGK
-720 NNYSGTI
+720 GNYSGTI

-739 TGITVTWTEAA
+739 TGVTVTWSEAPA
-750 ANIIYTGSPITL
+750 DIIYTGNPITL
-762 TLTVKKGENTTLTA
+762 HLTVTKGGSTLTA

-788 NVGTASITILG
+788 NVGEATITILG

-805 VKNDITFNILPRPL
+805 VKYAKFNILKCPL
-819 TATMVAL
+819 TANMIEL
-826 SEDNF
+826 SANDF
-831 TYNGSAQKPAITVTY
+831 TYNGSAQKPNITVTY

-856 TLVNEGTTNVGPGY
+856 TLTNEGTTNVGTGY

-904 STQVSNVDIVL
+904 STQVSNVDIDL

-930 GVQKVVITK
+930 GIQKVVITLT
-939 SDNSQIVLTS
+939 NNTQLTLTS
-949 GYTFSYTNNKNAS
+949 GYTFSYSNNQNAS

-994 MVELSYTSVAYDGSA
+994 MVELSYTSVTYDGSA

-1016 TDTSL
+1016 TDTAL
-1021 PGEDKTVPTSN
+1021 PGTVASAN
-1032 YDVAYD
+1032 YVVRYPDDVTAP
-1038 YDHISQGEKSVQI
+1038 GEKEVQI
-1051 TGKNNYSGTITK
+1051 VGQNNYSGTIVK
-1063 KYTITGSTGFN
+1063 KYVINKIGDDDIT
-1074 VAWVTEPNFTY
+1074 
-1085 DGTAH
+1085 
-1090 EPAVKVTISGTTT
+1090 VTINGTYTYNGAAQTPHSTNNIAVTKGTTT
-1103 ELSTNDYDVTYS
+1103 STTLDFGTDYDVTYV
-1115 NNVNAGTATVSVTGK
+1115 NNINAGIATAIITGTGNYSFTKEATFNIGKKELSTAAIALTGIPVVSTETYYTYDGTLKKPGVSVT
-1130 ENYSGTQTMTFSIA
+1130 
-1144 QKAMTDAMV
+1144 
-1153 TLENSTFTYDGN
+1153 
-1165 LHKPTVTV
+1165 
-1173 SDGTPSI
+1173 DGTPSI
-1180 ITSSDYTISND
+1180 ISSKDYTITNE
-1191 GNINAGNYTVTV
+1191 GNINA
-1203 TATSSGNYSGS
+1203 
-1214 GSQTYTIIPMSITS
+1214 
-1228 AEVTLSYNNIVY
+1228 
-1240 NGSVQKPEVR
+1240 
-1250 TVYANGHQLTAT
+1250 
-1262 TDYTI
+1262 
-1267 TLPADADA
+1267 
-1275 VNQGTKNVTVTGTG
+1275 
-1289 NYKDSRTVQY
+1289 
-1299 TIDKKPLVS
+1299 
-1308 DMIKI
+1308 
-1313 TNQNLTYTGSNQ
+1313 
-1325 TPEVAIEDKNGT
+1325 
-1337 TDIIKSTDYTLSN
+1337 
-1350 PPHSAVG
+1350 
-1357 NYEVTLTATAEG
+1357 
-1369 NYSGEVTKQY
+1369 
-1379 SIVTAGSTGFTVV
+1379 
-1392 TIDDQDYT
+1392 
-1400 GLALTPALTVYK
+1400 
-1412 AGTTSPAL
+1412 
-1420 VLGTDYTA
+1420 
-1428 EYSNNINAGTATVTV
+1428 
-1443 TGKGNYS
+1443 
-1450 GTQTVYFTVTP
+1450 
-1461 KSLNAAGITVT
+1461 
-1472 LSSTSFSYT
+1472 SST
-1481 GATQKPEVTVKDGD
+1481 P
-1495 SKTLVLNT
+1495 
-1503 DYTLVNDGGIANGT
+1503 
-1517 YTVTITGQ
+1517 YTVTI
-1525 GNYKDVVTP
+1525 
-1534 SYTIGG
+1534 S
-1540 QSLEGAVVILN
+1540 
-1551 RLDSYVYDGTA
+1551 
-1562 KTPGVSEVKVG
+1562 
-1573 STVIPASNYTVSYA
+1573 SNE
-1587 DNVNAGTAT
+1587 D
-1596 VTVTGTG
+1596 
-1603 NCSGIATATFDIT
+1603 
-1616 PKTVNSDMITISPTT
+1616 
-1631 FNYDGAQHKPTTVT
+1631 
-1645 VMDGETLMVEGTTTN
+1645 
-1660 PKDYLLSNPGGT
+1660 
-1672 EIGVYSVTITGQGN
+1672 GN
-1686 YTGTASKS
+1686 YTGEVIKTYEIRPYALPA
-1694 YTIVANDASG
+1694 TT
-1704 FSINA
+1704 
-1709 IAAVTYNGAAQ
+1709 AVTLDQSTFIYD
-1720 EPVPVVKEGD
+1720 GD
-1730 NTLSSTYYSVAY
+1730 N
-1742 LNNINAGTAVVTVT
+1742 
-1756 GKNGYTFVKSQTFTI
+1756 
-1771 LPKSLTDGMLTSS
+1771 
-1784 ATNFIY
+1784 
-1790 NGNVQKPTLTITDK
+1790 
-1804 NASDVSI
+1804 
-1811 ITSNDYVITNEGGAD
+1811 
-1826 VGTYHV
+1826 
-1832 VVNGQNNYTGSIDK
+1832 
-1846 TFTISQ
+1846 
-1852 LSLSTATITL
+1852 
-1862 ATLSSY
+1862 
-1868 VYDGG
+1868 
-1873 AKTPAVQ
+1873 KTPNV
-1880 LVKVGELV
+1880 LVVKVGELV
-1888 VPATAYDV
+1888 VPT
-1896 EYSSN
+1896 YSTTYAN
-1901 VNVGTATV
+1901 NQN
-1909 TVAAKTGTNFKDGNT
+1909 AAL
-1924 TTFNIEQKEVNSNMI
+1924 S
-1939 ALGGTGFNT
+1939 
-1948 TTNSFTYDGSL
+1948 
-1959 HIPTVSV
+1959 
-1966 TDGTTPMVL
+1966 
-1975 DTDYTLTNAGGT
+1975 
-1987 DVGNNYSVTI
+1987 
-1997 EGKGNYKGS
+1997 
-2006 ATKQYSI
+2006 
-2013 VTATTA
+2013 TATTA
-2019 VFTVGAIADQ
+2019 
-2029 TYTGYALTPK
+2029 P
-2039 PEVTDGD
+2039 
-2046 KVLVENTDYTLS
+2046 
-2058 YTNNVYAGTNTASV
+2058 
-2072 TVTGKGNYSGTK
+2072 
-2084 TQNFTILPKALDES
+2084 
-2098 KISLSYTTVT
+2098 
-2108 YTGTELKPIVTVLD
+2108 
-2122 DNTELTL
+2122 
-2129 NTDYTVTY
+2129 
-2137 PADVTSQG
+2137 
-2145 TKTLTITGIRNY
+2145 
-2157 TGTFTKTYTIGK
+2157 
-2169 VDITGVSITLESLTQ
+2169 
-2184 TYNGLEQKPR
+2184 
-2194 VLVVALDSKI
+2194 
-2204 IPATGYSVSYS
+2204 
-2215 NNTNAGT
+2215 
-2222 ATVTVTGTGNYEG
+2222 TVTVTASGNFSG
-2235 APTTSFIINPK
+2235 SIAKTFTISPK
-2246 AVTSSMI
+2246 PVTADMI
-2253 TLSQENFTYTGELQ
+2253 VIPEAEMNMVYTGEVL
-2267 KPGVT
+2267 KPNPT
-2272 ISDKMGDSEII
+2272 IQDLKDPNNPATNII
-2283 TTADYTL
+2283 TTNDYDI
-2290 TNDGGTEVG
+2290 TNSGGTEVG
-2299 NYEVTMVGKQNYT
+2299 NYEVKIVGKRNYT
-2312 GTAKKQYSIVAKQ
+2312 GTATKQYSIVAKQ
-2325 SGTAFDIAAI
+2325 SGTAFDIVAI

-2351 YKAGTETALNPGTDY
+2351 NKAGTTTALNPGTDY

-2397 NITAKSLTA
+2397 NITAKTLTEA
-2406 DMVTLSTPTTFT
+2406 MVTLSTPTTFT

-2444 NSDHS
+2444 NADHS

-2463 YTGEVTKQYT
+2463 YTGSVTKQYT
-2473 ISPLSITG
+2473 ISKLSITG

-2518 VSYPADATSYGQKT
+2518 VSHPADATSHGQKT
-2532 ITITAQNNFTGEITK
+2532 ITITAQHNFTGTVTK

-2716 QVTGYTLTTGDGFI
+2716 QVTGYTLPTGDGFI

-2780 TGTVTKTFNIQ
+2780 TGTVTKTFSIL

-2806 DKAYDGTEKKPGVRE
+2806 DKAYDGTEKEPGVRE

-3049 KNQAPTVVVRDGT
+3049 KNQTPTVVVRDGT

-3079 GTYHAIVTATG
+3079 GTYHAIITATG
-3090 NYIGEFDYPYVIAK
+3090 NYSGEFDYPYVIAK

-3131 KEVAFGEDVI
+3131 KEVALGEDVI

-3216 VLDTDYTLTNEGGFS
+3216 VLDTDYTLTNEGGVS

-3323 TATKTFIIKPK
+3323 TTTKTFIIKPK

-3602 SEKDK
+3602 SEKNK

-3731 ELTSTELNVNGVS
+3731 ELTSTELNVSGVS

-3793 VIEATHYENDYYILK
+3793 VIEATHYENDNYILK

-3863 SVKFATADWYDLNGR
+3863 SEKFATADWYDLNGR

>member
-1 MTMNKIQKI
+1 MVMNMNKIQRLSI
-10 FVTIV
+10 TLMT
-15 GLLMATT
+15 LLMATT
-22 SWAGIIK
+22 SWAYTVTFSNTSGI
-29 VNPKANVVASGGG
+29 S
-42 QTTTASVDNIN
+42 
-53 VASGVLVTL
+53 
-62 TITPPTDEYL
+62 
-72 STLTAVPYVDAGLA
+72 
-86 GSRRAPNPT
+86 
-95 INSAIPLTPGSEAS
+95 
-109 TYTFTMPAYD
+109 
-119 VEITATFEGCTD
+119 ITATFKSSGDAITPGSTEVTAGQTVVLTVAEDDNKYLQTLKIDTD
-131 IGNATITLSDDFA
+131 VDAGSATSRRSIGIQGNVGATQTGPFTYEFVMPIGNVTITPTFADRTSISDATVTLRDVA
-144 SGTRVF
+144 NPTTTSTSGTITWEF
-150 DWLTHT
+150 DWLPHL
-156 PVISSV
+156 PEVHQVVVSS
-162 ILGGTPLTK
+162 TTLTA

-177 SGIESIKNVGSGTIT
+177 SNFTSITNVEVSNRPITI
-192 LTGIGKYKGTATKTY
+192 TGIGKYKGTKTVY
-207 GITARSISDASIT
+207 FNITARSISDASVQF
-220 LYGTGL
+220 
-226 SGTSFVYQKN
+226 SPTSFVYNHQAQAPLAN
-236 TTQKAEIG
+236 SVQ
-244 GVYVHGQSLDLG
+244 VYLQGQHLTEG
-256 TDYQDVLY
+256 TDYNNVSIPDDAINAGSYDISV
-264 YTGDYSSSDPTVP
+264 TGIGNFT
-277 GTAYEY
+277 GTAG
-283 FDSKNAGTYTII
+283 NTYTITKKPI
-295 IKGKGNYD
+295 SECSYEG
-303 ASTVAKKTYTINQ
+303 ST
-316 KDISTCTISTTPSN
+316 S
-330 ARFTYDGSEKTL
+330 FTYDGQIQKPEVNSATL
-342 EITVKDTNG
+342 GKRIVDVIGNTTYPLTD
-351 SNLSEGAENDYTVS
+351 ADYTVS
-365 GNAQTAVGG
+365 YSNPSSTEVGTYTMTITAEN
-374 YTATISANNINYTG
+374 TSNYSGTK
-388 SVNVPFTIN
+388 VI
-397 VSNDGYYIVF
+397 
-407 ESANTTYSPFS
+407 TYSITS
-418 TTHSETYTGGQIELT
+418 TGFAIAAIADQTYTGAEIKPTVVVTDGE
-433 PGTNIFVKKL
+433 TN
-443 AGTAQASTDEILD
+443 
-456 PSYYRL
+456 L
-462 VYNNNINVG
+462 VEETHYKVVYSNNINVG
-471 TATVTAIGK
+471 TAKVSVVGIKAYNGQLGEKT
-480 GGYDFMANANFE
+480 FN
-492 INAKDITNNDNITI
+492 ITPKSVSGLTI
-506 TLGSETLT
+506 TLSQNSFT
-514 YNGSKQRPS
+514 YNASTQKPT
-523 VTVHDD
+523 VTVKDGD
-529 ERDVDL
+529 TPLV
-535 RENIDYT
+535 ENKDYT
-542 LSDGAVDAGSHTVT
+542 LVNAGGVNVGNSYKATI
-556 VTGKGNYDGSKVS
+556 TGFGNYDDNTTKDSPTYEITALTYS
-569 GNYTINKLSL
+569 NTNTTI
-579 SSAEVTLGTTSYVY
+579 TLNTTNYVY
-593 DGEEKEPNVQQV
+593 DGTAKEPTVQQV
-605 KVGTVVVPTAD
+605 KVDGIVIPSTD
-616 YTIVYGSNT
+616 YTFSYTTDHTSAGSK
-625 NAGTATVTV
+625 TV
-634 SPSETENLSN
+634 
-644 SKIENFTI
+644 TI
-652 SPKPLTS
+652 SPSPNNNLSGSATKTYTIAKKPLTS
-659 DMITLTGTGFENN
+659 DMITLSGTGFENN

-697 DHYNLTNVE
+697 DHYDLTNVE

-739 TGITVTWTEAA
+739 TGVTVTWTEAA
-750 ANIIYTGSPITL
+750 ENIIYTGSPITL
-762 TLTVKKGENTTLTA
+762 HLTVKKGGSTLTV

-805 VKNDITFNILPRPL
+805 VKNDITFDILPRPL
-819 TATMVAL
+819 TADMVTL
-826 SEDNF
+826 SANDF
-831 TYNGSAQKPAITVTY
+831 TYNGSAQKPNITVTY

-856 TLVNEGTTNVGPGY
+856 TLTNEGTTNVGTGY
-870 YEVTGIGNFTGTLKS
+870 YKVTGIGNFTGTLKS
-885 TDTGM
+885 TDPEMSEKRYT
-890 PTYAISALD
+890 ISALD
-899 ISIPS
+899 LS
-904 STQVSNVDIVL
+904 STQVSNVDIDL

-930 GVQKVVITK
+930 GIQKVVITLT
-939 SDNSQIVLTS
+939 NNTQLTLTS
-949 GYTFSYTNNKNAS
+949 GYTFSYSNNQNAS
-962 TTDPTVTIGGAN
+962 TTAPTVTIGGAN

-994 MVELSYTSVAYDGSA
+994 MVELSYTSVTYDGSP

-1016 TDTSL
+1016 TDTAL
-1021 PGEDKTVPTSN
+1021 PGTVASAN
-1032 YDVAYD
+1032 YVVRYPDDVTAP
-1038 YDHISQGEKSVQI
+1038 GEKEVQI
-1051 TGKNNYSGTITK
+1051 VGQNNYSGTIVK
-1063 KYTITGSTGFN
+1063 KYVINKIGDDDIT
-1074 VAWVTEPNFTY
+1074 
-1085 DGTAH
+1085 
-1090 EPAVKVTISGTTT
+1090 VTINGTYTYNGAAQTPHSTNNIAVTKGTTT
-1103 ELSTNDYDVTYS
+1103 STTLDFGTDYDVTYV
-1115 NNVNAGTATVSVTGK
+1115 NNINAGIATAIITGTG
-1130 ENYSGTQTMTFSIA
+1130 NYSFTKEATFNIGKKELSTAAIA
-1144 QKAMTDAMV
+1144 LTGIPV
-1153 TLENSTFTYDGN
+1153 VSTETYYTYDGT
-1165 LHKPTVTV
+1165 LKKPGVSV

-1180 ITSSDYTISND
+1180 ISSKDYTITNE
-1191 GNINAGNYTVTV
+1191 GNINASSTPYTVTISSNEDGNYTGEVIKTYEIRPYALPATTAVTLDQSTFIYDGDNKTPNVLVVKVGELVVPTYSTTYANNQNAALSTAATAPTVTV
-1203 TATSSGNYSGS
+1203 TASGN
-1214 GSQTYTIIPMSITS
+1214 
-1228 AEVTLSYNNIVY
+1228 
-1240 NGSVQKPEVR
+1240 
-1250 TVYANGHQLTAT
+1250 
-1262 TDYTI
+1262 
-1267 TLPADADA
+1267 
-1275 VNQGTKNVTVTGTG
+1275 
-1289 NYKDSRTVQY
+1289 
-1299 TIDKKPLVS
+1299 
-1308 DMIKI
+1308 
-1313 TNQNLTYTGSNQ
+1313 
-1325 TPEVAIEDKNGT
+1325 
-1337 TDIIKSTDYTLSN
+1337 
-1350 PPHSAVG
+1350 
-1357 NYEVTLTATAEG
+1357 
-1369 NYSGEVTKQY
+1369 
-1379 SIVTAGSTGFTVV
+1379 
-1392 TIDDQDYT
+1392 
-1400 GLALTPALTVYK
+1400 
-1412 AGTTSPAL
+1412 
-1420 VLGTDYTA
+1420 
-1428 EYSNNINAGTATVTV
+1428 
-1443 TGKGNYS
+1443 
-1450 GTQTVYFTVTP
+1450 
-1461 KSLNAAGITVT
+1461 
-1472 LSSTSFSYT
+1472 FS
-1481 GATQKPEVTVKDGD
+1481 
-1495 SKTLVLNT
+1495 
-1503 DYTLVNDGGIANGT
+1503 
-1517 YTVTITGQ
+1517 
-1525 GNYKDVVTP
+1525 
-1534 SYTIGG
+1534 
-1540 QSLEGAVVILN
+1540 
-1551 RLDSYVYDGTA
+1551 
-1562 KTPGVSEVKVG
+1562 
-1573 STVIPASNYTVSYA
+1573 
-1587 DNVNAGTAT
+1587 
-1596 VTVTGTG
+1596 
-1603 NCSGIATATFDIT
+1603 
-1616 PKTVNSDMITISPTT
+1616 
-1631 FNYDGAQHKPTTVT
+1631 
-1645 VMDGETLMVEGTTTN
+1645 
-1660 PKDYLLSNPGGT
+1660 
-1672 EIGVYSVTITGQGN
+1672 
-1686 YTGTASKS
+1686 
-1694 YTIVANDASG
+1694 
-1704 FSINA
+1704 
-1709 IAAVTYNGAAQ
+1709 
-1720 EPVPVVKEGD
+1720 
-1730 NTLSSTYYSVAY
+1730 
-1742 LNNINAGTAVVTVT
+1742 
-1756 GKNGYTFVKSQTFTI
+1756 
-1771 LPKSLTDGMLTSS
+1771 
-1784 ATNFIY
+1784 
-1790 NGNVQKPTLTITDK
+1790 
-1804 NASDVSI
+1804 
-1811 ITSNDYVITNEGGAD
+1811 
-1826 VGTYHV
+1826 
-1832 VVNGQNNYTGSIDK
+1832 GSIDK
-1846 TFTISQ
+1846 TFTISP
-1852 LSLSTATITL
+1852 
-1862 ATLSSY
+1862 
-1868 VYDGG
+1868 
-1873 AKTPAVQ
+1873 KP
-1880 LVKVGELV
+1880 
-1888 VPATAYDV
+1888 
-1896 EYSSN
+1896 
-1901 VNVGTATV
+1901 
-1909 TVAAKTGTNFKDGNT
+1909 
-1924 TTFNIEQKEVNSNMI
+1924 
-1939 ALGGTGFNT
+1939 
-1948 TTNSFTYDGSL
+1948 
-1959 HIPTVSV
+1959 
-1966 TDGTTPMVL
+1966 
-1975 DTDYTLTNAGGT
+1975 
-1987 DVGNNYSVTI
+1987 
-1997 EGKGNYKGS
+1997 
-2006 ATKQYSI
+2006 
-2013 VTATTA
+2013 VTADMI
-2019 VFTVGAIADQ
+2019 VI
-2029 TYTGYALTPK
+2029 
-2039 PEVTDGD
+2039 PEAEMNMV
-2046 KVLVENTDYTLS
+2046 
-2058 YTNNVYAGTNTASV
+2058 
-2072 TVTGKGNYSGTK
+2072 
-2084 TQNFTILPKALDES
+2084 
-2098 KISLSYTTVT
+2098 
-2108 YTGTELKPIVTVLD
+2108 
-2122 DNTELTL
+2122 
-2129 NTDYTVTY
+2129 
-2137 PADVTSQG
+2137 
-2145 TKTLTITGIRNY
+2145 
-2157 TGTFTKTYTIGK
+2157 
-2169 VDITGVSITLESLTQ
+2169 
-2184 TYNGLEQKPR
+2184 
-2194 VLVVALDSKI
+2194 
-2204 IPATGYSVSYS
+2204 
-2215 NNTNAGT
+2215 
-2222 ATVTVTGTGNYEG
+2222 
-2235 APTTSFIINPK
+2235 
-2246 AVTSSMI
+2246 
-2253 TLSQENFTYTGELQ
+2253 YTGEML
-2267 KPGVT
+2267 KPTPT
-2272 ISDKMGDSEII
+2272 IQDLKDPNDPNTNII
-2283 TTADYTL
+2283 TTNDYDI
-2290 TNDGGTEVG
+2290 TNPGGTEVG
-2299 NYEVTMVGKQNYT
+2299 NYEVKIVGKRNYT
-2312 GTAKKQYSIVAKQ
+2312 GTATKQYSIVAKQ
-2325 SGTAFDIAAI
+2325 SGTAFDIVAI

-2351 YKAGTETALNPGTDY
+2351 NKAGTTTALNPGTDY

-2397 NITAKSLTA
+2397 NITAKTLTEA
-2406 DMVTLSTPTTFT
+2406 MVTLSTPTTFT

-2444 NSDHS
+2444 NADHS

-2493 SGTAQK
+2493 NGTAQK

-2509 LTVPSTDYT
+2509 LTVPSTDYG
-2518 VSYPADATSYGQKT
+2518 VSYPADATSHGQKT
-2532 ITITAQNNFTGEITK
+2532 ITITAQNNFTGTVTK

-2716 QVTGYTLTTGDGFI
+2716 QVTGYTLPTGDGFI

-2780 TGTVTKTFNIQ
+2780 TGTVTKTFSIQ

-2806 DKAYDGTEKKPGVRE
+2806 DKAYDGTEKEPGVRE
-2821 VVTAANIV
+2821 VVTSANIV

-3049 KNQAPTVVVRDGT
+3049 KNQTPTVVVRDGT

-3090 NYIGEFDYPYVIAK
+3090 NYSGEFDYPYVIAK

-3306 NAGTATVT
+3306 NAGTAIVT

-3703 SSGVDVYVPENI
+3703 SSGVDVYVPEDI

-3731 ELTSTELNVNGVS
+3731 ELTSTELNVSGAS

-3857 EEVKVN
+3857 EEVKAN
-3863 SVKFATADWYDLNGR
+3863 SEKFATADWYDLNGR

>member
-1 MTMNKIQKI
+1 MVMNMNKIQRLSI
-10 FVTIV
+10 TLMT
-15 GLLMATT
+15 LLMTTT
-22 SWAGIIK
+22 SWAYTVTFNNTSGININATFK
-29 VNPKANVVASGGG
+29 SGGG
-42 QTTTASVDNIN
+42 
-53 VASGVLVTL
+53 
-62 TITPPTDEYL
+62 TITPDVTEVTAGQTVVLTVDEDDDKYLQTLKIDTD
-72 STLTAVPYVDAGLA
+72 VDAGSA
-86 GSRRAPNPT
+86 TSRRSIGIQGNVGATQTGPF
-95 INSAIPLTPGSEAS
+95 
-109 TYTFTMPAYD
+109 TYEFVMP
-119 VEITATFEGCTD
+119 
-131 IGNATITLSDDFA
+131 IGNVTITPTFADRMDISSGTYVATITLAEA
-144 SGTRVF
+144 SHVF
-150 DWLTHT
+150 DWLAHT

-162 ILGGTPLTK
+162 ISNSDPLTK

-177 SGIESIKNVGSGTIT
+177 DGIDAYTNASSYPITI
-192 LTGIGKYKGTATKTY
+192 TGIGKYKGTKTVY
-207 GITARSISDASIT
+207 FNITQRNISGASVQFT
-220 LYGTGL
+220 P
-226 SGTSFVYQKN
+226 TSFVYNHQDQAPLAN
-236 TTQKAEIG
+236 TVE
-244 GVYVHGQSLDLG
+244 VYLQGQHLTLN
-256 TDYQDVLY
+256 TDYNNVNIPTSQNAGSYDISV
-264 YTGDYSSSDPTVP
+264 TGIGNFI
-277 GTAYEY
+277 GTASSTYTITKMPISNCTFTGNTSFPYNGEIQKPTITVHDGGGY
-283 FDSKNAGTYTII
+283 LTEGTHYTVTYSNGNSKDVGTYTMTFTA
-295 IKGKGNYD
+295 KDGTNY
-303 ASTVAKKTYTINQ
+303 S
-316 KDISTCTISTTPSN
+316 
-330 ARFTYDGSEKTL
+330 GSK
-342 EITVKDTNG
+342 EITYSITSAGFDI
-351 SNLSEGAENDYTVS
+351 
-365 GNAQTAVGG
+365 TA
-374 YTATISANNINYTG
+374 IANQ
-388 SVNVPFTIN
+388 
-397 VSNDGYYIVF
+397 
-407 ESANTTYSPFS
+407 
-418 TTHSETYTGGQIELT
+418 TYTGAEIT
-433 PGTNIFVKKL
+433 PAVEVKDGTNVL
-443 AGTAQASTDEILD
+443 TLHTHYEV
-456 PSYYRL
+456 
-462 VYNNNINVG
+462 VYSNNINVG
-471 TATVTAIGK
+471 PARVSVVGINSYNGKFGEVT
-480 GGYDFMANANFE
+480 FN
-492 INAKDITNNDNITI
+492 ITPKSVSGLTI
-506 TLGSETLT
+506 TLSQNSFTYNASTQKPTVTVKDGDTPLVENKDYTLVNAGGVNVGDSYKATITGFGNYTGTLNSDNYTISALT
-514 YNGSKQRPS
+514 YNN
-523 VTVHDD
+523 T
-529 ERDVDL
+529 
-535 RENIDYT
+535 NTTIT
-542 LSDGAVDAGSHTVT
+542 L
-556 VTGKGNYDGSKVS
+556 N
-569 GNYTINKLSL
+569 
-579 SSAEVTLGTTSYVY
+579 TTNYVY
-593 DGEEKEPNVQQV
+593 DGTAKTPTVQQV
-605 KVGTVVVPTAD
+605 KVGDLVIPSTD
-616 YTIVYGSNT
+616 YTVGYSSNT
-625 NAGTATVTV
+625 DAGTATVTI
-634 SPSETENLSN
+634 SPKTSAPINLSG
-644 SKIENFTI
+644 SATKTYTI
-652 SPKPLTS
+652 AKKPLTS
-659 DMITLTGTGFENN
+659 DMITLSGTGFENN

-697 DHYNLTNVE
+697 DHYDLTNVE

-739 TGITVTWTEAA
+739 TGVTVTWTEAA
-750 ANIIYTGSPITL
+750 ENIIYTGSPITL
-762 TLTVKKGENTTLTA
+762 HLTVTKGGSTLTA

-788 NVGTASITILG
+788 NVGEATITILG

-805 VKNDITFNILPRPL
+805 VKYAKFNILKCPL
-819 TATMVAL
+819 TATMVTL
-826 SEDNF
+826 SASDF
-831 TYNGSAQKPAITVTY
+831 TYNGSAQKPNITVTY

-856 TLVNEGTTNVGPGY
+856 TLTNEGTTNVGTGY

-904 STQVSNVDIVL
+904 TTQVSNVDIVL
-915 YPLPN
+915 YPLAN
-920 AVYDGTDKEP
+920 AVYNDTDKEP
-930 GVQKVVITK
+930 SVQKVVITLT
-939 SDNSQIVLTS
+939 NNTQLTLTS
-949 GYTFSYTNNKNAS
+949 GYTVSYTNNKNAS

-994 MVELSYTSVAYDGSA
+994 MVALEYTSVTYIGGELKPD
-1009 KEPGVTV
+1009 VTV
-1016 TDTSL
+1016 TDVALSGTVASANYVVHYPDDVTA
-1021 PGEDKTVPTSN
+1021 PGEK
-1032 YDVAYD
+1032 
-1038 YDHISQGEKSVQI
+1038 EVQI
-1051 TGKNNYSGTITK
+1051 VGQNNYSGTIVK
-1063 KYTITGSTGFN
+1063 KYVINKIGDDDITVTIGGDYTYNGAAQTPHSTSNITVKKGETPLDFGTDYNVTYVNNINAGIATAIITGTGNYSFTREATFNIGKKELSTAAIALTGIP
-1074 VAWVTEPNFTY
+1074 VVSTETYYTY
-1085 DGTAH
+1085 DGTLKK
-1090 EPAVKVTISGTTT
+1090 PG
-1103 ELSTNDYDVTYS
+1103 
-1115 NNVNAGTATVSVTGK
+1115 VSVT
-1130 ENYSGTQTMTFSIA
+1130 
-1144 QKAMTDAMV
+1144 
-1153 TLENSTFTYDGN
+1153 
-1165 LHKPTVTV
+1165 
-1173 SDGTPSI
+1173 DGTPSI
-1180 ITSSDYTISND
+1180 ISSKDYTITNE
-1191 GNINAGNYTVTV
+1191 GNINA
-1203 TATSSGNYSGS
+1203 
-1214 GSQTYTIIPMSITS
+1214 
-1228 AEVTLSYNNIVY
+1228 
-1240 NGSVQKPEVR
+1240 
-1250 TVYANGHQLTAT
+1250 
-1262 TDYTI
+1262 
-1267 TLPADADA
+1267 
-1275 VNQGTKNVTVTGTG
+1275 
-1289 NYKDSRTVQY
+1289 
-1299 TIDKKPLVS
+1299 
-1308 DMIKI
+1308 
-1313 TNQNLTYTGSNQ
+1313 
-1325 TPEVAIEDKNGT
+1325 
-1337 TDIIKSTDYTLSN
+1337 
-1350 PPHSAVG
+1350 
-1357 NYEVTLTATAEG
+1357 
-1369 NYSGEVTKQY
+1369 
-1379 SIVTAGSTGFTVV
+1379 
-1392 TIDDQDYT
+1392 
-1400 GLALTPALTVYK
+1400 
-1412 AGTTSPAL
+1412 
-1420 VLGTDYTA
+1420 
-1428 EYSNNINAGTATVTV
+1428 
-1443 TGKGNYS
+1443 
-1450 GTQTVYFTVTP
+1450 
-1461 KSLNAAGITVT
+1461 
-1472 LSSTSFSYT
+1472 SST
-1481 GATQKPEVTVKDGD
+1481 P
-1495 SKTLVLNT
+1495 
-1503 DYTLVNDGGIANGT
+1503 
-1517 YTVTITGQ
+1517 YTVTI
-1525 GNYKDVVTP
+1525 
-1534 SYTIGG
+1534 S
-1540 QSLEGAVVILN
+1540 
-1551 RLDSYVYDGTA
+1551 
-1562 KTPGVSEVKVG
+1562 
-1573 STVIPASNYTVSYA
+1573 SNE
-1587 DNVNAGTAT
+1587 D
-1596 VTVTGTG
+1596 
-1603 NCSGIATATFDIT
+1603 
-1616 PKTVNSDMITISPTT
+1616 
-1631 FNYDGAQHKPTTVT
+1631 
-1645 VMDGETLMVEGTTTN
+1645 
-1660 PKDYLLSNPGGT
+1660 
-1672 EIGVYSVTITGQGN
+1672 GN
-1686 YTGTASKS
+1686 YTGEVIKTYEIRPYALPA
-1694 YTIVANDASG
+1694 TT
-1704 FSINA
+1704 
-1709 IAAVTYNGAAQ
+1709 AVTLDQSTFIYD
-1720 EPVPVVKEGD
+1720 GD
-1730 NTLSSTYYSVAY
+1730 N
-1742 LNNINAGTAVVTVT
+1742 
-1756 GKNGYTFVKSQTFTI
+1756 
-1771 LPKSLTDGMLTSS
+1771 
-1784 ATNFIY
+1784 
-1790 NGNVQKPTLTITDK
+1790 
-1804 NASDVSI
+1804 
-1811 ITSNDYVITNEGGAD
+1811 
-1826 VGTYHV
+1826 
-1832 VVNGQNNYTGSIDK
+1832 
-1846 TFTISQ
+1846 
-1852 LSLSTATITL
+1852 
-1862 ATLSSY
+1862 
-1868 VYDGG
+1868 
-1873 AKTPAVQ
+1873 KTPNV
-1880 LVKVGELV
+1880 LVVKVGELV
-1888 VPATAYDV
+1888 VPT
-1896 EYSSN
+1896 YSTTYAN
-1901 VNVGTATV
+1901 NQN
-1909 TVAAKTGTNFKDGNT
+1909 AAL
-1924 TTFNIEQKEVNSNMI
+1924 S
-1939 ALGGTGFNT
+1939 
-1948 TTNSFTYDGSL
+1948 
-1959 HIPTVSV
+1959 
-1966 TDGTTPMVL
+1966 
-1975 DTDYTLTNAGGT
+1975 
-1987 DVGNNYSVTI
+1987 
-1997 EGKGNYKGS
+1997 
-2006 ATKQYSI
+2006 
-2013 VTATTA
+2013 TATTA
-2019 VFTVGAIADQ
+2019 
-2029 TYTGYALTPK
+2029 P
-2039 PEVTDGD
+2039 
-2046 KVLVENTDYTLS
+2046 
-2058 YTNNVYAGTNTASV
+2058 
-2072 TVTGKGNYSGTK
+2072 
-2084 TQNFTILPKALDES
+2084 
-2098 KISLSYTTVT
+2098 
-2108 YTGTELKPIVTVLD
+2108 
-2122 DNTELTL
+2122 
-2129 NTDYTVTY
+2129 
-2137 PADVTSQG
+2137 
-2145 TKTLTITGIRNY
+2145 
-2157 TGTFTKTYTIGK
+2157 
-2169 VDITGVSITLESLTQ
+2169 
-2184 TYNGLEQKPR
+2184 
-2194 VLVVALDSKI
+2194 
-2204 IPATGYSVSYS
+2204 
-2215 NNTNAGT
+2215 
-2222 ATVTVTGTGNYEG
+2222 TVTVTASGNFSG
-2235 APTTSFIINPK
+2235 SIAKTFTISPK
-2246 AVTSSMI
+2246 PVTADMI
-2253 TLSQENFTYTGELQ
+2253 VIPEAEMNMVYTGEVL
-2267 KPGVT
+2267 KPNPT
-2272 ISDKMGDSEII
+2272 IQDLKDPNDPATNII

-2290 TNDGGTEVG
+2290 TNPGGTEVG
-2299 NYEVTMVGKQNYT
+2299 NYEVKIVGKQNYT
-2312 GTAKKQYSIVAKQ
+2312 GTATKQYSIVAKQ
-2325 SGTAFDIAAI
+2325 SGTAFDIVAI

-2351 YKAGTETALNPGTDY
+2351 NKAGTTTALNPGTDY

-2397 NITAKSLTA
+2397 NITAKTLTEA
-2406 DMVTLSTPTTFT
+2406 MVTLSTPTTFT

-2439 DYTIS
+2439 DYTIT
-2444 NSDHS
+2444 NADHS

-2463 YTGEVTKQYT
+2463 YTGSVTKQYT
-2473 ISPLSITG
+2473 ISPLNITG

-2493 SGTAQK
+2493 NGTAQK

-2509 LTVPSTDYT
+2509 LTVPSTDYG

-2532 ITITAQNNFTGEITK
+2532 ITITAQNNFTGTVTK

-2580 VKDGENTLTEGAT
+2580 VKDGENTLIEGDT
-2593 EDYTLVNDGAVNVG
+2593 KDYTLVNDGAVNVG

-2687 ANVTGIGNYQGTA
+2687 ANVTGKGNYQGTA

-2780 TGTVTKTFNIQ
+2780 IGTVTKTFSIQ

-3049 KNQAPTVVVRDGT
+3049 KNQTPTVVVRDGT

-3079 GTYHAIVTATG
+3079 GTYHAIITATG
-3090 NYIGEFDYPYVIAK
+3090 NYSGEFDYPYVIAK

-3166 GNYTGTL
+3166 SNYTGTL

-3216 VLDTDYTLTNEGGFS
+3216 VLDTDYTLTNEGGVS

-3323 TATKTFIIKPK
+3323 TTTKTFIIKPK

-3518 LVEETDYTIVN
+3518 LVEETDYIIVN

-3648 EETLT
+3648 EEALT

-3731 ELTSTELNVNGVS
+3731 ELTSTELNVSGVS

-3863 SVKFATADWYDLNGR
+3863 SEKFATADWYDLNGR

-3892 NGKKVVIK
+3892 NGKKVGIK

>member
-15 GLLMATT
+15 GLLIATA
-22 SWAGIIK
+22 SWAAAVTVK
-29 VNPKANVVASGGG
+29 VNSMSNGAVVASAGG
-42 QTTTASVDNIN
+42 QSTSPTTSPITVSEAAV
-53 VASGVLVTL
+53 VTL
-62 TITPPTDEYL
+62 AVTPGDGFYL
-72 STLTAVPYVDAGLA
+72 STLTATPFGVG
-86 GSRRAPNPT
+86 GESRGFNRAAIAPVITST
-95 INSAIPLTPGSEAS
+95 IPITPATED
-109 TYTFTMPAYD
+109 TYTFIMPNYD
-119 VEITATFEGCTD
+119 VEIDATFAECTS
-131 IGNATITLSDDFA
+131 ISGATITLSGDFA
-144 SGTRVF
+144 SGTREY
-150 DWLTHT
+150 DWLEHT

-162 ILGGTPLTK
+162 VVNSVSLTE

-177 SGIESIKNVGSGTIT
+177 SGIESIKNVGLGTIT
-192 LTGIGKYKGTATKTY
+192 VTGIGKYKGTATKTY
-207 GITARSISDASIT
+207 SITARSISGDDGAKIQLSQTSYVYNHTVQKPDITGVFMKGQT
-220 LYGTGL
+220 LY
-226 SGTSFVYQKN
+226 
-236 TTQKAEIG
+236 
-244 GVYVHGQSLDLG
+244 LD
-256 TDYQDVLY
+256 TDYQSV
-264 YTGDYSSSDPTVP
+264 TYSNPSS
-277 GTAYEY
+277 E
-283 FDSKNAGTYTII
+283 N
-295 IKGKGNYD
+295 
-303 ASTVAKKTYTINQ
+303 
-316 KDISTCTISTTPSN
+316 
-330 ARFTYDGSEKTL
+330 
-342 EITVKDTNG
+342 NG
-351 SNLSEGAENDYTVS
+351 DYTVS
-365 GNAQTAVGG
+365 ITGKGNFTGTA
-374 YTATISANNINYTG
+374 SANYTITQMPISQCTFTGTTSFTYNGNVWAPTITLNDGGGDLTKDTHYTITYSKHEDGHPENNASKDVGTYTMTFTAKNGTNYSGSKEITYSITSAGFDITAIGNQTYTG
-388 SVNVPFTIN
+388 SEITPEVEVK
-397 VSNDGYYIVF
+397 DGTHKLTLHTHYKVV
-407 ESANTTYSPFS
+407 YS
-418 TTHSETYTGGQIELT
+418 
-433 PGTNIFVKKL
+433 
-443 AGTAQASTDEILD
+443 
-456 PSYYRL
+456 
-462 VYNNNINVG
+462 NNINVG
-471 TATVTAIGK
+471 TAKVNVIGIGSYNGKDGVVTFNITAKPVDELTIELFGTTFTYNASTQKPTVTVKDGSTTLVENKDYTLVNA
-480 GGYDFMANANFE
+480 GGVNVGTYHATITGVGDYTGSKNSDNYTISALTYD
-492 INAKDITNNDNITI
+492 DDNTTI
-506 TLGSETLT
+506 TLG
-514 YNGSKQRPS
+514 
-523 VTVHDD
+523 
-529 ERDVDL
+529 
-535 RENIDYT
+535 
-542 LSDGAVDAGSHTVT
+542 
-556 VTGKGNYDGSKVS
+556 
-569 GNYTINKLSL
+569 
-579 SSAEVTLGTTSYVY
+579 TTNYVY
-593 DGEEKEPNVQQV
+593 DGTAKEPTVQQV
-605 KVGTVVVPTAD
+605 KVDGIVIPSTD
-616 YTIVYGSNT
+616 YTFSYTTDHTSAGSK
-625 NAGTATVTV
+625 TVTI
-634 SPSETENLSN
+634 SPSPNNNLSG
-644 SKIENFTI
+644 SATKTYTI
-652 SPKPLTS
+652 NPKPLTS
-659 DMITLTGTGFENN
+659 DMITLSGTGFENN

-697 DHYNLTNVE
+697 DHYDLTNVE

-711 IYYVTVEGK
+711 IYYVTVTGK
-720 NNYSGTI
+720 GNYSGTI

-739 TGITVTWTEAA
+739 TGVTVTWSEAPA
-750 ANIIYTGSPITL
+750 DIIYTGNPITL
-762 TLTVKKGENTTLTA
+762 HLTVTKGGSTLTA

-788 NVGTASITILG
+788 NVGEATITILG

-805 VKNDITFNILPRPL
+805 VKYAKFNILKCPL
-819 TATMVAL
+819 TANMIEL
-826 SEDNF
+826 SANDF
-831 TYNGSAQKPAITVTY
+831 TYNGSAQKPNITVTY

-856 TLVNEGTTNVGPGY
+856 TLTNEGTTNVGTGY

-890 PTYAISALD
+890 PTYTISALD

-904 STQVSNVDIVL
+904 TTQVSNVDIVL
-915 YPLPN
+915 YPLAN
-920 AVYDGTDKEP
+920 AVYNDTDKEP
-930 GVQKVVITK
+930 GVQKVVITLT
-939 SDNSQIVLTS
+939 NNTQLTLTS
-949 GYTFSYTNNKNAS
+949 GYTVSYTNNKNAS
-962 TTDPTVTIGGAN
+962 TTDPTVTISGAN

-994 MVELSYTSVAYDGSA
+994 MVALEYTSVTYTGGELKPD
-1009 KEPGVTV
+1009 VTV
-1016 TDTSL
+1016 TDVALSGTVASANYVVHYPDDVTA
-1021 PGEDKTVPTSN
+1021 PGEK
-1032 YDVAYD
+1032 
-1038 YDHISQGEKSVQI
+1038 EVQI
-1051 TGKNNYSGTITK
+1051 VGQNNYSGTIVK
-1063 KYTITGSTGFN
+1063 KYVINKIGDDDITVTIGGDYTYNGAAQTPHSTSNITVKKGETPLDFGTDYNVTYVNNINAGIATAIITGTGNYSFTKEATFNIGKKELSTAAIALTGIP
-1074 VAWVTEPNFTY
+1074 VVSTETYYTY
-1085 DGTAH
+1085 DGTLKK
-1090 EPAVKVTISGTTT
+1090 PG
-1103 ELSTNDYDVTYS
+1103 
-1115 NNVNAGTATVSVTGK
+1115 VSVT
-1130 ENYSGTQTMTFSIA
+1130 
-1144 QKAMTDAMV
+1144 
-1153 TLENSTFTYDGN
+1153 
-1165 LHKPTVTV
+1165 
-1173 SDGTPSI
+1173 DGTPSI
-1180 ITSSDYTISND
+1180 ISSKDYTITNE
-1191 GNINAGNYTVTV
+1191 GNINASSTPYTVTISSNEDGNYTGEVIKTYEIRPYALPATTAVTLDQSTFIYDGDNKTPNVLVVKVGELVVPTYSTTYANNQNAALSTATTAPTVTV
-1203 TATSSGNYSGS
+1203 TASGN
-1214 GSQTYTIIPMSITS
+1214 
-1228 AEVTLSYNNIVY
+1228 
-1240 NGSVQKPEVR
+1240 
-1250 TVYANGHQLTAT
+1250 
-1262 TDYTI
+1262 
-1267 TLPADADA
+1267 
-1275 VNQGTKNVTVTGTG
+1275 
-1289 NYKDSRTVQY
+1289 
-1299 TIDKKPLVS
+1299 
-1308 DMIKI
+1308 
-1313 TNQNLTYTGSNQ
+1313 
-1325 TPEVAIEDKNGT
+1325 
-1337 TDIIKSTDYTLSN
+1337 
-1350 PPHSAVG
+1350 
-1357 NYEVTLTATAEG
+1357 
-1369 NYSGEVTKQY
+1369 
-1379 SIVTAGSTGFTVV
+1379 
-1392 TIDDQDYT
+1392 
-1400 GLALTPALTVYK
+1400 
-1412 AGTTSPAL
+1412 
-1420 VLGTDYTA
+1420 
-1428 EYSNNINAGTATVTV
+1428 
-1443 TGKGNYS
+1443 
-1450 GTQTVYFTVTP
+1450 
-1461 KSLNAAGITVT
+1461 
-1472 LSSTSFSYT
+1472 FS
-1481 GATQKPEVTVKDGD
+1481 
-1495 SKTLVLNT
+1495 
-1503 DYTLVNDGGIANGT
+1503 
-1517 YTVTITGQ
+1517 
-1525 GNYKDVVTP
+1525 
-1534 SYTIGG
+1534 
-1540 QSLEGAVVILN
+1540 
-1551 RLDSYVYDGTA
+1551 
-1562 KTPGVSEVKVG
+1562 
-1573 STVIPASNYTVSYA
+1573 
-1587 DNVNAGTAT
+1587 
-1596 VTVTGTG
+1596 
-1603 NCSGIATATFDIT
+1603 
-1616 PKTVNSDMITISPTT
+1616 
-1631 FNYDGAQHKPTTVT
+1631 
-1645 VMDGETLMVEGTTTN
+1645 
-1660 PKDYLLSNPGGT
+1660 
-1672 EIGVYSVTITGQGN
+1672 
-1686 YTGTASKS
+1686 
-1694 YTIVANDASG
+1694 
-1704 FSINA
+1704 
-1709 IAAVTYNGAAQ
+1709 
-1720 EPVPVVKEGD
+1720 
-1730 NTLSSTYYSVAY
+1730 
-1742 LNNINAGTAVVTVT
+1742 
-1756 GKNGYTFVKSQTFTI
+1756 
-1771 LPKSLTDGMLTSS
+1771 
-1784 ATNFIY
+1784 
-1790 NGNVQKPTLTITDK
+1790 
-1804 NASDVSI
+1804 
-1811 ITSNDYVITNEGGAD
+1811 
-1826 VGTYHV
+1826 
-1832 VVNGQNNYTGSIDK
+1832 GSIDK
-1846 TFTISQ
+1846 TFTISP
-1852 LSLSTATITL
+1852 
-1862 ATLSSY
+1862 
-1868 VYDGG
+1868 
-1873 AKTPAVQ
+1873 KP
-1880 LVKVGELV
+1880 
-1888 VPATAYDV
+1888 
-1896 EYSSN
+1896 
-1901 VNVGTATV
+1901 
-1909 TVAAKTGTNFKDGNT
+1909 
-1924 TTFNIEQKEVNSNMI
+1924 
-1939 ALGGTGFNT
+1939 
-1948 TTNSFTYDGSL
+1948 
-1959 HIPTVSV
+1959 
-1966 TDGTTPMVL
+1966 
-1975 DTDYTLTNAGGT
+1975 
-1987 DVGNNYSVTI
+1987 
-1997 EGKGNYKGS
+1997 
-2006 ATKQYSI
+2006 
-2013 VTATTA
+2013 VTADMI
-2019 VFTVGAIADQ
+2019 VI
-2029 TYTGYALTPK
+2029 
-2039 PEVTDGD
+2039 PEAEMNMV
-2046 KVLVENTDYTLS
+2046 
-2058 YTNNVYAGTNTASV
+2058 
-2072 TVTGKGNYSGTK
+2072 
-2084 TQNFTILPKALDES
+2084 
-2098 KISLSYTTVT
+2098 
-2108 YTGTELKPIVTVLD
+2108 
-2122 DNTELTL
+2122 
-2129 NTDYTVTY
+2129 
-2137 PADVTSQG
+2137 
-2145 TKTLTITGIRNY
+2145 
-2157 TGTFTKTYTIGK
+2157 
-2169 VDITGVSITLESLTQ
+2169 
-2184 TYNGLEQKPR
+2184 
-2194 VLVVALDSKI
+2194 
-2204 IPATGYSVSYS
+2204 
-2215 NNTNAGT
+2215 
-2222 ATVTVTGTGNYEG
+2222 
-2235 APTTSFIINPK
+2235 
-2246 AVTSSMI
+2246 
-2253 TLSQENFTYTGELQ
+2253 YTGEVL
-2267 KPGVT
+2267 KPNPT
-2272 ISDKMGDSEII
+2272 IQDLKDPNDPATNII

-2290 TNDGGTEVG
+2290 TNPGGTEVG
-2299 NYEVTMVGKQNYT
+2299 NYEVKIVGKRNYT
-2312 GTAKKQYSIVAKQ
+2312 GTATKQYSIVAKQ
-2325 SGTAFDIAAI
+2325 SGTAFDIVAI

-2351 YKAGTETALNPGTDY
+2351 NKAGTTTALNPGTDY

-2397 NITAKSLTA
+2397 NISAKSLTA

-2463 YTGEVTKQYT
+2463 YTGSVTKQYT

-2509 LTVPSTDYT
+2509 LTVPSTDYDI
-2518 VSYPADATSYGQKT
+2518 SYPADATSHGQKT
-2532 ITITAQNNFTGEITK
+2532 ITITAQNNFTGTVTK

-2559 MIILSNGYLE
+2559 MIILSNSNLE

-2580 VKDGENTLTEGAT
+2580 VKDGENTLIQGDAK
-2593 EDYTLVNDGAVNVG
+2593 DYTLVNEGAVNVG
-2607 TYSVSITGQGNYG
+2607 TYSVSITGHGNYG

-2639 DDISDVT
+2639 DNISDVT

-2659 DATTHDLLTKDTHY
+2659 DANNPDVVLTKDTHY
-2673 TVNYTNNTN
+2673 TINFTNNTN

-2730 YNGAIQKPAVMV
+2730 YNGAIQKPAVTV

-2964 VEYDGTEKKPSVT
+2964 VEYDGTEKKPTVT
-2977 VKDGDKKLEAE
+2977 VKDGDKKLEVE

-3049 KNQAPTVVVRDGT
+3049 KNQTPTVVVRDGT

-3079 GTYHAIVTATG
+3079 GTYHAIITATG
-3090 NYIGEFDYPYVIAK
+3090 NYSGEFDYPYVIAK

-3117 ESYVYDGKAKKPGV
+3117 DSYVYDGKAKKPGV

-3216 VLDTDYTLTNEGGFS
+3216 VLDTDYTLTNEGGVS

-3648 EETLT
+3648 EEALT

-3731 ELTSTELNVNGVS
+3731 ELTSTELNVSGVS

-3863 SVKFATADWYDLNGR
+3863 SEKFATADWYDLNGR

>member
-1 MTMNKIQKI
+1 MVMNMNKIQRLSI
-10 FVTIV
+10 TLMT
-15 GLLMATT
+15 LLMATT
-22 SWAGIIK
+22 SWAYTVTFNNTSGININATFK
-29 VNPKANVVASGGG
+29 SGGG
-42 QTTTASVDNIN
+42 
-53 VASGVLVTL
+53 
-62 TITPPTDEYL
+62 TITPGSTEVIAGQTVVLTVAENDNKYLQTLKIDTD
-72 STLTAVPYVDAGLA
+72 VDAGSA
-86 GSRRAPNPT
+86 TSRRSIGIQGNVGATQTGPFTYEFVMPIGNVTITPTFADRMDISSGTYVAT
-95 INSAIPLTPGSEAS
+95 INLAEESH
-109 TYTFTMPAYD
+109 
-119 VEITATFEGCTD
+119 
-131 IGNATITLSDDFA
+131 
-144 SGTRVF
+144 VF
-150 DWLTHT
+150 DWLAHT

-162 ILGGTPLTK
+162 ISNSDPLTK

-177 SGIESIKNVGSGTIT
+177 DGIDAYTNASSYPITI
-192 LTGIGKYKGTATKTY
+192 TGIGKYKGTKTVY
-207 GITARSISDASIT
+207 FNITQRNISGASVQFT
-220 LYGTGL
+220 P
-226 SGTSFVYQKN
+226 TSFVYNHQDQAPLAN
-236 TTQKAEIG
+236 TVE
-244 GVYVHGQSLDLG
+244 VYLQGQHLTLN
-256 TDYQDVLY
+256 TDYNNVNIPTSQNAGSYDISV
-264 YTGDYSSSDPTVP
+264 TGIGNFI
-277 GTAYEY
+277 GTASSTYTITKMPISNCTFTSNTSFPYNGEIQKPTITVHDGGGY
-283 FDSKNAGTYTII
+283 LTEGTHYTVTYSNGNSKDVGTYTMTFTA
-295 IKGKGNYD
+295 KDGTNY
-303 ASTVAKKTYTINQ
+303 S
-316 KDISTCTISTTPSN
+316 
-330 ARFTYDGSEKTL
+330 GSK
-342 EITVKDTNG
+342 EITYSITSAGFDITAITN
-351 SNLSEGAENDYTVS
+351 
-365 GNAQTAVGG
+365 Q
-374 YTATISANNINYTG
+374 
-388 SVNVPFTIN
+388 
-397 VSNDGYYIVF
+397 
-407 ESANTTYSPFS
+407 
-418 TTHSETYTGGQIELT
+418 TYTGAEIT
-433 PGTNIFVKKL
+433 PAVEVKDGTNVL
-443 AGTAQASTDEILD
+443 TLHTHYEV
-456 PSYYRL
+456 
-462 VYNNNINVG
+462 VYSNNINVG
-471 TATVTAIGK
+471 PARVSVVGINSYNGKFGEVTFNITPKSVSGLTITLSQNSFTYNASTHKPTVTVKDGDTPLVENKDYTLVNA
-480 GGYDFMANANFE
+480 GGVNVGDSYKATITGFGNYTGTLNSDNYTISALTYYD
-492 INAKDITNNDNITI
+492 DNTTI
-506 TLGSETLT
+506 TLG
-514 YNGSKQRPS
+514 
-523 VTVHDD
+523 
-529 ERDVDL
+529 
-535 RENIDYT
+535 
-542 LSDGAVDAGSHTVT
+542 
-556 VTGKGNYDGSKVS
+556 
-569 GNYTINKLSL
+569 
-579 SSAEVTLGTTSYVY
+579 TTNYVY
-593 DGEEKEPNVQQV
+593 DGDAKEPTVQQV
-605 KVGTVVVPTAD
+605 KVGGIVIPSTD
-616 YTIVYGSNT
+616 YTVSYTTDHTSAGSK
-625 NAGTATVTV
+625 TVTI
-634 SPSETENLSN
+634 SPSSNNNLSG
-644 SKIENFTI
+644 SATKTYTI
-652 SPKPLTS
+652 NPKPLTS
-659 DMITLTGTGFENN
+659 DMITLSGTGFENN

-697 DHYNLTNVE
+697 DHYDLTNVE

-711 IYYVTVEGK
+711 IYYVTVTGK
-720 NNYSGTI
+720 GNYSGTI

-739 TGITVTWTEAA
+739 TGVTVAWSEAPA
-750 ANIIYTGSPITL
+750 DIIYTGNPITL
-762 TLTVKKGENTTLTA
+762 HLTVTKGGSTLTA

-788 NVGTASITILG
+788 NVGEATITILG

-805 VKNDITFNILPRPL
+805 VKYAKFNILKCPL
-819 TATMVAL
+819 TANMVEL
-826 SEDNF
+826 SANDF
-831 TYNGSAQKPAITVTY
+831 TYNGSAQKPNITVTY

-856 TLVNEGTTNVGPGY
+856 TLTNEGTTNVGTGY

-890 PTYAISALD
+890 PTYTISALD

-904 STQVSNVDIVL
+904 TTQVSNVDIVL
-915 YPLPN
+915 YPLAN
-920 AVYDGTDKEP
+920 AVYNDTDKEP
-930 GVQKVVITK
+930 SVQKVVITLT
-939 SDNSQIVLTS
+939 NNTQLTLTS
-949 GYTFSYTNNKNAS
+949 GYTVSYTNNKNAS

-994 MVELSYTSVAYDGSA
+994 MVALEYTSVTYTGGELKPD
-1009 KEPGVTV
+1009 VTV
-1016 TDTSL
+1016 TDVALSGTVASANYVVHYPDDVTA
-1021 PGEDKTVPTSN
+1021 PGEK
-1032 YDVAYD
+1032 
-1038 YDHISQGEKSVQI
+1038 EVQI
-1051 TGKNNYSGTITK
+1051 VGQNNYSGTIVK
-1063 KYTITGSTGFN
+1063 KYVINKIGDDDITVTINGTYTYNGAAQTPHSTNNITVKKGETPLNFGTDYNVTYVNNINAGIATAIITGTGNYSFTKEATFNIGKKELSTAAIALTGIP
-1074 VAWVTEPNFTY
+1074 VVSTETYYTY
-1085 DGTAH
+1085 DGTLKK
-1090 EPAVKVTISGTTT
+1090 PG
-1103 ELSTNDYDVTYS
+1103 
-1115 NNVNAGTATVSVTGK
+1115 VSVT
-1130 ENYSGTQTMTFSIA
+1130 
-1144 QKAMTDAMV
+1144 
-1153 TLENSTFTYDGN
+1153 
-1165 LHKPTVTV
+1165 
-1173 SDGTPSI
+1173 DGTPSI
-1180 ITSSDYTISND
+1180 ISSKDYTITNE
-1191 GNINAGNYTVTV
+1191 GNINA
-1203 TATSSGNYSGS
+1203 
-1214 GSQTYTIIPMSITS
+1214 
-1228 AEVTLSYNNIVY
+1228 
-1240 NGSVQKPEVR
+1240 
-1250 TVYANGHQLTAT
+1250 
-1262 TDYTI
+1262 
-1267 TLPADADA
+1267 
-1275 VNQGTKNVTVTGTG
+1275 
-1289 NYKDSRTVQY
+1289 
-1299 TIDKKPLVS
+1299 
-1308 DMIKI
+1308 
-1313 TNQNLTYTGSNQ
+1313 
-1325 TPEVAIEDKNGT
+1325 
-1337 TDIIKSTDYTLSN
+1337 
-1350 PPHSAVG
+1350 
-1357 NYEVTLTATAEG
+1357 
-1369 NYSGEVTKQY
+1369 
-1379 SIVTAGSTGFTVV
+1379 
-1392 TIDDQDYT
+1392 
-1400 GLALTPALTVYK
+1400 
-1412 AGTTSPAL
+1412 
-1420 VLGTDYTA
+1420 
-1428 EYSNNINAGTATVTV
+1428 
-1443 TGKGNYS
+1443 
-1450 GTQTVYFTVTP
+1450 
-1461 KSLNAAGITVT
+1461 
-1472 LSSTSFSYT
+1472 SST
-1481 GATQKPEVTVKDGD
+1481 P
-1495 SKTLVLNT
+1495 
-1503 DYTLVNDGGIANGT
+1503 
-1517 YTVTITGQ
+1517 YTVTI
-1525 GNYKDVVTP
+1525 
-1534 SYTIGG
+1534 S
-1540 QSLEGAVVILN
+1540 
-1551 RLDSYVYDGTA
+1551 
-1562 KTPGVSEVKVG
+1562 
-1573 STVIPASNYTVSYA
+1573 SNE
-1587 DNVNAGTAT
+1587 D
-1596 VTVTGTG
+1596 
-1603 NCSGIATATFDIT
+1603 
-1616 PKTVNSDMITISPTT
+1616 
-1631 FNYDGAQHKPTTVT
+1631 
-1645 VMDGETLMVEGTTTN
+1645 
-1660 PKDYLLSNPGGT
+1660 
-1672 EIGVYSVTITGQGN
+1672 GN
-1686 YTGTASKS
+1686 YTGEVIKTYEIRPYALPA
-1694 YTIVANDASG
+1694 TT
-1704 FSINA
+1704 
-1709 IAAVTYNGAAQ
+1709 AVTLDQSTFIYD
-1720 EPVPVVKEGD
+1720 GD
-1730 NTLSSTYYSVAY
+1730 N
-1742 LNNINAGTAVVTVT
+1742 
-1756 GKNGYTFVKSQTFTI
+1756 
-1771 LPKSLTDGMLTSS
+1771 
-1784 ATNFIY
+1784 
-1790 NGNVQKPTLTITDK
+1790 
-1804 NASDVSI
+1804 
-1811 ITSNDYVITNEGGAD
+1811 
-1826 VGTYHV
+1826 
-1832 VVNGQNNYTGSIDK
+1832 
-1846 TFTISQ
+1846 
-1852 LSLSTATITL
+1852 
-1862 ATLSSY
+1862 
-1868 VYDGG
+1868 
-1873 AKTPAVQ
+1873 KTPNV
-1880 LVKVGELV
+1880 LVVKVGELV
-1888 VPATAYDV
+1888 VPT
-1896 EYSSN
+1896 YSTTYAN
-1901 VNVGTATV
+1901 NQN
-1909 TVAAKTGTNFKDGNT
+1909 AAL
-1924 TTFNIEQKEVNSNMI
+1924 S
-1939 ALGGTGFNT
+1939 
-1948 TTNSFTYDGSL
+1948 
-1959 HIPTVSV
+1959 
-1966 TDGTTPMVL
+1966 
-1975 DTDYTLTNAGGT
+1975 
-1987 DVGNNYSVTI
+1987 
-1997 EGKGNYKGS
+1997 
-2006 ATKQYSI
+2006 
-2013 VTATTA
+2013 TATTA
-2019 VFTVGAIADQ
+2019 
-2029 TYTGYALTPK
+2029 P
-2039 PEVTDGD
+2039 
-2046 KVLVENTDYTLS
+2046 
-2058 YTNNVYAGTNTASV
+2058 
-2072 TVTGKGNYSGTK
+2072 
-2084 TQNFTILPKALDES
+2084 
-2098 KISLSYTTVT
+2098 
-2108 YTGTELKPIVTVLD
+2108 
-2122 DNTELTL
+2122 
-2129 NTDYTVTY
+2129 
-2137 PADVTSQG
+2137 
-2145 TKTLTITGIRNY
+2145 
-2157 TGTFTKTYTIGK
+2157 
-2169 VDITGVSITLESLTQ
+2169 
-2184 TYNGLEQKPR
+2184 
-2194 VLVVALDSKI
+2194 
-2204 IPATGYSVSYS
+2204 
-2215 NNTNAGT
+2215 
-2222 ATVTVTGTGNYEG
+2222 TVTVTASGNFSG
-2235 APTTSFIINPK
+2235 SIAKTFTISPK
-2246 AVTSSMI
+2246 PVTADMI
-2253 TLSQENFTYTGELQ
+2253 VIPEAEMNMVYTGEVL
-2267 KPGVT
+2267 KPNPT
-2272 ISDKMGDSEII
+2272 IQDLKDPNDPATNII

-2290 TNDGGTEVG
+2290 TNPGGTEVG
-2299 NYEVTMVGKQNYT
+2299 NYEVKIVGKQNYT
-2312 GTAKKQYSIVAKQ
+2312 GTATKQYSIVAKQ
-2325 SGTAFDIAAI
+2325 SGTAFDIVAI

-2351 YKAGTETALNPGTDY
+2351 NKAGTTTALNPGTDY

-2463 YTGEVTKQYT
+2463 YTGSVTKQYT

-2493 SGTAQK
+2493 NGTAQK

-2518 VSYPADATSYGQKT
+2518 VSYPADATSHGQKT
-2532 ITITAQNNFTGEITK
+2532 ITITAQHNFTGTVTK

-2687 ANVTGIGNYQGTA
+2687 ANVTGKGNYQGTA

-2730 YNGAIQKPAVMV
+2730 YNGAIQKPAVTV

-2791 PLSIEDAAITLYQLP
+2791 PQSIEDAAITLYQLP
-2806 DKAYDGTEKKPGVRE
+2806 DKAYDGTEKEPGVRE

-2964 VEYDGTEKKPSVT
+2964 VEYDGTEKKPTVT

-3049 KNQAPTVVVRDGT
+3049 KNQTPTVVVRDGT

-3090 NYIGEFDYPYVIAK
+3090 NYSGEFDYPYVIAK

-3216 VLDTDYTLTNEGGFS
+3216 VLDTDYTLTNEGGVS

-3323 TATKTFIIKPK
+3323 TTTKTFIIKPK

-3731 ELTSTELNVNGVS
+3731 ELTSTELNVSGVS

-3863 SVKFATADWYDLNGR
+3863 SEKFATADWYDLNGR

-3892 NGKKVVIK
+3892 NGKKVGIK

>member
-1 MTMNKIQKI
+1 M
-10 FVTIV
+10 
-15 GLLMATT
+15 
-22 SWAGIIK
+22 
-29 VNPKANVVASGGG
+29 
-42 QTTTASVDNIN
+42 
-53 VASGVLVTL
+53 
-62 TITPPTDEYL
+62 
-72 STLTAVPYVDAGLA
+72 
-86 GSRRAPNPT
+86 PN
-95 INSAIPLTPGSEAS
+95 
-109 TYTFTMPAYD
+109 YD
-119 VEITATFEGCTD
+119 VEIDATFAECTS
-131 IGNATITLSDDFA
+131 ISGATITLSSDFA
-144 SGTRVF
+144 SGTREY
-150 DWLTHT
+150 DWLEHT

-162 ILGGTPLTK
+162 VVNSVSLTE

-177 SGIESIKNVGSGTIT
+177 SGIESIKNVGLGTIT
-192 LTGIGKYKGTATKTY
+192 VTGIGKYKGTATKTY
-207 GITARSISDASIT
+207 SITARSISGDDGAKIQLSQTSYVYNHTVQKPDITGVFMKGQT
-220 LYGTGL
+220 LY
-226 SGTSFVYQKN
+226 
-236 TTQKAEIG
+236 
-244 GVYVHGQSLDLG
+244 LD
-256 TDYQDVLY
+256 TDYQSV
-264 YTGDYSSSDPTVP
+264 TYSNPSS
-277 GTAYEY
+277 E
-283 FDSKNAGTYTII
+283 N
-295 IKGKGNYD
+295 
-303 ASTVAKKTYTINQ
+303 
-316 KDISTCTISTTPSN
+316 
-330 ARFTYDGSEKTL
+330 
-342 EITVKDTNG
+342 NG
-351 SNLSEGAENDYTVS
+351 DYTVS
-365 GNAQTAVGG
+365 ITGKGNFTGTA
-374 YTATISANNINYTG
+374 SANYTITQMPISQCTFTGTTSFTYNGNVWAPTITLNDGGGDLTKDTHYTITYSKHEDGHPENNASKDVGTYTMTFTAKNGTNYSGSKEITYSITSAGFDITAIGNQTYTG
-388 SVNVPFTIN
+388 SEITPEVEVK
-397 VSNDGYYIVF
+397 DGTHKLTLHTHYEVV
-407 ESANTTYSPFS
+407 YS
-418 TTHSETYTGGQIELT
+418 
-433 PGTNIFVKKL
+433 
-443 AGTAQASTDEILD
+443 
-456 PSYYRL
+456 
-462 VYNNNINVG
+462 NNINVG
-471 TATVTAIGK
+471 PARVSVVGINSYNGKFGEVTFNITPKSVSGLTITLSQNSFTYNASTQKPTVTVKDGDTPLVENKDYTLVNA
-480 GGYDFMANANFE
+480 GGVNVGDSYKATITGFGNYTGTLNSDNYTISALTYD
-492 INAKDITNNDNITI
+492 DDNTTI
-506 TLGSETLT
+506 TLG
-514 YNGSKQRPS
+514 
-523 VTVHDD
+523 
-529 ERDVDL
+529 
-535 RENIDYT
+535 
-542 LSDGAVDAGSHTVT
+542 
-556 VTGKGNYDGSKVS
+556 
-569 GNYTINKLSL
+569 
-579 SSAEVTLGTTSYVY
+579 TTNYVY
-593 DGEEKEPNVQQV
+593 DGDAKEPTVQQV
-605 KVGTVVVPTAD
+605 KVGGIVIPLTD
-616 YTIVYGSNT
+616 YTVSYTTDHTSAGSK
-625 NAGTATVTV
+625 TVTI
-634 SPSETENLSN
+634 SPSSNNNLSG
-644 SKIENFTI
+644 SATKTYTI
-652 SPKPLTS
+652 NPKPLTS
-659 DMITLTGTGFENN
+659 DMITLSGTGFENN

-697 DHYNLTNVE
+697 DHYDLTNVE

-739 TGITVTWTEAA
+739 TGVTVTWTEAA
-750 ANIIYTGSPITL
+750 ENIIYTGSPITL
-762 TLTVKKGENTTLTA
+762 HLTVKKGGSTLTV

-805 VKNDITFNILPRPL
+805 VKNDITFDILPRPL
-819 TATMVAL
+819 TADMVTL
-826 SEDNF
+826 SASDF
-831 TYNGSAQKPAITVTY
+831 TYNGSAQKPNITVTY

-856 TLVNEGTTNVGPGY
+856 TLTNEGTTNVGTGY

-890 PTYAISALD
+890 PTYTISALD

-904 STQVSNVDIVL
+904 TTQVSNVDIVL
-915 YPLPN
+915 YPLAN
-920 AVYDGTDKEP
+920 AVYNDTDKEP
-930 GVQKVVITK
+930 SVQKVVITLT
-939 SDNSQIVLTS
+939 NNTQLTLTS
-949 GYTFSYTNNKNAS
+949 GYTVSYTNNKNAS

-994 MVELSYTSVAYDGSA
+994 MVELSYTSVTYDGSP

-1016 TDTSL
+1016 TDTAL
-1021 PGEDKTVPTSN
+1021 PGTVASAN
-1032 YDVAYD
+1032 YVVRYPDDVTAP
-1038 YDHISQGEKSVQI
+1038 GEKEVQI
-1051 TGKNNYSGTITK
+1051 VGQNNYSGTIVK
-1063 KYTITGSTGFN
+1063 KYVINKIGDDDITVTIGGDYTYNGAAQTPHSTSNITVKKGETPLDFGTDYNVTYVNNINAGIATAIITGAGNYSFTKEATFNIGKKELSTAAIALTGIP
-1074 VAWVTEPNFTY
+1074 VVSTETYYTY
-1085 DGTAH
+1085 DGTLKK
-1090 EPAVKVTISGTTT
+1090 PG
-1103 ELSTNDYDVTYS
+1103 
-1115 NNVNAGTATVSVTGK
+1115 VSVT
-1130 ENYSGTQTMTFSIA
+1130 
-1144 QKAMTDAMV
+1144 
-1153 TLENSTFTYDGN
+1153 
-1165 LHKPTVTV
+1165 
-1173 SDGTPSI
+1173 DGTPSI
-1180 ITSSDYTISND
+1180 ISSKDYTITNE
-1191 GNINAGNYTVTV
+1191 GNINA
-1203 TATSSGNYSGS
+1203 
-1214 GSQTYTIIPMSITS
+1214 
-1228 AEVTLSYNNIVY
+1228 
-1240 NGSVQKPEVR
+1240 
-1250 TVYANGHQLTAT
+1250 
-1262 TDYTI
+1262 
-1267 TLPADADA
+1267 
-1275 VNQGTKNVTVTGTG
+1275 
-1289 NYKDSRTVQY
+1289 
-1299 TIDKKPLVS
+1299 
-1308 DMIKI
+1308 
-1313 TNQNLTYTGSNQ
+1313 
-1325 TPEVAIEDKNGT
+1325 
-1337 TDIIKSTDYTLSN
+1337 
-1350 PPHSAVG
+1350 
-1357 NYEVTLTATAEG
+1357 
-1369 NYSGEVTKQY
+1369 
-1379 SIVTAGSTGFTVV
+1379 
-1392 TIDDQDYT
+1392 
-1400 GLALTPALTVYK
+1400 
-1412 AGTTSPAL
+1412 
-1420 VLGTDYTA
+1420 
-1428 EYSNNINAGTATVTV
+1428 
-1443 TGKGNYS
+1443 
-1450 GTQTVYFTVTP
+1450 
-1461 KSLNAAGITVT
+1461 
-1472 LSSTSFSYT
+1472 SST
-1481 GATQKPEVTVKDGD
+1481 P
-1495 SKTLVLNT
+1495 
-1503 DYTLVNDGGIANGT
+1503 
-1517 YTVTITGQ
+1517 YTVTI
-1525 GNYKDVVTP
+1525 
-1534 SYTIGG
+1534 S
-1540 QSLEGAVVILN
+1540 
-1551 RLDSYVYDGTA
+1551 
-1562 KTPGVSEVKVG
+1562 
-1573 STVIPASNYTVSYA
+1573 SNE
-1587 DNVNAGTAT
+1587 D
-1596 VTVTGTG
+1596 
-1603 NCSGIATATFDIT
+1603 
-1616 PKTVNSDMITISPTT
+1616 
-1631 FNYDGAQHKPTTVT
+1631 
-1645 VMDGETLMVEGTTTN
+1645 
-1660 PKDYLLSNPGGT
+1660 
-1672 EIGVYSVTITGQGN
+1672 GN
-1686 YTGTASKS
+1686 YTGEVIKTYEIRPYALPA
-1694 YTIVANDASG
+1694 TT
-1704 FSINA
+1704 
-1709 IAAVTYNGAAQ
+1709 AVTLDQSTFIYD
-1720 EPVPVVKEGD
+1720 GD
-1730 NTLSSTYYSVAY
+1730 N
-1742 LNNINAGTAVVTVT
+1742 
-1756 GKNGYTFVKSQTFTI
+1756 
-1771 LPKSLTDGMLTSS
+1771 
-1784 ATNFIY
+1784 
-1790 NGNVQKPTLTITDK
+1790 
-1804 NASDVSI
+1804 
-1811 ITSNDYVITNEGGAD
+1811 
-1826 VGTYHV
+1826 
-1832 VVNGQNNYTGSIDK
+1832 
-1846 TFTISQ
+1846 
-1852 LSLSTATITL
+1852 
-1862 ATLSSY
+1862 
-1868 VYDGG
+1868 
-1873 AKTPAVQ
+1873 KTPNV
-1880 LVKVGELV
+1880 LVVKVGELV
-1888 VPATAYDV
+1888 VPTYSTTYANNQNAALSTAATAP
-1896 EYSSN
+1896 
-1901 VNVGTATV
+1901 TV
-1909 TVAAKTGTNFKDGNT
+1909 TVTASGNFSGSIAKTFTISPKPVTADMIVIPEAEMNMVYTGEVLKPNPTIQDLKDPNNPATNIITQD
-1924 TTFNIEQKEVNSNMI
+1924 
-1939 ALGGTGFNT
+1939 
-1948 TTNSFTYDGSL
+1948 
-1959 HIPTVSV
+1959 
-1966 TDGTTPMVL
+1966 
-1975 DTDYTLTNAGGT
+1975 DYTLTN
-1987 DVGNNYSVTI
+1987 
-1997 EGKGNYKGS
+1997 
-2006 ATKQYSI
+2006 
-2013 VTATTA
+2013 
-2019 VFTVGAIADQ
+2019 
-2029 TYTGYALTPK
+2029 P
-2039 PEVTDGD
+2039 
-2046 KVLVENTDYTLS
+2046 
-2058 YTNNVYAGTNTASV
+2058 
-2072 TVTGKGNYSGTK
+2072 
-2084 TQNFTILPKALDES
+2084 
-2098 KISLSYTTVT
+2098 
-2108 YTGTELKPIVTVLD
+2108 
-2122 DNTELTL
+2122 
-2129 NTDYTVTY
+2129 
-2137 PADVTSQG
+2137 
-2145 TKTLTITGIRNY
+2145 
-2157 TGTFTKTYTIGK
+2157 
-2169 VDITGVSITLESLTQ
+2169 
-2184 TYNGLEQKPR
+2184 
-2194 VLVVALDSKI
+2194 
-2204 IPATGYSVSYS
+2204 
-2215 NNTNAGT
+2215 
-2222 ATVTVTGTGNYEG
+2222 
-2235 APTTSFIINPK
+2235 
-2246 AVTSSMI
+2246 
-2253 TLSQENFTYTGELQ
+2253 
-2267 KPGVT
+2267 
-2272 ISDKMGDSEII
+2272 
-2283 TTADYTL
+2283 
-2290 TNDGGTEVG
+2290 GGTEVG
-2299 NYEVTMVGKQNYT
+2299 NYEVKIVGKQNYT
-2312 GTAKKQYSIVAKQ
+2312 GTATKQYSIVAKQ
-2325 SGTAFDIAAI
+2325 SGTAFDIVAI

-2351 YKAGTETALNPGTDY
+2351 NKAGTTTALNPGTDY

-2463 YTGEVTKQYT
+2463 YTGSVTKQYT

-2493 SGTAQK
+2493 NGTAQK

-2509 LTVPSTDYT
+2509 LTVPSTDYDIT
-2518 VSYPADATSYGQKT
+2518 YPADATSHGQKT
-2532 ITITAQNNFTGEITK
+2532 ITITAQHNFTGTVTK

-2559 MIILSNGYLE
+2559 MIILSSGYLE

-2593 EDYTLVNDGAVNVG
+2593 EDYTLVNVGAVNVG

-2639 DDISDVT
+2639 DDIDDVT

-2673 TVNYTNNTN
+2673 TINFTNNTN

-2700 TKTFK
+2700 TKPFK

-2716 QVTGYTLTTGDGFI
+2716 QVTGYTLPTGDGFI
-2730 YNGAIQKPAVMV
+2730 YNGAIQKPAVTV

-2770 EITITGSNNY
+2770 EITITGGNNY
-2780 TGTVTKTFNIQ
+2780 TGAITKTFNIL

-2806 DKAYDGTEKKPGVRE
+2806 DKAYDGTEKEPGVRE

-2868 EKKAVNSSMITL
+2868 EKKAVNSSMFTL

-3049 KNQAPTVVVRDGT
+3049 KNQTPTVVVRDGT

-3090 NYIGEFDYPYVIAK
+3090 NYSGEFDYPYVIAK

-3216 VLDTDYTLTNEGGFS
+3216 VLDTDYTLTNEGGVS

-3291 LTPGSE
+3291 LTPGNE

-3323 TATKTFIIKPK
+3323 TTTKTFIIKPK

-3662 TTIHTSLAL
+3662 TTIHTALAL

-3863 SVKFATADWYDLNGR
+3863 SEKFATADWYDLNGR

>member
-1 MTMNKIQKI
+1 MVMNMNKIQRLSI
-10 FVTIV
+10 TLMT
-15 GLLMATT
+15 LLMTTT
-22 SWAGIIK
+22 SWAYK
-29 VNPKANVVASGGG
+29 V
-42 QTTTASVDNIN
+42 
-53 VASGVLVTL
+53 
-62 TITPPTDEYL
+62 
-72 STLTAVPYVDAGLA
+72 
-86 GSRRAPNPT
+86 
-95 INSAIPLTPGSEAS
+95 
-109 TYTFTMPAYD
+109 TFND
-119 VEITATFEGCTD
+119 DSDISITATFKSSGDAITPGSTEVTAGQTVVLTVAENGNKYLQTLKIDTD
-131 IGNATITLSDDFA
+131 VDAGSATSRRSIGIQGNIGATQTGPFTYEFVMPIGNVTITPTFADRMDISSGTYVATINLAEPSH
-144 SGTRVF
+144 VF
-150 DWLTHT
+150 DWLAHT

-162 ILGGTPLTK
+162 ISNSAPLTE

-177 SGIESIKNVGSGTIT
+177 DGIDAQTNAGSYPITI
-192 LTGIGKYKGTATKTY
+192 TGIGKYKGTKQVTY
-207 GITARSISDASIT
+207 SIT
-220 LYGTGL
+220 QRDI
-226 SGTSFVYQKN
+226 SGASVQFSPTSFVYNHQNQAPLAN
-236 TTQKAEIG
+236 TVEVYLQGQHLTLDTDYNNVNIPTSQNAGSYDISVTGIGNFIGTASSTYTITKMPISNCTFTGSTSFTYNGDVQTPTITLNDGVGNLTENTHYTITYSTHEEEQPETNASKDVGSYTMTITAEDGTNYSGSKEITYSINSAGFAITAIADQTYTGAEIRPTVEVKDGINVLTFGTHYDVVYSNNINVGPARVSVVGLNSYNGKFGEVTFNITPKSVSGLTITLSQNSFTYNASTQKPTVTVKDGTTTLVENKDYTLSNPGAINAGTYHVSIKGIGNYTGDKTSSSTYTINELSLTGAEITLLTDEVTYDG
-244 GVYVHGQSLDLG
+244 TAQTPPIKQVKIGDVVIPSSDYDLVWANNEDAAAYDDASAPPTVTVKAKTLGTINLSDSETKKFTIERKSIANVKITLDPASFTYKNGVTQKPTTVTVEDLEREVTLDLG
-256 TDYQDVLY
+256 TDYTL
-264 YTGDYSSSDPTVP
+264 TNNG
-277 GTAYEY
+277 GEA
-283 FDSKNAGTYTII
+283 AGTYDVTVTG
-295 IKGKGNYD
+295 IK
-303 ASTVAKKTYTINQ
+303 
-316 KDISTCTISTTPSN
+316 
-330 ARFTYDGSEKTL
+330 
-342 EITVKDTNG
+342 
-351 SNLSEGAENDYTVS
+351 
-365 GNAQTAVGG
+365 
-374 YTATISANNINYTG
+374 NYTG
-388 SVNVPFTIN
+388 TAKKYYTI
-397 VSNDGYYIVF
+397 SEQAG
-407 ESANTTYSPFS
+407 TTAI
-418 TTHSETYTGGQIELT
+418 TVADIDDQEYTGGAIKPT
-433 PGTNIFVKKL
+433 P
-443 AGTAQASTDEILD
+443 
-456 PSYYRL
+456 
-462 VYNNNINVG
+462 
-471 TATVTAIGK
+471 TVTYQ
-480 GGYDFMANANFE
+480 YDT
-492 INAKDITNNDNITI
+492 D
-506 TLGSETLT
+506 
-514 YNGSKQRPS
+514 P
-523 VTVHDD
+523 
-529 ERDVDL
+529 
-535 RENIDYT
+535 
-542 LSDGAVDAGSHTVT
+542 SHTVT
-556 VTGKGNYDGSKVS
+556 LTNDTHYTLSYENNVNVGPATVIVTLKGGYTGSTTKTFNIVKKSLSGATVTPSPASFTYNGNVQKPTFSVVKDSRTLAEGVDYEVTYSGDAISAGTQNVTINGIGNYKDTKAAT
-569 GNYTINKLSL
+569 YTINKLSL
-579 SSAEVTLGTTSYVY
+579 ETAVITLPATRFEYSRGAQTPT
-593 DGEEKEPNVQQV
+593 PQV
-605 KVGTVVVPTAD
+605 KVGSLVISSDDYDVSYDDDNNTSTTADVTNIGQKTVYVTGKNNCDGSKTTTYEIVAKQIDANMVTLNHSVMTYTGSPLDPGVVVKDGEATLVVG
-616 YTIVYGSNT
+616 TNT
-625 NAGTATVTV
+625 EPHEYKVELTNNTKVGTATVTV
-634 SPSETENLSN
+634 EGQGNYTG
-644 SKIENFTI
+644 KVQKTFTI
-652 SPKPLTS
+652 Q
-659 DMITLTGTGFENN
+659 ENVHGA
-672 SFTYDGQ
+672 F
-679 NHAPTVTVK
+679 
-688 DGDNTLNTT
+688 
-697 DHYNLTNVE
+697 
-706 HSAVG
+706 
-711 IYYVTVEGK
+711 
-720 NNYSGTI
+720 
-727 KVPYTIASDNNE
+727 TIA
-739 TGITVTWTEAA
+739 
-750 ANIIYTGSPITL
+750 
-762 TLTVKKGENTTLTA
+762 
-776 GTDYEFAYNNNT
+776 
-788 NVGTASITILG
+788 
-799 KGNYHF
+799 
-805 VKNDITFNILPRPL
+805 
-819 TATMVAL
+819 
-826 SEDNF
+826 
-831 TYNGSAQKPAITVTY
+831 AI
-846 NGVRTEGLDY
+846 
-856 TLVNEGTTNVGPGY
+856 
-870 YEVTGIGNFTGTLKS
+870 
-885 TDTGM
+885 
-890 PTYAISALD
+890 
-899 ISIPS
+899 
-904 STQVSNVDIVL
+904 
-915 YPLPN
+915 
-920 AVYDGTDKEP
+920 
-930 GVQKVVITK
+930 
-939 SDNSQIVLTS
+939 
-949 GYTFSYTNNKNAS
+949 
-962 TTDPTVTIGGAN
+962 DPV
-974 FGTSTASTHFTIL
+974 
-987 PKPLTDA
+987 
-994 MVELSYTSVAYDGSA
+994 
-1009 KEPGVTV
+1009 
-1016 TDTSL
+1016 
-1021 PGEDKTVPTSN
+1021 
-1032 YDVAYD
+1032 
-1038 YDHISQGEKSVQI
+1038 
-1051 TGKNNYSGTITK
+1051 
-1063 KYTITGSTGFN
+1063 
-1074 VAWVTEPNFTY
+1074 TY

-1090 EPAVKVTISGTTT
+1090 QPTPNVKYSGTDLTLNT
-1103 ELSTNDYDVTYS
+1103 DYTLSYI
-1115 NNVNAGTATVSVTGK
+1115 NNVNAGTAIVTVTGK
-1130 ENYSGTQTMTFSIA
+1130 GGYQGSTGTKEFTINPKTLTS
-1144 QKAMTDAMV
+1144 AMV
-1153 TLENSTFTYDGN
+1153 TLSNFTVTDQTPNGFTYNGN
-1165 LHKPTVTV
+1165 NQKPNVTIT
-1173 SDGTPSI
+1173 DAAAPI
-1180 ITSSDYTISND
+1180 IADDYDIT
-1191 GNINAGNYTVTV
+1191 NAGGVDASIYSVSITGKRNYTGTV
-1203 TATSSGNYSGS
+1203 NL
-1214 GSQTYTIIPMSITS
+1214 TYKIYPMSITT
-1228 AEVTLSYNNIVY
+1228 AEVALSYNNIVY
-1240 NGSVQKPEVR
+1240 NGVAQKPTVR
-1250 TVYANGHQLTAT
+1250 SVYANGHLLTST
-1262 TDYTI
+1262 TDYT
-1267 TLPADADA
+1267 LSWPDADYT
-1275 VNQGTKNVTVTGTG
+1275 NHGTKNVTVTGTG

-1325 TPEVAIEDKNGT
+1325 TPEVTIEDKNGT
-1337 TDIIKSTDYTLSN
+1337 TNIIKAADYTLLN
-1350 PPHSAVG
+1350 PAHSAVG
-1357 NYEVTLTATAEG
+1357 NYEVTLTATDAG

-1551 RLDSYVYDGTA
+1551 RLDSYVYDGTE

-2299 NYEVTMVGKQNYT
+2299 NYEVKIVGKRNYT
-2312 GTAKKQYSIVAKQ
+2312 GTATKQYSIVAKQ
-2325 SGTAFDIAAI
+2325 SGTAFDIVAI

-2351 YKAGTETALNPGTDY
+2351 NKAGTTTALNPGTDY

-2463 YTGEVTKQYT
+2463 YTGSVTKQYT

-2493 SGTAQK
+2493 NGTAQK

-2509 LTVPSTDYT
+2509 LTVPSTDYDIT
-2518 VSYPADATSYGQKT
+2518 YPTDATSHGQKT
-2532 ITITAQNNFTGEITK
+2532 ITITAQHNFTGTVTK

-2559 MIILSNGYLE
+2559 MIILSNSNLA
-2569 YTGSLLKPTVT
+2569 YTGTLLTPDVT
-2580 VKDGENTLTEGAT
+2580 VKDGENTLIQGDAK
-2593 EDYTLVNDGAVNVG
+2593 DYTLVNEGAVNVG
-2607 TYSVSITGQGNYG
+2607 TYSVSITGHGNYG

-2639 DDISDVT
+2639 DDIDDVT

-2659 DATTHDLLTKDTHY
+2659 DANNPDVVLTKDTHY
-2673 TVNYTNNTN
+2673 TINFTNNTN

-2687 ANVTGIGNYQGTA
+2687 ANVTGKGNYQGTA

-2716 QVTGYTLTTGDGFI
+2716 QVTGYTLPTGDGFI

-2780 TGTVTKTFNIQ
+2780 TGTVTKTFSIQ

-2891 QKPTVTVSDKNGDT
+2891 QKPTVTISDKNGDT

-2918 GGIEVGNYKVKI
+2918 GGIEVGDYKVKI

-3049 KNQAPTVVVRDGT
+3049 KNQTPTVVVRDGT

-3090 NYIGEFDYPYVIAK
+3090 NYSGEFDYPYVIAK

-3198 NGATQKP
+3198 NDATQKP

-3216 VLDTDYTLTNEGGFS
+3216 VLDTDYTLTNEGGVS

-3323 TATKTFIIKPK
+3323 TTTKTFIIKPK

-3346 SYTYNTL
+3346 SYIYNTL

-3426 GTAKNPGVREVA
+3426 GTAKNPDVREVA

-3480 EITPKPITDNMVIL
+3480 EITPKPITDNMMIL

-3565 DITATDEEQKEFAV
+3565 DITATDEEQKEFAA

-3613 PANCTVD
+3613 PATCTVD

-3703 SSGVDVYVPENI
+3703 SSSVDVYVPENI

-3731 ELTSTELNVNGVS
+3731 ELTSTELNVSGVS

-3756 NSDTS
+3756 NSDTL

-3834 AVAQGRSY
+3834 AAAQGRSY

-3863 SVKFATADWYDLNGR
+3863 SEKFATADWYDLNGR

>member
-1 MTMNKIQKI
+1 MVMNMNKIQRLSI
-10 FVTIV
+10 TLMT
-15 GLLMATT
+15 LLMTTT
-22 SWAGIIK
+22 SWAYTVTFNNDSGI
-29 VNPKANVVASGGG
+29 S
-42 QTTTASVDNIN
+42 
-53 VASGVLVTL
+53 
-62 TITPPTDEYL
+62 
-72 STLTAVPYVDAGLA
+72 
-86 GSRRAPNPT
+86 
-95 INSAIPLTPGSEAS
+95 
-109 TYTFTMPAYD
+109 
-119 VEITATFEGCTD
+119 ITATFKSGGGTITPDVTEVTAGQTVVLTVDEDDDKYLQTLKIDTD
-131 IGNATITLSDDFA
+131 VDAGSATSRRSIGIQGNVGATQTGPFTYEFVMPIGNVTITPTFADRMDISSGTYVATITLAEA
-144 SGTRVF
+144 SHVF
-150 DWLTHT
+150 DWLAHT

-162 ILGGTPLTK
+162 ISNSDPLTK

-177 SGIESIKNVGSGTIT
+177 DGIDAYTNASSYPITI
-192 LTGIGKYKGTATKTY
+192 TGIGKYKGTKTVY
-207 GITARSISDASIT
+207 FNITQRNISGASVQFT
-220 LYGTGL
+220 P
-226 SGTSFVYQKN
+226 TSFVYNHQDQAPLAN
-236 TTQKAEIG
+236 TVE
-244 GVYVHGQSLDLG
+244 VYLQGQHLTLN
-256 TDYQDVLY
+256 TDYNNVNIPTSQNAGSYDISI
-264 YTGDYSSSDPTVP
+264 TGIGNFI
-277 GTAYEY
+277 GTASSTYTITKMPISNCTFTGNTSFPYNGEIQKPTITVHDGGGY
-283 FDSKNAGTYTII
+283 LTEGTHYTVTYSNGNSKDVGTYTMTFTA
-295 IKGKGNYD
+295 KDGTNY
-303 ASTVAKKTYTINQ
+303 S
-316 KDISTCTISTTPSN
+316 
-330 ARFTYDGSEKTL
+330 GSK
-342 EITVKDTNG
+342 EITYSITSAGFDI
-351 SNLSEGAENDYTVS
+351 
-365 GNAQTAVGG
+365 TA
-374 YTATISANNINYTG
+374 IANQ
-388 SVNVPFTIN
+388 
-397 VSNDGYYIVF
+397 
-407 ESANTTYSPFS
+407 
-418 TTHSETYTGGQIELT
+418 TYTGAEIT
-433 PGTNIFVKKL
+433 PAVEVKDGTNVL
-443 AGTAQASTDEILD
+443 TLHTHYEV
-456 PSYYRL
+456 
-462 VYNNNINVG
+462 VYSNNINVG
-471 TATVTAIGK
+471 PARVSVVGINSYNGKFGEVTFNITPKSVSGLTITLSQNSFTYNASTQKPTVTVKDGDTPLVENKDYTLVNA
-480 GGYDFMANANFE
+480 GGVNVGDSYKATITGFGNYTGTLNSDNYTISALTYD
-492 INAKDITNNDNITI
+492 NDNTTI
-506 TLGSETLT
+506 TLG
-514 YNGSKQRPS
+514 
-523 VTVHDD
+523 
-529 ERDVDL
+529 
-535 RENIDYT
+535 
-542 LSDGAVDAGSHTVT
+542 
-556 VTGKGNYDGSKVS
+556 
-569 GNYTINKLSL
+569 
-579 SSAEVTLGTTSYVY
+579 TTNYVY
-593 DGEEKEPNVQQV
+593 DGDAKEPTVQQV
-605 KVGTVVVPTAD
+605 KVGGIVIPSTD
-616 YTIVYGSNT
+616 YTVSYTTDHTSAGSK
-625 NAGTATVTV
+625 TVTI
-634 SPSETENLSN
+634 SPSSNNNLSG
-644 SKIENFTI
+644 SATKTYTI
-652 SPKPLTS
+652 NPKPLTS
-659 DMITLTGTGFENN
+659 DMITLSGTGFENN

-697 DHYNLTNVE
+697 DHYDLTNVE

-711 IYYVTVEGK
+711 IYYVTVTGK
-720 NNYSGTI
+720 GNYSGTI

-739 TGITVTWTEAA
+739 TGVTVTWSEAPA
-750 ANIIYTGSPITL
+750 AIIYTGNPITL
-762 TLTVKKGENTTLTA
+762 NLTVTKGGSTLTA

-788 NVGTASITILG
+788 NVGEATITILG

-805 VKNDITFNILPRPL
+805 VKYAKFNILKCPL
-819 TATMVAL
+819 TANMIEL
-826 SEDNF
+826 SANDF
-831 TYNGSAQKPAITVTY
+831 TYNGSAQKPNITVTY

-856 TLVNEGTTNVGPGY
+856 TLTNEGTTNVGTGY

-890 PTYAISALD
+890 PTYTISALD
-899 ISIPS
+899 LS
-904 STQVSNVDIVL
+904 STQVSNVHIDL

-920 AVYDGTDKEP
+920 AVYDGTYKEP
-930 GVQKVVITK
+930 GVQKVVITLT
-939 SDNSQIVLTS
+939 NNTQLTLTS
-949 GYTFSYTNNKNAS
+949 GYTVSYTNNKNAS

-994 MVELSYTSVAYDGSA
+994 MVALSYTSVTYDGSA
-1009 KEPGVTV
+1009 KEPDVTV
-1016 TDTSL
+1016 TDTAL
-1021 PGEDKTVPTSN
+1021 PGTQTVENTNYVVNYPT
-1032 YDVAYD
+1032 DVTAP
-1038 YDHISQGEKSVQI
+1038 GEKEVQI
-1051 TGKNNYSGTITK
+1051 VGQNNYSGTIVK
-1063 KYTITGSTGFN
+1063 KYVINKIGDDDITVTIDGTYTYNGAAQTPHSTSYITVKKGETPLDFGTDYNVTYVNNINAGIATAIITGTGNYSFTKEATFNIGKKELSTAAIALTGIP
-1074 VAWVTEPNFTY
+1074 VVSTETYYTY
-1085 DGTAH
+1085 DGTLKK
-1090 EPAVKVTISGTTT
+1090 PG
-1103 ELSTNDYDVTYS
+1103 
-1115 NNVNAGTATVSVTGK
+1115 VSVT
-1130 ENYSGTQTMTFSIA
+1130 
-1144 QKAMTDAMV
+1144 
-1153 TLENSTFTYDGN
+1153 
-1165 LHKPTVTV
+1165 
-1173 SDGTPSI
+1173 DGTPSI
-1180 ITSSDYTISND
+1180 ISSKDYTITNE
-1191 GNINAGNYTVTV
+1191 GNINASSTPYTVTISSNEDGNYTGEVIKTYEIRPYALPATTAVTLDQSTFIYDGDNKTPNVLVVKVGELVVPTYSTAYANNQNAALSTAATAPTVTV
-1203 TATSSGNYSGS
+1203 TASGN
-1214 GSQTYTIIPMSITS
+1214 
-1228 AEVTLSYNNIVY
+1228 
-1240 NGSVQKPEVR
+1240 
-1250 TVYANGHQLTAT
+1250 
-1262 TDYTI
+1262 
-1267 TLPADADA
+1267 
-1275 VNQGTKNVTVTGTG
+1275 
-1289 NYKDSRTVQY
+1289 
-1299 TIDKKPLVS
+1299 
-1308 DMIKI
+1308 
-1313 TNQNLTYTGSNQ
+1313 
-1325 TPEVAIEDKNGT
+1325 
-1337 TDIIKSTDYTLSN
+1337 
-1350 PPHSAVG
+1350 
-1357 NYEVTLTATAEG
+1357 
-1369 NYSGEVTKQY
+1369 
-1379 SIVTAGSTGFTVV
+1379 
-1392 TIDDQDYT
+1392 
-1400 GLALTPALTVYK
+1400 
-1412 AGTTSPAL
+1412 
-1420 VLGTDYTA
+1420 
-1428 EYSNNINAGTATVTV
+1428 
-1443 TGKGNYS
+1443 
-1450 GTQTVYFTVTP
+1450 
-1461 KSLNAAGITVT
+1461 
-1472 LSSTSFSYT
+1472 FS
-1481 GATQKPEVTVKDGD
+1481 
-1495 SKTLVLNT
+1495 
-1503 DYTLVNDGGIANGT
+1503 
-1517 YTVTITGQ
+1517 
-1525 GNYKDVVTP
+1525 
-1534 SYTIGG
+1534 
-1540 QSLEGAVVILN
+1540 
-1551 RLDSYVYDGTA
+1551 
-1562 KTPGVSEVKVG
+1562 
-1573 STVIPASNYTVSYA
+1573 
-1587 DNVNAGTAT
+1587 
-1596 VTVTGTG
+1596 
-1603 NCSGIATATFDIT
+1603 
-1616 PKTVNSDMITISPTT
+1616 
-1631 FNYDGAQHKPTTVT
+1631 
-1645 VMDGETLMVEGTTTN
+1645 
-1660 PKDYLLSNPGGT
+1660 
-1672 EIGVYSVTITGQGN
+1672 
-1686 YTGTASKS
+1686 
-1694 YTIVANDASG
+1694 
-1704 FSINA
+1704 
-1709 IAAVTYNGAAQ
+1709 
-1720 EPVPVVKEGD
+1720 
-1730 NTLSSTYYSVAY
+1730 
-1742 LNNINAGTAVVTVT
+1742 
-1756 GKNGYTFVKSQTFTI
+1756 
-1771 LPKSLTDGMLTSS
+1771 
-1784 ATNFIY
+1784 
-1790 NGNVQKPTLTITDK
+1790 
-1804 NASDVSI
+1804 
-1811 ITSNDYVITNEGGAD
+1811 
-1826 VGTYHV
+1826 
-1832 VVNGQNNYTGSIDK
+1832 GSIDK
-1846 TFTISQ
+1846 TFTISPKPV
-1852 LSLSTATITL
+1852 TADMIVIPEAEMNMVYTGEVLKPNPTIQDLKDPNNPATNTIT
-1862 ATLSSY
+1862 
-1868 VYDGG
+1868 
-1873 AKTPAVQ
+1873 
-1880 LVKVGELV
+1880 
-1888 VPATAYDV
+1888 
-1896 EYSSN
+1896 
-1901 VNVGTATV
+1901 
-1909 TVAAKTGTNFKDGNT
+1909 
-1924 TTFNIEQKEVNSNMI
+1924 
-1939 ALGGTGFNT
+1939 
-1948 TTNSFTYDGSL
+1948 
-1959 HIPTVSV
+1959 
-1966 TDGTTPMVL
+1966 TD
-1975 DTDYTLTNAGGT
+1975 DYTLTN
-1987 DVGNNYSVTI
+1987 
-1997 EGKGNYKGS
+1997 
-2006 ATKQYSI
+2006 
-2013 VTATTA
+2013 
-2019 VFTVGAIADQ
+2019 
-2029 TYTGYALTPK
+2029 P
-2039 PEVTDGD
+2039 
-2046 KVLVENTDYTLS
+2046 
-2058 YTNNVYAGTNTASV
+2058 
-2072 TVTGKGNYSGTK
+2072 
-2084 TQNFTILPKALDES
+2084 
-2098 KISLSYTTVT
+2098 
-2108 YTGTELKPIVTVLD
+2108 
-2122 DNTELTL
+2122 
-2129 NTDYTVTY
+2129 
-2137 PADVTSQG
+2137 
-2145 TKTLTITGIRNY
+2145 
-2157 TGTFTKTYTIGK
+2157 
-2169 VDITGVSITLESLTQ
+2169 
-2184 TYNGLEQKPR
+2184 
-2194 VLVVALDSKI
+2194 
-2204 IPATGYSVSYS
+2204 
-2215 NNTNAGT
+2215 
-2222 ATVTVTGTGNYEG
+2222 
-2235 APTTSFIINPK
+2235 
-2246 AVTSSMI
+2246 
-2253 TLSQENFTYTGELQ
+2253 
-2267 KPGVT
+2267 
-2272 ISDKMGDSEII
+2272 
-2283 TTADYTL
+2283 
-2290 TNDGGTEVG
+2290 GGTEVG
-2299 NYEVTMVGKQNYT
+2299 NYEVKIVGKQNYT
-2312 GTAKKQYSIVAKQ
+2312 GTATKQYSIVAKQ
-2325 SGTAFDIAAI
+2325 SGTAFDIVAI

-2351 YKAGTETALNPGTDY
+2351 NKAGTTTALNPGTDY

-2372 NVNVGT
+2372 YVNVGT

-2439 DYTIS
+2439 DYTIT
-2444 NSDHS
+2444 NADHS

-2463 YTGEVTKQYT
+2463 YTGSVTKQYT

-2518 VSYPADATSYGQKT
+2518 VSHPADATSHGQKT
-2532 ITITAQNNFTGEITK
+2532 ITITAQNNFTGTVTK

-2716 QVTGYTLTTGDGFI
+2716 QVTGYTLPTGDGFI
-2730 YNGAIQKPAVMV
+2730 YNGAIQKPAVTV

-2780 TGTVTKTFNIQ
+2780 TGTVTKTFSIL

-2806 DKAYDGTEKKPGVRE
+2806 DKAYDGTEKEPGVRE

-2964 VEYDGTEKKPSVT
+2964 VEYDGTEKKPTVT

-3090 NYIGEFDYPYVIAK
+3090 NYSGEFDYPYVIAK

-3216 VLDTDYTLTNEGGFS
+3216 VLDTDYTLTNEGGVS

-3420 ASYVYD
+3420 ASYAYD

-3648 EETLT
+3648 EEALT

-3731 ELTSTELNVNGVS
+3731 ELTSTELNVSGAS

-3863 SVKFATADWYDLNGR
+3863 SEKFATADWYDLNGR

>member
-1 MTMNKIQKI
+1 MVMNMNKIQRLSI
-10 FVTIV
+10 TLMT
-15 GLLMATT
+15 LLMTTT
-22 SWAGIIK
+22 SWAYTVTFNNTSGININATFK
-29 VNPKANVVASGGG
+29 SGGG
-42 QTTTASVDNIN
+42 
-53 VASGVLVTL
+53 
-62 TITPPTDEYL
+62 TITPDVTEVTAGQTVVLTVDEDDDKYLQTLKIDTD
-72 STLTAVPYVDAGLA
+72 VDAGSA
-86 GSRRAPNPT
+86 TSRRSIGIQGNVGATQTGPF
-95 INSAIPLTPGSEAS
+95 
-109 TYTFTMPAYD
+109 TYEFVMP
-119 VEITATFEGCTD
+119 
-131 IGNATITLSDDFA
+131 IGNVTITPTFADRMDISSGTYVATITLAEA
-144 SGTRVF
+144 SHVF
-150 DWLTHT
+150 DWLAHT

-162 ILGGTPLTK
+162 ISNSDPLTK

-177 SGIESIKNVGSGTIT
+177 DGIDAYTNASSYPITI
-192 LTGIGKYKGTATKTY
+192 TGIGKYKGTKTVY
-207 GITARSISDASIT
+207 FNITQRNISGASVQFT
-220 LYGTGL
+220 P
-226 SGTSFVYQKN
+226 TSFVYNHQDQAPLAN
-236 TTQKAEIG
+236 TVE
-244 GVYVHGQSLDLG
+244 VYLQGQHLTLN
-256 TDYQDVLY
+256 TDYNNVNIPTSQNAGSYDISV
-264 YTGDYSSSDPTVP
+264 TGIGNFI
-277 GTAYEY
+277 GTASSTYTITKMPISNCTFTGNTSFPYNGEIQKPTITVHDGGGY
-283 FDSKNAGTYTII
+283 LTEGTHYTVTYSNGNSKDVGTYTMTFTA
-295 IKGKGNYD
+295 KDGTNY
-303 ASTVAKKTYTINQ
+303 S
-316 KDISTCTISTTPSN
+316 
-330 ARFTYDGSEKTL
+330 GSK
-342 EITVKDTNG
+342 EITYSITSAGFDI
-351 SNLSEGAENDYTVS
+351 
-365 GNAQTAVGG
+365 TA
-374 YTATISANNINYTG
+374 IANQ
-388 SVNVPFTIN
+388 
-397 VSNDGYYIVF
+397 
-407 ESANTTYSPFS
+407 
-418 TTHSETYTGGQIELT
+418 TYTGAEIT
-433 PGTNIFVKKL
+433 PAVEVKDGTNVL
-443 AGTAQASTDEILD
+443 TLHTHYEV
-456 PSYYRL
+456 
-462 VYNNNINVG
+462 VYSNNINVG
-471 TATVTAIGK
+471 PARVSVVGINSYNGKFGEVT
-480 GGYDFMANANFE
+480 FN
-492 INAKDITNNDNITI
+492 ITPKSVSGLTI
-506 TLGSETLT
+506 TLSQNSFTYNASTQKPTVTVKDGDTPLVENKDYTLVNAGGVNVGDSYKATITGFGNYTGTLNSDNYTISALT
-514 YNGSKQRPS
+514 YNN
-523 VTVHDD
+523 T
-529 ERDVDL
+529 
-535 RENIDYT
+535 NTTIT
-542 LSDGAVDAGSHTVT
+542 L
-556 VTGKGNYDGSKVS
+556 N
-569 GNYTINKLSL
+569 
-579 SSAEVTLGTTSYVY
+579 TTNYVY
-593 DGEEKEPNVQQV
+593 DGTAKTPTVQQV
-605 KVGTVVVPTAD
+605 KVGDLVIPSTD
-616 YTIVYGSNT
+616 YTVGYSSNT
-625 NAGTATVTV
+625 DAGTATVTI
-634 SPSETENLSN
+634 SPKTSAPINLSG
-644 SKIENFTI
+644 SATKTYTI
-652 SPKPLTS
+652 AKKPLTS
-659 DMITLTGTGFENN
+659 DMITLSGTGFENN

-697 DHYNLTNVE
+697 DHYDLTNVE

-739 TGITVTWTEAA
+739 TGVTVTWTEAA
-750 ANIIYTGSPITL
+750 ENIIYTGSPITL
-762 TLTVKKGENTTLTA
+762 HLTVTKGGSTLTA

-788 NVGTASITILG
+788 NVGEATITILG

-805 VKNDITFNILPRPL
+805 VKYAKFNILKCPL
-819 TATMVAL
+819 TATMVTL
-826 SEDNF
+826 SASDF
-831 TYNGSAQKPAITVTY
+831 TYNGSAQKPNITVTY

-856 TLVNEGTTNVGPGY
+856 TLTNEGTTNVGTGY

-904 STQVSNVDIVL
+904 TTQVSNVDIVL
-915 YPLPN
+915 YPLAN
-920 AVYDGTDKEP
+920 AVYNDTDKEP
-930 GVQKVVITK
+930 SVQKVVITLT
-939 SDNSQIVLTS
+939 NNTQLTLTS
-949 GYTFSYTNNKNAS
+949 GYTVSYTNNKNAS

-994 MVELSYTSVAYDGSA
+994 MVALEYTSVTYIGGELKPD
-1009 KEPGVTV
+1009 VTV
-1016 TDTSL
+1016 TDVALSGTVASANYVVHYPDDVTA
-1021 PGEDKTVPTSN
+1021 PGEK
-1032 YDVAYD
+1032 
-1038 YDHISQGEKSVQI
+1038 EVQI
-1051 TGKNNYSGTITK
+1051 VGQNNYSGTIVK
-1063 KYTITGSTGFN
+1063 KYVINKIGDDDITVTIGGDYTYNGAAQTPHSTSNITVKKGETPLDFGTDYNVTYVNNINAGIATAIITGTGNYSFTREATFNIGKKELSTAAIALTGIP
-1074 VAWVTEPNFTY
+1074 VVSTETYYTY
-1085 DGTAH
+1085 DGTLKK
-1090 EPAVKVTISGTTT
+1090 PG
-1103 ELSTNDYDVTYS
+1103 
-1115 NNVNAGTATVSVTGK
+1115 VSVT
-1130 ENYSGTQTMTFSIA
+1130 
-1144 QKAMTDAMV
+1144 
-1153 TLENSTFTYDGN
+1153 
-1165 LHKPTVTV
+1165 
-1173 SDGTPSI
+1173 DGTPSI
-1180 ITSSDYTISND
+1180 ISSKDYTITNE
-1191 GNINAGNYTVTV
+1191 GNINA
-1203 TATSSGNYSGS
+1203 
-1214 GSQTYTIIPMSITS
+1214 
-1228 AEVTLSYNNIVY
+1228 
-1240 NGSVQKPEVR
+1240 
-1250 TVYANGHQLTAT
+1250 
-1262 TDYTI
+1262 
-1267 TLPADADA
+1267 
-1275 VNQGTKNVTVTGTG
+1275 
-1289 NYKDSRTVQY
+1289 
-1299 TIDKKPLVS
+1299 
-1308 DMIKI
+1308 
-1313 TNQNLTYTGSNQ
+1313 
-1325 TPEVAIEDKNGT
+1325 
-1337 TDIIKSTDYTLSN
+1337 
-1350 PPHSAVG
+1350 
-1357 NYEVTLTATAEG
+1357 
-1369 NYSGEVTKQY
+1369 
-1379 SIVTAGSTGFTVV
+1379 
-1392 TIDDQDYT
+1392 
-1400 GLALTPALTVYK
+1400 
-1412 AGTTSPAL
+1412 
-1420 VLGTDYTA
+1420 
-1428 EYSNNINAGTATVTV
+1428 
-1443 TGKGNYS
+1443 
-1450 GTQTVYFTVTP
+1450 
-1461 KSLNAAGITVT
+1461 
-1472 LSSTSFSYT
+1472 SST
-1481 GATQKPEVTVKDGD
+1481 P
-1495 SKTLVLNT
+1495 
-1503 DYTLVNDGGIANGT
+1503 
-1517 YTVTITGQ
+1517 YTVTI
-1525 GNYKDVVTP
+1525 
-1534 SYTIGG
+1534 S
-1540 QSLEGAVVILN
+1540 
-1551 RLDSYVYDGTA
+1551 
-1562 KTPGVSEVKVG
+1562 
-1573 STVIPASNYTVSYA
+1573 SNE
-1587 DNVNAGTAT
+1587 D
-1596 VTVTGTG
+1596 
-1603 NCSGIATATFDIT
+1603 
-1616 PKTVNSDMITISPTT
+1616 
-1631 FNYDGAQHKPTTVT
+1631 
-1645 VMDGETLMVEGTTTN
+1645 
-1660 PKDYLLSNPGGT
+1660 
-1672 EIGVYSVTITGQGN
+1672 GN
-1686 YTGTASKS
+1686 YTGEVIKTYEIRPYALPA
-1694 YTIVANDASG
+1694 TT
-1704 FSINA
+1704 
-1709 IAAVTYNGAAQ
+1709 AVTLDQSTFIYD
-1720 EPVPVVKEGD
+1720 GD
-1730 NTLSSTYYSVAY
+1730 N
-1742 LNNINAGTAVVTVT
+1742 
-1756 GKNGYTFVKSQTFTI
+1756 
-1771 LPKSLTDGMLTSS
+1771 
-1784 ATNFIY
+1784 
-1790 NGNVQKPTLTITDK
+1790 
-1804 NASDVSI
+1804 
-1811 ITSNDYVITNEGGAD
+1811 
-1826 VGTYHV
+1826 
-1832 VVNGQNNYTGSIDK
+1832 
-1846 TFTISQ
+1846 
-1852 LSLSTATITL
+1852 
-1862 ATLSSY
+1862 
-1868 VYDGG
+1868 
-1873 AKTPAVQ
+1873 KTPNV
-1880 LVKVGELV
+1880 LVVKVGELV
-1888 VPATAYDV
+1888 VPT
-1896 EYSSN
+1896 YSTTYAN
-1901 VNVGTATV
+1901 NQN
-1909 TVAAKTGTNFKDGNT
+1909 AAL
-1924 TTFNIEQKEVNSNMI
+1924 S
-1939 ALGGTGFNT
+1939 
-1948 TTNSFTYDGSL
+1948 
-1959 HIPTVSV
+1959 
-1966 TDGTTPMVL
+1966 
-1975 DTDYTLTNAGGT
+1975 
-1987 DVGNNYSVTI
+1987 
-1997 EGKGNYKGS
+1997 
-2006 ATKQYSI
+2006 
-2013 VTATTA
+2013 TATTA
-2019 VFTVGAIADQ
+2019 
-2029 TYTGYALTPK
+2029 P
-2039 PEVTDGD
+2039 
-2046 KVLVENTDYTLS
+2046 
-2058 YTNNVYAGTNTASV
+2058 
-2072 TVTGKGNYSGTK
+2072 
-2084 TQNFTILPKALDES
+2084 
-2098 KISLSYTTVT
+2098 
-2108 YTGTELKPIVTVLD
+2108 
-2122 DNTELTL
+2122 
-2129 NTDYTVTY
+2129 
-2137 PADVTSQG
+2137 
-2145 TKTLTITGIRNY
+2145 
-2157 TGTFTKTYTIGK
+2157 
-2169 VDITGVSITLESLTQ
+2169 
-2184 TYNGLEQKPR
+2184 
-2194 VLVVALDSKI
+2194 
-2204 IPATGYSVSYS
+2204 
-2215 NNTNAGT
+2215 
-2222 ATVTVTGTGNYEG
+2222 TVTVTASGNFSG
-2235 APTTSFIINPK
+2235 SIAKTFTISPK
-2246 AVTSSMI
+2246 PVTADMI
-2253 TLSQENFTYTGELQ
+2253 VIPEAEMNMVYTGEVL
-2267 KPGVT
+2267 KPNPT
-2272 ISDKMGDSEII
+2272 IQDLKDPNDPATNII

-2290 TNDGGTEVG
+2290 TNPGGTEVG
-2299 NYEVTMVGKQNYT
+2299 NYEVKIVGKQNYT
-2312 GTAKKQYSIVAKQ
+2312 GTATKQYSIVAKQ
-2325 SGTAFDIAAI
+2325 SGTAFDIVAI

-2351 YKAGTETALNPGTDY
+2351 NKAGTTTALNPGTDY

-2397 NITAKSLTA
+2397 NITAKTLTEA
-2406 DMVTLSTPTTFT
+2406 MVTLSTPTTFT

-2439 DYTIS
+2439 DYTIT
-2444 NSDHS
+2444 NADHS

-2463 YTGEVTKQYT
+2463 YTGSVTKQYT
-2473 ISPLSITG
+2473 ISPLNITG

-2493 SGTAQK
+2493 NGTAQK

-2509 LTVPSTDYT
+2509 LTVPSTDYG

-2532 ITITAQNNFTGEITK
+2532 ITITAQNNFTGTVTK

-2580 VKDGENTLTEGAT
+2580 VKDGENTLIEGDT
-2593 EDYTLVNDGAVNVG
+2593 KDYTLVNDGAVNVG

-2687 ANVTGIGNYQGTA
+2687 ANVTGKGNYQGTA

-2780 TGTVTKTFNIQ
+2780 IGTVTKTFSIQ

-3079 GTYHAIVTATG
+3079 GTYHAIITATG
-3090 NYIGEFDYPYVIAK
+3090 NYSGEFNYPYVIAK

-3166 GNYTGTL
+3166 SNYTGTL

-3216 VLDTDYTLTNEGGFS
+3216 VLDTDYTLTNEGGVS

-3323 TATKTFIIKPK
+3323 TTTKTFIIKPK

-3518 LVEETDYTIVN
+3518 LVEETDYIIVN

-3731 ELTSTELNVNGVS
+3731 ELTSTELNVSGVS

-3863 SVKFATADWYDLNGR
+3863 SEKFATADWYDLNGR

-3892 NGKKVVIK
+3892 NGKKVGIK